1 MGNKSIQKFFADQNS
16 VIDLSSLGNAKGAK
30 VSLSGPDMNITTP
43 RGSVIIVNGALYSSI
58 KGNNLA
64 VKFKDKTIT
73 GAKILG
79 SVDLKDI
86 QLERIDSSLV
96 DSAQVEKKGNGKR
109 RNKKEE
115 EELKK
120 QLDDAENAKKEAD
133 KAKEEAE
140 KAKEAA
146 EKALN
151 EAFEVQN
158 SSKQIE
164 EMLQNF
170 LADNVAKD
178 NLAQQSDA
186 SQQNTQAKATQASK
200 QNDAEKVL
208 PQPINKNTSTG
219 KSNSSKNEENKL
231 DAESVKE
238 PLKVTLALAAE
249 SNSGS
254 KDDSIT
260 NFTKPQFVG
269 STAPNAT
276 VIIKINGIAVGQA
289 VADSLGNFTFTAP
302 ETLTDGT
309 YNLEAEAKTADGSGS
324 AKLVIT
330 IDSVTDKPTFELSP
344 ESSVSG
350 HKGLTPTLTPSI
362 VGTAEENAKVDIY
375 VDNKLV
381 ASVDVDKDGNWSY
394 EFKDNELSEGENS
407 IKVVAVDKAGNKNET
422 TDSIITDTI
431 APEKPTIEL
440 DDSSDSGIKNDNIT
454 NSTLPT
460 FIGVAEP
467 GSTVSIYL
475 GLKHLGEVI
484 VAKDGTWSYT
494 LTTPLKDGE
503 YNITATAT
511 DIAGH
516 TSATAN
522 LPFTI
527 DTRISYFSAEIETT
541 NDSGIVGDNVTNNTR
556 PTFTGKTE
564 PNAIISVINSE
575 TGEEVIFK
583 ANDKGEWTFNFTS
596 DSVEGINNLTF
607 TVEDV
612 AGNKKDFSFSYV
624 IDTIAPVPP
633 TVSLEDYVVLPN
645 GIILSGNDL
654 PALVGTAEPK
664 STILLMRDG
673 KLYDSI
679 EVDSNGT
686 WNYQFSNK
694 FLQGAYDIEIISQD
708 AAGNKSSTVKYS
720 FTIQTEVV
728 PPKAELDAS
737 DDSGAKGDWITNK
750 HNALTLLGTAD
761 RFATVNILIDGKTI
775 GVTTADAD
783 GNWNFD
789 ISRNL
794 SDNVY
799 KITVESIDPLGRT
812 SSVDYQL
819 TIDSFTPIPTV
830 MLHDSA
836 DSGVKG
842 DMITKINTP
851 LFTGMAEANAKVS
864 IYVDGVLS
872 GEAIAG
878 DDGVWNFQFTTAL
891 SDGSHDVTVKVEDIA
906 GNTASSSAYNFQIV
920 TQTQKPTIELVND
933 TGVDNTDHIINEK
946 NPALTGTA
954 APYSTVKLYIDGA
967 LIAEVRTN
975 KDGRW
980 EYTLKADQGLVDG
993 DHRITASVEDIAG
1006 NIAHSDPFLISVDTA
1021 ISIPI
1026 VSLSPDSDSGISDDN
1041 LTNIVKPTLHLKDID
1056 PDIISVQ
1063 VWDAMSDTQIG
1074 VATQQP
1080 DGSWAYTFTSDLTE
1094 GLHQVYVKV
1103 EDIAGNKANSAIFD
1117 FTIDTT
1123 VSTPVISLLSKDDT
1137 GVTGDNL
1144 TNINKPGFA
1153 ISGVDADA
1161 HRVVVQVMHN
1171 GVSEE
1176 IELSHLNGSW
1186 LFIPG
1191 NTWADGSYTLTVKV
1205 EDKAGNT
1212 NYSAPLTV
1220 VIDTQIAIDGVEL
1233 VNDSGV
1239 KGDNMT
1245 NDDRPHFRVTVP
1257 TDVNEVRLSIDGGN
1271 SWVQATPGVAGS
1283 WEYIWPTDLAD
1294 GQYTL
1299 TVEATD
1305 KAGNTVT
1312 KTIDFA
1318 VDTTLSVPVIV
1329 LDSADDTGIQ
1339 GDNMTNSTQPTF
1351 ALQHIDDDAVRVTV
1365 SVEHGGVTTTFD
1377 ATKGTGGWTF
1387 TPPTSWADGDYTLSV
1402 SVEDKAGNTSHS
1414 ASLTVTVDTQIAI
1427 NNIELV
1433 NDSGIPDDNLTNNVR
1448 PHFQVTVPTD
1458 VNVVRLSIDGGKT
1471 WFNATQSATPGVWD
1485 YIWPDDVAD
1494 GGYTLTVE
1502 ATDEA
1507 GNKATQTLD
1516 FTIDT
1521 TLSVPTLSL
1530 DSADDSGIAGD
1541 NITNVKTPGFT
1552 LNNIDTDVSRVIVE
1566 VMHNGIKQEVPLVQ
1580 TGGQWRFAPT
1590 SDWADGD
1597 YILTVKVEDRAGN
1610 VKQSAPLTVTVD
1622 THIAIDRIEL
1632 VNDSG
1637 IPGDNL
1643 TNEARPH
1650 FQVTVPADVNG
1661 VRLSI
1666 DGGKTWFDATQSATS
1681 GVWDYTWLT
1690 NVANGPHT
1698 LMVEASDKAGN
1709 KTTQKL
1715 DFTIDTILSEPTITL
1730 DSADDSAAGDNIT
1743 NVKMPGF
1750 TLGNIDADVTKV
1762 VVTVAHDG
1770 KNQQIELIKN
1780 GGVWRFT
1787 PGAAWTDGDYTLTV
1801 KVEDKAGNTN
1811 YSAPL
1816 TVTIDTQTSID
1827 RIELLNDT
1835 GIVGDNLTN
1844 EARPQFHIT
1853 VPTDV
1858 NSVQLSLD
1866 GGINWVNATL
1876 TSDGV
1881 WEYIWPTDLVE
1892 NTYTLTVKATDVAG
1906 NTATETLN
1914 FIIDTTLSTPTITLD
1929 SADDSGTANDNKTNV
1944 KTPGFIIGGIDSD
1957 VTQVVVQVMRD
1968 GHSEEVELTQT
1979 NGQWRFVPGSAW
1991 TDGDYTLTVTVKD
2004 EAGNIRHSAPL
2015 TVTIDTQITID
2026 HIELVNDSG
2035 IPDDNLTNNVRP
2047 HFQVTVPTDVN
2058 VVRLSIDGG
2067 KTWFNATQSA
2077 TPGVW
2082 DYTWLADVGEG
2093 KHTLT
2098 VEATD
2103 KAGNK
2108 TTQQLDF
2115 IIDTLLSEPT
2125 IVLDNTDD
2133 SGTKGDHLTNV
2144 NKPTFLLG
2152 NIDADARYVTVE
2164 VQHGGTK
2171 EVLTATKDATGNWS
2185 VTPTGTWADGDY
2197 TLTVR
2202 VEDEAGNEKHSASLT
2217 VTVDTQITIDVIEL
2231 VNDNGIPGDNMTND
2245 AHPQFRVT
2253 VPGDVNEVSLSI
2265 DGGVTW
2271 VKATQSATPGVWN
2284 YTWPGTVPDGDYTL
2298 NVKATDNAGNT
2309 VTETL
2314 HFTIDTTLSTPV
2326 IVLDSAD
2333 DSGVHG
2339 DNMTNHTQPTFAL
2352 QHIDDDAVRVTVS
2365 VEHGGVTTT
2374 FDATKDAGGWTF
2386 TPTGA
2391 WADGDYTLSVSVE
2404 DKAGNTSHSAS
2415 LTVTVDT
2422 QIAINNIELVNDSGI
2437 PDDNLTNNVRP
2448 HFQVTVPTDVN
2459 VVRLSIDGGKTWFNA
2474 TQSATPGVWDYI
2486 WPDDVA
2492 DGGYTLTVEAT
2503 DEAGNKATQ
2512 TLDFTIDTTLSVP
2525 TLSLDSA
2532 DDSGIAGDNI
2542 TNVKTPGFTL
2552 NNIDTDVSR
2561 VIVEVMHNGIKQ
2573 EVPLVQTGGQWR
2585 FAPTSDWAD
2594 GDYILTVKVED
2605 RAGNVKQSA
2614 PLTVTVDT
2622 HIAIDRIEL
2631 VNDSGIPG
2639 DNLTNEARPHFQVTV
2654 PADVNGVRLSIDGG
2668 KTWFDATQ
2676 SATSGVWDYTW
2687 LTNVANG
2694 PHTLMVEAS
2703 DKAGNK
2709 TTQKLDFTIDTI
2721 LSEPTITLDSAD
2733 DSAAGDNIT
2742 NVKMPGF
2749 TLGNIDADVTKV
2761 VVTVAHD
2768 GKNQQIELIKN
2779 GGVWR
2784 FTPGAAWT
2792 DGDYTLTVKVEDKAG
2807 NTNYSA
2813 PLTVTIDTQT
2823 SIDRIELLNDTGI
2836 VGDNLT
2842 NEARPQFHI
2851 TVPTDVNSV
2860 QLSLDGGINWV
2871 NATLTSDG
2879 VWEYIWPTD
2888 LVENTYTLTVKATD
2902 VAGNTATETLNFI
2915 IDTTLSTPTITLDS
2929 ADDSGTANDNK
2940 TNVKTPG
2947 FIIGG
2952 IDSDV
2957 TQVVVQVMRDGHSEE
2972 VELTQTNGQWRFV
2985 PGSAWTDGDYTLTV
2999 TVKDEAGNIRHSAPL
3014 TVTIDTQ
3021 ITIDHIELVNDSG
3034 IPDDNLTNNV
3044 RPHFQV
3050 TVPTDVN
3057 VVRLSIDGG
3066 KTWFNATQSAT
3077 PGVWDY
3083 TWLADVGE
3091 GKHTLT
3097 VEATDKA
3104 GNKTTQQLD
3113 FIIDTLLSEPTI
3125 VLDNTDDSGTKGDNL
3140 TNVNKP
3146 TFLLGNIDADARYV
3160 TVEVQHGGTKE
3171 VLTATKGATGIWSV
3185 TPTGTW
3191 ADGDYTLTVRVEDDA
3206 GNVKYSAPLTVTV
3219 DTQITIDVI
3228 ELVNDNGIPGDNLTN
3243 DVRPHFRVTVPG
3255 DVNEVRLSIDGGN
3268 TWVRATQGTAGIWDY
3283 TWPKDVTDGLH
3294 TLTVEATDKAGNKTT
3309 QTLDF
3314 TIDTRLSTP
3323 TIAMDSRDDTG
3334 AIGDHITSVKR
3345 PGFTIGNID
3354 ADAHSVI
3361 LRITQGGNSQ
3371 EVTLTQVGGQWR
3383 FTPDAD
3389 WADGSYTLTVEVTDN
3404 AGNVRQS
3411 TPLVVTVDTQTS
3423 ITDITLVN
3431 DHGVPDDNLTNSTR
3445 PQFEITVPADV
3456 NSVQLSIDGG
3466 ANWVS
3471 ATQGIEGVWGYTWP
3485 TDMGDG
3491 KHTLTVMVTDR
3502 AGNTATQTLEF
3513 FIDTRLSTPT
3523 IALDSTD
3530 DTGTPGDDMTN
3541 RTRPTFILQNIDSDV
3556 INVTVS
3562 VTHNGTTTS
3571 FTATQGAGG
3580 WSFTP
3585 PAPWGDGDYTL
3596 TVTVEDRAGN
3606 TRPSTPLTV
3615 TVDTQIA
3622 IDRIELVNDSGVPGD
3637 NVTKHV
3643 RPQFQ
3648 ISVPD
3653 DVEKVLL
3660 SIDGGTTWVTAIKS
3674 STAGIW
3680 DYTWPTDM
3688 PEGQHTLTVEVTD
3701 GAGNKM
3707 TETLNFTIDITLLT
3721 PTIELAPD
3729 QDTGQNK
3736 NDNLTSVTQ
3745 PVFVLGS
3752 IDKDVRHVELS
3763 IEHNGTFKTVVLTES
3778 ADGWRYRPDSAL
3790 ADGSYT
3796 FTVTVTDVAGNQQTS
3811 APLKVTI
3818 DGTLTTPVI
3827 ELAAGEDSGTVGDRL
3842 TNHDRPVFDIH
3853 QVDSDVTRVMVKV
3866 TYNGKTH
3873 EEAAVFT
3880 NGQWRFTPSAS
3891 WADGSYQLA
3900 VVVEDLAG
3908 NVKESAPFEVRIDTT
3923 TTINNIVL
3931 LNDTGVQNDQLTN
3944 VAKPS
3949 FRIDVPGDVVQV
3961 RVTLDGG
3968 ANWNVI
3974 RKNADGQWIFDSPN
3988 TLVDGTY
3995 TLRVEATD
4003 EAGNI
4008 ANKDLVFNIDTN
4020 IQVPTIALDAGQDTG
4035 ANTADNITNISR
4047 PTFTIGNVD
4056 PDVIKVVV
4064 TIDGHD
4070 YNATKVGAGWQ
4081 FTPGNAIP
4089 DGSYN
4094 ITVTV
4099 EDKAGNTATSK
4110 PLPVV
4115 IDTTAEIE
4123 SVTLVTDSGDSDVDN
4138 ITKVDKPQFSIV
4150 TADDITHVRVKIDN
4164 AANWIELTK
4173 GGDGRWIFNVG
4184 SALPDGQHTLLVDV
4198 TDIAGNVAQETLQ
4211 FTIDTTLRE
4220 PTIVLD
4226 PTHDTGDDTNDN
4238 LTRINK
4244 PVFIIGNVDNDVS
4257 HIVVHIDGRDYTIE
4271 NTGGNLTFTPDQP
4284 LSDGQHTISVTV
4296 TDIAG
4301 NTKTSAELRIEIDT
4315 QVQIDSVTLTTDS
4328 GVNDHDN
4335 VTNATRPSFEI
4346 ATPDDVTSVL
4356 VSFDGVN
4363 WTPISKNAAGQWEF
4377 TAGSALPDG
4386 HYTLHVQATDRAGN
4400 TANSTLGFTV
4410 DTQIDGLSVVMLDD
4424 AGKDSTDG
4432 ITNITSPRFEI
4443 SAREPLQSVTVILNG
4458 KSSTLT
4464 QGAGNKWLFT
4474 PDTPL
4479 VDGTYKIEIV
4489 AEDIAGNKIS
4499 KEVSF
4504 TIDTIVSD
4512 PSIDLLD
4519 ADDTGESAVDNIT
4532 SVTTPRFVI
4541 GNVPADIDTVV
4552 IRINGVS
4559 YSVTANGNNLWEFQV
4574 PVALND
4580 GVYEAVVVFRDI
4592 AGNTSETKLPFTIDT
4607 TTSVSVRMEP
4617 ASDTGNSNSDNLTN
4631 KQNPKFEGTAE
4642 PNAKLVITIV
4652 DDKSGREVLKQ
4663 TITVGAD
4670 GNWSVTPNILPDG
4683 MYTINVVATDVAG
4696 NTAQT
4701 QERFTI
4707 DTVTIDP
4714 TIRLS
4719 DPSIDDQHEATSLR
4733 PEFKGFAEA
4742 FSTIMIQW
4750 DGKVVGS
4757 ANANANGEWSWTP
4770 PSVLAPGSY
4779 VVSIVAKDKAGNE
4792 SSQVDFPVVIPVI
4805 DVTPPTIK
4813 LSEESDSGALGD
4825 FTTNNKTPTLIGST
4839 LPNTIVSIYVDGVK
4853 VGEATA
4859 DTAGRYTFQLSEMKD
4874 GHYVVQVGIVNPRD
4888 NSELRSTAVDVTID
4902 TEVAELVWNISGM
4915 HEGGYIN
4922 TVTPEIGGT
4931 SEPNS
4936 KITIFVNGVEKAIA
4950 YTTGA
4955 GHWGVVL
4962 PALGNDGNYELT
4974 FKVEDVA
4981 GNIREFGPQN
4991 VILDTVIS
4999 PLTVVLREAD
5009 DSGKV
5014 GDWITNKSHVTID
5027 GTAEAGSTLTIRNP
5041 QGVVIAT
5048 LVVGNDGRWSAELD
5062 LREGSNAFVVVSED
5076 KAGNSQQ
5083 KEILIEH
5090 DTQIE
5095 ISDIS
5100 LSRDTNSGDKYDL
5113 ITNNKS
5119 PVLVAMTDPGAT
5131 VQVYI
5136 NGVLQGTVEASSSG
5150 NISYT
5155 MPANSADGE
5164 YQVQFVA
5171 TDTAGNRVE
5180 SAITTVTID
5189 SQIAVFDIDEDSLPA
5204 LSNNRALSVSGVGE
5218 AGSQVSIFVDG
5229 KLVNVVMVEADG
5241 TWRAPILLQDDG
5253 TFNIHFS
5260 ITDVAGNT
5268 EVSKDYSV
5276 DVDSSTDFPT
5286 LNLEDA
5292 SNSGSLDDLIT
5303 NHNKPVLV
5311 GTAEAG
5317 ATIHIYVDEKIVA
5330 NVLVLE
5336 DGTWSYQ
5343 FDNALKDGEYSI
5355 RVVAEDPAGNTA
5367 ESPRLLVTIDT
5378 STFIDNPAMVAGSDN
5393 GIFSNDSITSQ
5404 TRPTFSIFGE
5414 MNQSV
5419 QIFIDGVLVDTIT
5432 VTDRNQVY
5440 RPESPLGDGSH
5451 SIYYVI
5457 TDKAGN
5463 TATSKT
5469 LNFTIDTFNTTPVAI
5484 DSIGGQTLAEMTG
5497 SDGKIYITDTTR
5509 NLLFSGSAEPNSKI
5523 EIIINGLNVGEVW
5536 VNEKGHWQM
5545 PVNPLYF
5552 TEGQLDITVKSTDRA
5567 GNVNQEK
5574 YSIWVDTHI
5583 KVFTSELDDNKSSS
5597 KTEWWSN
5604 SDLITMRGT
5613 GEIGATVS
5621 LIVAG
5626 VTLATAVVAA
5636 TGRWELSTD
5645 KLPEGT
5651 YDISLVIED
5660 SAGNRWEDVRE
5671 IFIDRT
5677 PPNAPVVT
5685 YSDIVNDLIIMQGT
5699 AEAKSQLIITDSEGN
5714 TYTLTVPDNGKWS
5727 MAIPY
5732 PSEGKFTIT
5741 SVDAIGNRSD
5751 DVPLDIMKE
5760 VPVISLSPDSDSGT
5774 VGDNITRDKQPTF
5787 IIGNLESDVVVVQVD
5802 INGTVYNAEKNADG
5816 VWFFTP
5822 GTPLADGSYTIS
5834 VIASDAAGNQKNS
5847 LPITVTIDSTLT
5859 VPEIA
5864 LAAGEDNGASD
5875 SDNVT
5880 NHTQPKFTLQH
5891 IDADVTGVTV
5901 NVTHN
5906 GVTDI
5911 YQATQGADG
5920 WTFTP
5925 PAAWNDGNYTLSV
5938 TVVDRAGNSQQSASL
5953 AVTVDST
5960 VTVTADSQHD
5970 DASDDATAT
5979 AVTPPESETVN
5990 AESATHLRTE
6000 PSAAEESVVKVTAY
6014 SITLLNADS
6023 GDEIDR
6029 SISQT
6034 PSFEISVPE
6043 NIVNVSIMFEGEE
6056 FTLPITNQ
6064 KAIFEVPLSLEDGEY
6079 TMDVKF
6085 IDKDN
6090 DFLIKEKTFSVDHSS
6105 ADIVNAMNV
6114 RGKTEDDINDSP
6126 STSSVGH
6133 NNNGAIDVFA
6143 VNEVTLPVDNQE
6155 EHA

>member
-120 QLDDAENAKKEAD
+120 QLDEAENAKKEAD

-158 SSKQIE
+158 SSKQME
-164 EMLQNF
+164 EMLQEF

-440 DDSSDSGIKNDNIT
+440 DDSSDSGIKNDSIT

-541 NDSGIVGDNVTNNTR
+541 DDSGIVGDNVTNNTR

-596 DSVEGINNLTF
+596 DSVEGVNNLTF

-624 IDTIAPVPP
+624 IDTVAPVPP
-633 TVSLEDYVVLPN
+633 TVSLEDFVVLPN

-1026 VSLSPDSDSGISDDN
+1026 VSLSPDSDSGIADDN

-1103 EDIAGNKANSAIFD
+1103 EDIAGNKANSAVFD

-1186 LFIPG
+1186 LFTPG

-1377 ATKGTGGWTF
+1377 ATKGTGGWSF
-1387 TPPTSWADGDYTLSV
+1387 TPTGAWADGDYTLSV

-1433 NDSGIPDDNLTNNVR
+1433 NDSGIPNDNLTNNVR

-1471 WFNATQSATPGVWD
+1471 WFNATQSATPGAWD

-1502 ATDEA
+1502 ATDKA
-1507 GNKATQTLD
+1507 GNKTTQELD

-1552 LNNIDTDVSRVIVE
+1552 LNNIDTDVSRVTVE

-1666 DGGKTWFDATQSATS
+1666 DGGKTWFDATQSATP

-1715 DFTIDTILSEPTITL
+1715 DFIIDTMLSEPTITL

-2015 TVTIDTQITID
+2015 TVTIDTQIAID

-2035 IPDDNLTNNVRP
+2035 IPDDNLTN
-2047 HFQVTVPTDVN
+2047 
-2058 VVRLSIDGG
+2058 
-2067 KTWFNATQSA
+2067 
-2077 TPGVW
+2077 
-2082 DYTWLADVGEG
+2082 
-2093 KHTLT
+2093 
-2098 VEATD
+2098 EA
-2103 KAGNK
+2103 
-2108 TTQQLDF
+2108 
-2115 IIDTLLSEPT
+2115 
-2125 IVLDNTDD
+2125 
-2133 SGTKGDHLTNV
+2133 
-2144 NKPTFLLG
+2144 
-2152 NIDADARYVTVE
+2152 
-2164 VQHGGTK
+2164 
-2171 EVLTATKDATGNWS
+2171 
-2185 VTPTGTWADGDY
+2185 
-2197 TLTVR
+2197 
-2202 VEDEAGNEKHSASLT
+2202 
-2217 VTVDTQITIDVIEL
+2217 
-2231 VNDNGIPGDNMTND
+2231 
-2245 AHPQFRVT
+2245 
-2253 VPGDVNEVSLSI
+2253 
-2265 DGGVTW
+2265 
-2271 VKATQSATPGVWN
+2271 
-2284 YTWPGTVPDGDYTL
+2284 
-2298 NVKATDNAGNT
+2298 
-2309 VTETL
+2309 
-2314 HFTIDTTLSTPV
+2314 
-2326 IVLDSAD
+2326 
-2333 DSGVHG
+2333 
-2339 DNMTNHTQPTFAL
+2339 
-2352 QHIDDDAVRVTVS
+2352 
-2365 VEHGGVTTT
+2365 
-2374 FDATKDAGGWTF
+2374 
-2386 TPTGA
+2386 
-2391 WADGDYTLSVSVE
+2391 
-2404 DKAGNTSHSAS
+2404 
-2415 LTVTVDT
+2415 
-2422 QIAINNIELVNDSGI
+2422 
-2437 PDDNLTNNVRP
+2437 
-2448 HFQVTVPTDVN
+2448 
-2459 VVRLSIDGGKTWFNA
+2459 
-2474 TQSATPGVWDYI
+2474 
-2486 WPDDVA
+2486 
-2492 DGGYTLTVEAT
+2492 
-2503 DEAGNKATQ
+2503 
-2512 TLDFTIDTTLSVP
+2512 
-2525 TLSLDSA
+2525 
-2532 DDSGIAGDNI
+2532 
-2542 TNVKTPGFTL
+2542 
-2552 NNIDTDVSR
+2552 
-2561 VIVEVMHNGIKQ
+2561 
-2573 EVPLVQTGGQWR
+2573 
-2585 FAPTSDWAD
+2585 
-2594 GDYILTVKVED
+2594 
-2605 RAGNVKQSA
+2605 
-2614 PLTVTVDT
+2614 
-2622 HIAIDRIEL
+2622 
-2631 VNDSGIPG
+2631 
-2639 DNLTNEARPHFQVTV
+2639 
-2654 PADVNGVRLSIDGG
+2654 
-2668 KTWFDATQ
+2668 
-2676 SATSGVWDYTW
+2676 
-2687 LTNVANG
+2687 
-2694 PHTLMVEAS
+2694 
-2703 DKAGNK
+2703 
-2709 TTQKLDFTIDTI
+2709 
-2721 LSEPTITLDSAD
+2721 
-2733 DSAAGDNIT
+2733 
-2742 NVKMPGF
+2742 
-2749 TLGNIDADVTKV
+2749 
-2761 VVTVAHD
+2761 
-2768 GKNQQIELIKN
+2768 
-2779 GGVWR
+2779 
-2784 FTPGAAWT
+2784 
-2792 DGDYTLTVKVEDKAG
+2792 
-2807 NTNYSA
+2807 
-2813 PLTVTIDTQT
+2813 
-2823 SIDRIELLNDTGI
+2823 
-2836 VGDNLT
+2836 
-2842 NEARPQFHI
+2842 
-2851 TVPTDVNSV
+2851 
-2860 QLSLDGGINWV
+2860 
-2871 NATLTSDG
+2871 
-2879 VWEYIWPTD
+2879 
-2888 LVENTYTLTVKATD
+2888 
-2902 VAGNTATETLNFI
+2902 
-2915 IDTTLSTPTITLDS
+2915 
-2929 ADDSGTANDNK
+2929 
-2940 TNVKTPG
+2940 
-2947 FIIGG
+2947 
-2952 IDSDV
+2952 
-2957 TQVVVQVMRDGHSEE
+2957 
-2972 VELTQTNGQWRFV
+2972 
-2985 PGSAWTDGDYTLTV
+2985 
-2999 TVKDEAGNIRHSAPL
+2999 
-3014 TVTIDTQ
+3014 
-3021 ITIDHIELVNDSG
+3021 
-3034 IPDDNLTNNV
+3034 

-3171 VLTATKGATGIWSV
+3171 VLTATKDATGNWSVTPTGTWADGDYTLTVRVEDEAGNEKHSASLTVTVDTQITIDAIELVNDNGIPGDNMTNDAHPQFRVTVPGDVNEVSLSIDGGVTWVKATQSATPGVWNYTWPGTVPDGDYTLNVKATDNAGNTVTETLHFTIDTTLSTPVIVLDSADDTGIQGDNMTNRTQPTFNLQHIDDDAVRVTVSVEHGGVTTTFDATKGVGGWTFTPPTSWGAGDYTLSVSVEDKAGNTSHSASLTVTVDTQIAINNIELVNDSGIPDDNLTNNVHPQFQVKVPTDVNEVRLSIDGGKTWFNATQSATPGVWDYTWLADVGEGKHTLTVEATDKAGNQTTQKLDFIIDTLLSEPTIVLDSTDDSGTKGDNLTNANKPTFLLGNIDADARYVTVEVQHGSTKEVLTATKGATGIWSV

-3191 ADGDYTLTVRVEDDA
+3191 ADGDYTLTVRVEDEA

-3219 DTQITIDVI
+3219 DTQITIDAI

-3323 TIAMDSRDDTG
+3323 TITMDSRDDTG

-3354 ADAHSVI
+3354 SDAQSVI

-3411 TPLVVTVDTQTS
+3411 TPLIVTVDTQTS

-3471 ATQGIEGVWGYTWP
+3471 AAQGIEGVWGYTWP

-3491 KHTLTVMVTDR
+3491 KHILTVMVTDR

-3622 IDRIELVNDSGVPGD
+3622 IDHIELVNDSGVPGD

-3688 PEGQHTLTVEVTD
+3688 PEGQHTLIVEVTD

-3707 TETLNFTIDITLLT
+3707 TGTLDFTIDITLLT

-3745 PVFVLGS
+3745 PIFVLGS

-3842 TNHDRPVFDIH
+3842 TNHDRPVFDIR

-3949 FRIDVPGDVVQV
+3949 FRIDVPGDVIQV

-4003 EAGNI
+4003 QAGNI

-4184 SALPDGQHTLLVDV
+4184 SALPDGKHTLLVDV

-4301 NTKTSAELRIEIDT
+4301 NTKTSAELQIEIDT

-4532 SVTTPRFVI
+4532 SVTKPRFVI

-4559 YSVTANGNNLWEFQV
+4559 YPVTANGNNLWEFQV

-4617 ASDTGNSNSDNLTN
+4617 ASDTGSSNSDNLTN

-4652 DDKSGREVLKQ
+4652 DDKSGREVLKH

-4719 DPSIDDQHEATSLR
+4719 DPSIDDQYEATSLR
-4733 PEFKGFAEA
+4733 PEFKGLAEA

-4825 FTTNNKTPTLIGST
+4825 FTTNNKTPTLVGNT
-4839 LPNTIVSIYVDGVK
+4839 LPNAIVSIYVDGVK

-4962 PALGNDGNYELT
+4962 PALGNDGNYVLT

-5083 KEILIEH
+5083 KDILIEH

-5303 NHNKPVLV
+5303 SHNKPVLV

-5378 STFIDNPAMVAGSDN
+5378 STFIDNPVMMAGSDN

-5404 TRPTFSIFGE
+5404 TRPAFSIYGE

-5536 VNEKGHWQM
+5536 VNDKGHWQM

-5583 KVFTSELDDNKSSS
+5583 QVFTSELDDNKSSS
-5597 KTEWWSN
+5597 KTDWWSN
-5604 SDLITMRGT
+5604 SSTITMRGM

-5636 TGRWELSTD
+5636 NGQWELSTD
-5645 KLPEGT
+5645 QLPEGK
-5651 YDISLVIED
+5651 YDITLSIED
-5660 SAGNRWEDVRE
+5660 NAGNRKEEVHE

-5699 AEAKSQLIITDSEGN
+5699 AEAKSQLIITDSNGN

-5760 VPVISLSPDSDSGT
+5760 TPVISLSPDSDSGT
-5774 VGDNITRDKQPTF
+5774 VGDNITRDNQPTF

-5864 LAAGEDNGASD
+5864 LAAGEGNGASD

-5880 NHTQPKFTLQH
+5880 NHNHTQPKFTLQH

-5925 PAAWNDGNYTLSV
+5925 PAAWNDGTYTLSV
-5938 TVVDRAGNSQQSASL
+5938 TVVDRAGNSLQSASL
-5953 AVTVDST
+5953 EVTVDST

-5990 AESATHLRTE
+5990 AESATHLRTV
-6000 PSAAEESVVKVTAY
+6000 PSAAEESVVKETAY

-6043 NIVNVSIMFEGEE
+6043 NIVNVSVMFEGEE

-6085 IDKDN
+6085 IDKDD

-6105 ADIVNAMNV
+6105 ADIVNAMNA

>member
-431 APEKPTIEL
+431 PPEKPTIEL

-633 TVSLEDYVVLPN
+633 TVSLEDFVVLPN

-1026 VSLSPDSDSGISDDN
+1026 VSLSPDSDSGIADDN

-1103 EDIAGNKANSAIFD
+1103 EDIAGNKANSAVFD

-1186 LFIPG
+1186 LFTPG

-1212 NYSAPLTV
+1212 SYSAPLTV

-1329 LDSADDTGIQ
+1329 LNSADDTGVQ
-1339 GDNMTNSTQPTF
+1339 GDNMTNRTQPTF

-1471 WFNATQSATPGVWD
+1471 WFNATQSATPGAWD

-1502 ATDEA
+1502 ATDKA
-1507 GNKATQTLD
+1507 GNKTTQELD

-1715 DFTIDTILSEPTITL
+1715 DFIIDTLLSEPTITL

-2125 IVLDNTDD
+2125 IVLDSTDD
-2133 SGTKGDHLTNV
+2133 SGTKGDNLTNV

-2314 HFTIDTTLSTPV
+2314 HFTIDTTLSVPV
-2326 IVLDSAD
+2326 IVLNSAD
-2333 DSGVHG
+2333 DTGVQG
-2339 DNMTNHTQPTFAL
+2339 DNMTNSTQPTFAL

-2374 FDATKDAGGWTF
+2374 FDATKGTGGWTF
-2386 TPTGA
+2386 TPPTS

-2448 HFQVTVPTDVN
+2448 HFQVKVPTDVN
-2459 VVRLSIDGGKTWFNA
+2459 
-2474 TQSATPGVWDYI
+2474 
-2486 WPDDVA
+2486 
-2492 DGGYTLTVEAT
+2492 E
-2503 DEAGNKATQ
+2503 
-2512 TLDFTIDTTLSVP
+2512 
-2525 TLSLDSA
+2525 
-2532 DDSGIAGDNI
+2532 
-2542 TNVKTPGFTL
+2542 
-2552 NNIDTDVSR
+2552 
-2561 VIVEVMHNGIKQ
+2561 
-2573 EVPLVQTGGQWR
+2573 
-2585 FAPTSDWAD
+2585 
-2594 GDYILTVKVED
+2594 
-2605 RAGNVKQSA
+2605 
-2614 PLTVTVDT
+2614 
-2622 HIAIDRIEL
+2622 
-2631 VNDSGIPG
+2631 
-2639 DNLTNEARPHFQVTV
+2639 
-2654 PADVNGVRLSIDGG
+2654 
-2668 KTWFDATQ
+2668 
-2676 SATSGVWDYTW
+2676 
-2687 LTNVANG
+2687 
-2694 PHTLMVEAS
+2694 
-2703 DKAGNK
+2703 
-2709 TTQKLDFTIDTI
+2709 
-2721 LSEPTITLDSAD
+2721 
-2733 DSAAGDNIT
+2733 
-2742 NVKMPGF
+2742 
-2749 TLGNIDADVTKV
+2749 
-2761 VVTVAHD
+2761 
-2768 GKNQQIELIKN
+2768 
-2779 GGVWR
+2779 
-2784 FTPGAAWT
+2784 
-2792 DGDYTLTVKVEDKAG
+2792 
-2807 NTNYSA
+2807 
-2813 PLTVTIDTQT
+2813 
-2823 SIDRIELLNDTGI
+2823 
-2836 VGDNLT
+2836 
-2842 NEARPQFHI
+2842 
-2851 TVPTDVNSV
+2851 
-2860 QLSLDGGINWV
+2860 
-2871 NATLTSDG
+2871 
-2879 VWEYIWPTD
+2879 
-2888 LVENTYTLTVKATD
+2888 
-2902 VAGNTATETLNFI
+2902 
-2915 IDTTLSTPTITLDS
+2915 
-2929 ADDSGTANDNK
+2929 
-2940 TNVKTPG
+2940 
-2947 FIIGG
+2947 
-2952 IDSDV
+2952 
-2957 TQVVVQVMRDGHSEE
+2957 
-2972 VELTQTNGQWRFV
+2972 
-2985 PGSAWTDGDYTLTV
+2985 
-2999 TVKDEAGNIRHSAPL
+2999 
-3014 TVTIDTQ
+3014 
-3021 ITIDHIELVNDSG
+3021 
-3034 IPDDNLTNNV
+3034 
-3044 RPHFQV
+3044 
-3050 TVPTDVN
+3050 
-3057 VVRLSIDGG
+3057 VRLSIDGG

-3104 GNKTTQQLD
+3104 GNQTTQKLD
-3113 FIIDTLLSEPTI
+3113 FIIDTMLSEPTI
-3125 VLDNTDDSGTKGDNL
+3125 VLDSTDDSGTKGDNL
-3140 TNVNKP
+3140 TNANKP
-3146 TFLLGNIDADARYV
+3146 TFILGNIDADARYV
-3160 TVEVQHGGTKE
+3160 TVEVQYGGTKE

-3323 TIAMDSRDDTG
+3323 TITMDSRDDTG

-3354 ADAHSVI
+3354 SDAQSVI

-3411 TPLVVTVDTQTS
+3411 TPLIVTVDTQTS

-3471 ATQGIEGVWGYTWP
+3471 AAQGIEGVWGYTWP

-3622 IDRIELVNDSGVPGD
+3622 IDHIELVNDSGVPGD

-3707 TETLNFTIDITLLT
+3707 TETLNFTIDITLMT

-3842 TNHDRPVFDIH
+3842 TNHDRPVFEIR

-4301 NTKTSAELRIEIDT
+4301 NTKTSAELKIEIDT

-4532 SVTTPRFVI
+4532 SVTKPRFVI

-4559 YSVTANGNNLWEFQV
+4559 YPVTANGNNLWEFQV

-4825 FTTNNKTPTLIGST
+4825 FTTNNKTPTLVGNT
-4839 LPNTIVSIYVDGVK
+4839 LPNAIVSIYVDGVK

-4962 PALGNDGNYELT
+4962 PALGNDGNYVLT

-5027 GTAEAGSTLTIRNP
+5027 GTAEAGSTLTIRSP

-5083 KEILIEH
+5083 KDILIEH

-5343 FDNALKDGEYSI
+5343 FDNVLKDGEYSI

-5404 TRPTFSIFGE
+5404 TRPTFSISGE

-5583 KVFTSELDDNKSSS
+5583 QVFTSELDDNKSSS
-5597 KTEWWSN
+5597 KTDWWSN
-5604 SDLITMRGT
+5604 SSTITMRGM

-5636 TGRWELSTD
+5636 NGQWELSTD
-5645 KLPEGT
+5645 QLPEGK
-5651 YDISLVIED
+5651 YDITLSIED
-5660 SAGNRWEDVRE
+5660 NAGNRKEEVHE

-5699 AEAKSQLIITDSEGN
+5699 AEAKSQLIITDSNGN

-5751 DVPLDIMKE
+5751 DVSLDIMKE

-5864 LAAGEDNGASD
+5864 LAAGEDNGVSD

-5906 GVTDI
+5906 GVTDT

-5925 PAAWNDGNYTLSV
+5925 PAAWNDGTYTLSV

-5990 AESATHLRTE
+5990 AESATHLRTV
-6000 PSAAEESVVKVTAY
+6000 PSAAEESVVKETAY

-6105 ADIVNAMNV
+6105 ADIVNAMNA

>member
-1 MGNKSIQKFFADQNS
+1 
-16 VIDLSSLGNAKGAK
+16 
-30 VSLSGPDMNITTP
+30 
-43 RGSVIIVNGALYSSI
+43 
-58 KGNNLA
+58 
-64 VKFKDKTIT
+64 
-73 GAKILG
+73 
-79 SVDLKDI
+79 
-86 QLERIDSSLV
+86 
-96 DSAQVEKKGNGKR
+96 
-109 RNKKEE
+109 
-115 EELKK
+115 
-120 QLDDAENAKKEAD
+120 
-133 KAKEEAE
+133 AE

-158 SSKQIE
+158 SSKQME
-164 EMLQNF
+164 EMLQEF

-440 DDSSDSGIKNDNIT
+440 DDSSDSGIKNDSIT

-541 NDSGIVGDNVTNNTR
+541 DDSGIVGDNVTNNTR

-596 DSVEGINNLTF
+596 DSVEGVNNLTF

-624 IDTIAPVPP
+624 IDTVAPVPP
-633 TVSLEDYVVLPN
+633 TVSLEDFVVLPN

-1026 VSLSPDSDSGISDDN
+1026 VSLSPDSDSGIADDN

-1103 EDIAGNKANSAIFD
+1103 EDIAGNKANSAVFD

-1186 LFIPG
+1186 LFTPG

-1377 ATKGTGGWTF
+1377 ATKGTGGWSF
-1387 TPPTSWADGDYTLSV
+1387 TPTGAWADGDYTLSV

-1433 NDSGIPDDNLTNNVR
+1433 NDSGIPNDNLTNNVR

-1471 WFNATQSATPGVWD
+1471 WFNATQSATPGAWD

-1502 ATDEA
+1502 ATDKA
-1507 GNKATQTLD
+1507 GNKTTQELD

-1552 LNNIDTDVSRVIVE
+1552 LNNIDTDVSRVTVE

-1666 DGGKTWFDATQSATS
+1666 DGGKTWFDATQSATP

-1715 DFTIDTILSEPTITL
+1715 DFIIDTMLSEPTITL

-2015 TVTIDTQITID
+2015 TVTIDTQIAID

-2035 IPDDNLTNNVRP
+2035 IPDDNLTN
-2047 HFQVTVPTDVN
+2047 
-2058 VVRLSIDGG
+2058 
-2067 KTWFNATQSA
+2067 
-2077 TPGVW
+2077 
-2082 DYTWLADVGEG
+2082 
-2093 KHTLT
+2093 
-2098 VEATD
+2098 EA
-2103 KAGNK
+2103 
-2108 TTQQLDF
+2108 
-2115 IIDTLLSEPT
+2115 
-2125 IVLDNTDD
+2125 
-2133 SGTKGDHLTNV
+2133 
-2144 NKPTFLLG
+2144 
-2152 NIDADARYVTVE
+2152 
-2164 VQHGGTK
+2164 
-2171 EVLTATKDATGNWS
+2171 
-2185 VTPTGTWADGDY
+2185 
-2197 TLTVR
+2197 
-2202 VEDEAGNEKHSASLT
+2202 
-2217 VTVDTQITIDVIEL
+2217 
-2231 VNDNGIPGDNMTND
+2231 
-2245 AHPQFRVT
+2245 
-2253 VPGDVNEVSLSI
+2253 
-2265 DGGVTW
+2265 
-2271 VKATQSATPGVWN
+2271 
-2284 YTWPGTVPDGDYTL
+2284 
-2298 NVKATDNAGNT
+2298 
-2309 VTETL
+2309 
-2314 HFTIDTTLSTPV
+2314 
-2326 IVLDSAD
+2326 
-2333 DSGVHG
+2333 
-2339 DNMTNHTQPTFAL
+2339 
-2352 QHIDDDAVRVTVS
+2352 
-2365 VEHGGVTTT
+2365 
-2374 FDATKDAGGWTF
+2374 
-2386 TPTGA
+2386 
-2391 WADGDYTLSVSVE
+2391 
-2404 DKAGNTSHSAS
+2404 
-2415 LTVTVDT
+2415 
-2422 QIAINNIELVNDSGI
+2422 
-2437 PDDNLTNNVRP
+2437 
-2448 HFQVTVPTDVN
+2448 
-2459 VVRLSIDGGKTWFNA
+2459 
-2474 TQSATPGVWDYI
+2474 
-2486 WPDDVA
+2486 
-2492 DGGYTLTVEAT
+2492 
-2503 DEAGNKATQ
+2503 
-2512 TLDFTIDTTLSVP
+2512 
-2525 TLSLDSA
+2525 
-2532 DDSGIAGDNI
+2532 
-2542 TNVKTPGFTL
+2542 
-2552 NNIDTDVSR
+2552 
-2561 VIVEVMHNGIKQ
+2561 
-2573 EVPLVQTGGQWR
+2573 
-2585 FAPTSDWAD
+2585 
-2594 GDYILTVKVED
+2594 
-2605 RAGNVKQSA
+2605 
-2614 PLTVTVDT
+2614 
-2622 HIAIDRIEL
+2622 
-2631 VNDSGIPG
+2631 
-2639 DNLTNEARPHFQVTV
+2639 
-2654 PADVNGVRLSIDGG
+2654 
-2668 KTWFDATQ
+2668 
-2676 SATSGVWDYTW
+2676 
-2687 LTNVANG
+2687 
-2694 PHTLMVEAS
+2694 
-2703 DKAGNK
+2703 
-2709 TTQKLDFTIDTI
+2709 
-2721 LSEPTITLDSAD
+2721 
-2733 DSAAGDNIT
+2733 
-2742 NVKMPGF
+2742 
-2749 TLGNIDADVTKV
+2749 
-2761 VVTVAHD
+2761 
-2768 GKNQQIELIKN
+2768 
-2779 GGVWR
+2779 
-2784 FTPGAAWT
+2784 
-2792 DGDYTLTVKVEDKAG
+2792 
-2807 NTNYSA
+2807 
-2813 PLTVTIDTQT
+2813 
-2823 SIDRIELLNDTGI
+2823 
-2836 VGDNLT
+2836 
-2842 NEARPQFHI
+2842 
-2851 TVPTDVNSV
+2851 
-2860 QLSLDGGINWV
+2860 
-2871 NATLTSDG
+2871 
-2879 VWEYIWPTD
+2879 
-2888 LVENTYTLTVKATD
+2888 
-2902 VAGNTATETLNFI
+2902 
-2915 IDTTLSTPTITLDS
+2915 
-2929 ADDSGTANDNK
+2929 
-2940 TNVKTPG
+2940 
-2947 FIIGG
+2947 
-2952 IDSDV
+2952 
-2957 TQVVVQVMRDGHSEE
+2957 
-2972 VELTQTNGQWRFV
+2972 
-2985 PGSAWTDGDYTLTV
+2985 
-2999 TVKDEAGNIRHSAPL
+2999 
-3014 TVTIDTQ
+3014 
-3021 ITIDHIELVNDSG
+3021 
-3034 IPDDNLTNNV
+3034 

-3171 VLTATKGATGIWSV
+3171 VLTATKDATGNWSVTPTGTWADGDYTLTVRVEDEAGNEKHSASLTVTVDTQITIDAIELVNDNGIPGDNMTNDAHPQFRVTVPGDVNEVSLSIDGGVTWVKATQSATPGVWNYTWPGTVPDGDYTLNVKATDNAGNTVTETLHFTIDTTLSTPVIVLDSADDTGIQGDNMTNRTQPTFNLQHIDDDAVRVTVSVEHGGVTTTFDATKGVGGWTFTPPTSWGAGDYTLSVSVEDKAGNTSHSASLTVTVDTQIAINNIELVNDSGIPDDNLTNNVRPQFQVKVPTDVNEVRLSIDGGKTWFNATQSATPGVWDYTWLADVGEGKHTLTVEATDKAGNQTTQKLDFIIDTLLSEPTIVLDSTDDSGTKGDNLTNANKPTFLLGNIDADARYVTVEVQHGSTKEVLTATKGATGIWSV

-3191 ADGDYTLTVRVEDDA
+3191 ADGDYTLTVRVEDEA

-3219 DTQITIDVI
+3219 DTQITIDAI

-3323 TIAMDSRDDTG
+3323 TITMDSRDDTG

-3354 ADAHSVI
+3354 SDAQSVI

-3411 TPLVVTVDTQTS
+3411 TPLIVTVDTQTS

-3471 ATQGIEGVWGYTWP
+3471 AAQGIEGVWGYTWP

-3491 KHTLTVMVTDR
+3491 KHILTVMVTDR

-3622 IDRIELVNDSGVPGD
+3622 IDHIELVNDSGVPGD

-3688 PEGQHTLTVEVTD
+3688 PEGQHTLIVEVTD

-3707 TETLNFTIDITLLT
+3707 TGTLDFTIDITLLT

-3745 PVFVLGS
+3745 PIFVLGS

-3842 TNHDRPVFDIH
+3842 TNHDRPVFDIR

-3949 FRIDVPGDVVQV
+3949 FRIDVPGDVIQV

-4003 EAGNI
+4003 QAGNI

-4184 SALPDGQHTLLVDV
+4184 SALPDGKHTLLVDV

-4301 NTKTSAELRIEIDT
+4301 NTKTSAELQIEIDT

-4532 SVTTPRFVI
+4532 SVTKPRFVI

-4559 YSVTANGNNLWEFQV
+4559 YPVTANGNNLWEFQV

-4617 ASDTGNSNSDNLTN
+4617 ASDTGSSNSDNLTN

-4652 DDKSGREVLKQ
+4652 DDKSGREVLKH

-4719 DPSIDDQHEATSLR
+4719 DPSIDDQYEATSLR
-4733 PEFKGFAEA
+4733 PEFKGLAEA

-4825 FTTNNKTPTLIGST
+4825 FTTNNKTPTLVGNT
-4839 LPNTIVSIYVDGVK
+4839 LPNAIVSIYVDGVK

-4962 PALGNDGNYELT
+4962 PALGNDGNYVLT

-5083 KEILIEH
+5083 KDILIEH

-5303 NHNKPVLV
+5303 SHNKPVLV

-5378 STFIDNPAMVAGSDN
+5378 STFIDNPVMMAGSDN

-5404 TRPTFSIFGE
+5404 TRPAFSIYGE

-5536 VNEKGHWQM
+5536 VNDKGHWQM

-5583 KVFTSELDDNKSSS
+5583 QVFTSELDDNKSSS
-5597 KTEWWSN
+5597 KTDWWSN
-5604 SDLITMRGT
+5604 SSTITMRGM

-5636 TGRWELSTD
+5636 NGQWELSTD
-5645 KLPEGT
+5645 QLPEGK
-5651 YDISLVIED
+5651 YDITLSIED
-5660 SAGNRWEDVRE
+5660 NAGNRKEEVHE

-5699 AEAKSQLIITDSEGN
+5699 AEAKSQLIITDSNGN

-5760 VPVISLSPDSDSGT
+5760 TPVISLSPDSDSGT
-5774 VGDNITRDKQPTF
+5774 VGDNITRDNQPTF

-5864 LAAGEDNGASD
+5864 LAAGEGNGASD

-5880 NHTQPKFTLQH
+5880 NHNHTQPKFTLQH

-5925 PAAWNDGNYTLSV
+5925 PAAWNDGTYTLSV
-5938 TVVDRAGNSQQSASL
+5938 TVVDRAGNSLQSASL
-5953 AVTVDST
+5953 EVTVDST

-5990 AESATHLRTE
+5990 AESATHLRTV
-6000 PSAAEESVVKVTAY
+6000 PSAAEESVVKETAY

-6043 NIVNVSIMFEGEE
+6043 NIVNVSVMFEGEE

-6085 IDKDN
+6085 IDKDD

-6105 ADIVNAMNV
+6105 ADIVNAMNA

>member
-43 RGSVIIVNGALYSSI
+43 HGSVIIVNGALYSSI

-431 APEKPTIEL
+431 PPEKPTIEL
-440 DDSSDSGIKNDNIT
+440 DDSSDSGIKNDNVT

-541 NDSGIVGDNVTNNTR
+541 DDSGIVGDNVTNNTR

-596 DSVEGINNLTF
+596 DSVEGVNNLTF

-624 IDTIAPVPP
+624 IDTVAPVPP
-633 TVSLEDYVVLPN
+633 TVSLEDFVVLPN

-1026 VSLSPDSDSGISDDN
+1026 VSLSPDSDSGIADDN

-1063 VWDAMSDTQIG
+1063 VWDAASDTQIG

-1103 EDIAGNKANSAIFD
+1103 EDIAGNKANSAVFD

-1329 LDSADDTGIQ
+1329 LDSADDTGVQ
-1339 GDNMTNSTQPTF
+1339 GDNMTNRTQPTF

-1433 NDSGIPDDNLTNNVR
+1433 NDSGIPNDNLTNNVR

-1471 WFNATQSATPGVWD
+1471 WFNATQSATTGVWD

-2125 IVLDNTDD
+2125 IVLDSTDD
-2133 SGTKGDHLTNV
+2133 SGTKGDNLTNV

-2314 HFTIDTTLSTPV
+2314 HFTIDTTLSVPV
-2326 IVLDSAD
+2326 IVLNSAD
-2333 DSGVHG
+2333 DTGVQG
-2339 DNMTNHTQPTFAL
+2339 DNMTNSTQPTFAL

-2374 FDATKDAGGWTF
+2374 FDATKGVGGWSF

-2448 HFQVTVPTDVN
+2448 HFQVKVPTDVN
-2459 VVRLSIDGGKTWFNA
+2459 
-2474 TQSATPGVWDYI
+2474 
-2486 WPDDVA
+2486 
-2492 DGGYTLTVEAT
+2492 E
-2503 DEAGNKATQ
+2503 
-2512 TLDFTIDTTLSVP
+2512 
-2525 TLSLDSA
+2525 
-2532 DDSGIAGDNI
+2532 
-2542 TNVKTPGFTL
+2542 
-2552 NNIDTDVSR
+2552 
-2561 VIVEVMHNGIKQ
+2561 
-2573 EVPLVQTGGQWR
+2573 
-2585 FAPTSDWAD
+2585 
-2594 GDYILTVKVED
+2594 
-2605 RAGNVKQSA
+2605 
-2614 PLTVTVDT
+2614 
-2622 HIAIDRIEL
+2622 
-2631 VNDSGIPG
+2631 
-2639 DNLTNEARPHFQVTV
+2639 
-2654 PADVNGVRLSIDGG
+2654 
-2668 KTWFDATQ
+2668 
-2676 SATSGVWDYTW
+2676 
-2687 LTNVANG
+2687 
-2694 PHTLMVEAS
+2694 
-2703 DKAGNK
+2703 
-2709 TTQKLDFTIDTI
+2709 
-2721 LSEPTITLDSAD
+2721 
-2733 DSAAGDNIT
+2733 
-2742 NVKMPGF
+2742 
-2749 TLGNIDADVTKV
+2749 
-2761 VVTVAHD
+2761 
-2768 GKNQQIELIKN
+2768 
-2779 GGVWR
+2779 
-2784 FTPGAAWT
+2784 
-2792 DGDYTLTVKVEDKAG
+2792 
-2807 NTNYSA
+2807 
-2813 PLTVTIDTQT
+2813 
-2823 SIDRIELLNDTGI
+2823 
-2836 VGDNLT
+2836 
-2842 NEARPQFHI
+2842 
-2851 TVPTDVNSV
+2851 
-2860 QLSLDGGINWV
+2860 
-2871 NATLTSDG
+2871 
-2879 VWEYIWPTD
+2879 
-2888 LVENTYTLTVKATD
+2888 
-2902 VAGNTATETLNFI
+2902 
-2915 IDTTLSTPTITLDS
+2915 
-2929 ADDSGTANDNK
+2929 
-2940 TNVKTPG
+2940 
-2947 FIIGG
+2947 
-2952 IDSDV
+2952 
-2957 TQVVVQVMRDGHSEE
+2957 
-2972 VELTQTNGQWRFV
+2972 
-2985 PGSAWTDGDYTLTV
+2985 
-2999 TVKDEAGNIRHSAPL
+2999 
-3014 TVTIDTQ
+3014 
-3021 ITIDHIELVNDSG
+3021 
-3034 IPDDNLTNNV
+3034 
-3044 RPHFQV
+3044 
-3050 TVPTDVN
+3050 
-3057 VVRLSIDGG
+3057 VRLSIDGG

-3104 GNKTTQQLD
+3104 GNQTTQKLD

-3125 VLDNTDDSGTKGDNL
+3125 VLDSTDDSGTKGDNL
-3140 TNVNKP
+3140 TNANKP
-3146 TFLLGNIDADARYV
+3146 TFILGNIDADARYV

-3268 TWVRATQGTAGIWDY
+3268 TWVRATQGTAGTWDY

-3354 ADAHSVI
+3354 SDAQSVI

-3411 TPLVVTVDTQTS
+3411 TPLIVTVDTQTS

-3622 IDRIELVNDSGVPGD
+3622 IDHIELVNDSGVPGD

-3707 TETLNFTIDITLLT
+3707 TETLNFTIDITLMT

-3790 ADGSYT
+3790 VDGSYT

-4532 SVTTPRFVI
+4532 SVTKPRFVI

-4559 YSVTANGNNLWEFQV
+4559 YPVTANGNNLWEFQV

-4652 DDKSGREVLKQ
+4652 DDKSGQEVLKQ

-4888 NSELRSTAVDVTID
+4888 NSELRSTAVDLTID

-5303 NHNKPVLV
+5303 SHNKPVLV

-5378 STFIDNPAMVAGSDN
+5378 STFIDNPVMMAGSDN

-5404 TRPTFSIFGE
+5404 TRPAFSIYGE

-5469 LNFTIDTFNTTPVAI
+5469 LNFTIDTLNTTPVAI

-5536 VNEKGHWQM
+5536 VNDKGHWQM

-5583 KVFTSELDDNKSSS
+5583 QVFTSELDDNKSSS
-5597 KTEWWSN
+5597 KTDWWSN
-5604 SDLITMRGT
+5604 SSTITMRGM

-5636 TGRWELSTD
+5636 NGQWELSTD
-5645 KLPEGT
+5645 QLPEGK
-5651 YDISLVIED
+5651 YDITLSIED
-5660 SAGNRWEDVRE
+5660 NAGNRKEEIHE

-5699 AEAKSQLIITDSEGN
+5699 AEAKSQLIITDSNGN

-5751 DVPLDIMKE
+5751 DVSLDIMKE

-5864 LAAGEDNGASD
+5864 LAAGEDNGVSD

-5906 GVTDI
+5906 GVTDT

-5925 PAAWNDGNYTLSV
+5925 PAAWNDGTYTLSV

-5990 AESATHLRTE
+5990 AESATHLRTV
-6000 PSAAEESVVKVTAY
+6000 PSAAEESVVKETAY

-6105 ADIVNAMNV
+6105 ADIVNAMNA

>member
-1 MGNKSIQKFFADQNS
+1 
-16 VIDLSSLGNAKGAK
+16 
-30 VSLSGPDMNITTP
+30 MNITTP

-2125 IVLDNTDD
+2125 IVLDSTDD

-2422 QIAINNIELVNDSGI
+2422 QIAINN
-2437 PDDNLTNNVRP
+2437 
-2448 HFQVTVPTDVN
+2448 
-2459 VVRLSIDGGKTWFNA
+2459 
-2474 TQSATPGVWDYI
+2474 
-2486 WPDDVA
+2486 
-2492 DGGYTLTVEAT
+2492 
-2503 DEAGNKATQ
+2503 
-2512 TLDFTIDTTLSVP
+2512 
-2525 TLSLDSA
+2525 
-2532 DDSGIAGDNI
+2532 
-2542 TNVKTPGFTL
+2542 
-2552 NNIDTDVSR
+2552 
-2561 VIVEVMHNGIKQ
+2561 
-2573 EVPLVQTGGQWR
+2573 
-2585 FAPTSDWAD
+2585 
-2594 GDYILTVKVED
+2594 
-2605 RAGNVKQSA
+2605 
-2614 PLTVTVDT
+2614 
-2622 HIAIDRIEL
+2622 
-2631 VNDSGIPG
+2631 
-2639 DNLTNEARPHFQVTV
+2639 
-2654 PADVNGVRLSIDGG
+2654 
-2668 KTWFDATQ
+2668 
-2676 SATSGVWDYTW
+2676 
-2687 LTNVANG
+2687 
-2694 PHTLMVEAS
+2694 
-2703 DKAGNK
+2703 
-2709 TTQKLDFTIDTI
+2709 
-2721 LSEPTITLDSAD
+2721 
-2733 DSAAGDNIT
+2733 
-2742 NVKMPGF
+2742 
-2749 TLGNIDADVTKV
+2749 
-2761 VVTVAHD
+2761 
-2768 GKNQQIELIKN
+2768 
-2779 GGVWR
+2779 
-2784 FTPGAAWT
+2784 
-2792 DGDYTLTVKVEDKAG
+2792 
-2807 NTNYSA
+2807 
-2813 PLTVTIDTQT
+2813 
-2823 SIDRIELLNDTGI
+2823 
-2836 VGDNLT
+2836 
-2842 NEARPQFHI
+2842 
-2851 TVPTDVNSV
+2851 
-2860 QLSLDGGINWV
+2860 
-2871 NATLTSDG
+2871 
-2879 VWEYIWPTD
+2879 
-2888 LVENTYTLTVKATD
+2888 
-2902 VAGNTATETLNFI
+2902 
-2915 IDTTLSTPTITLDS
+2915 
-2929 ADDSGTANDNK
+2929 
-2940 TNVKTPG
+2940 
-2947 FIIGG
+2947 
-2952 IDSDV
+2952 
-2957 TQVVVQVMRDGHSEE
+2957 
-2972 VELTQTNGQWRFV
+2972 
-2985 PGSAWTDGDYTLTV
+2985 
-2999 TVKDEAGNIRHSAPL
+2999 
-3014 TVTIDTQ
+3014 
-3021 ITIDHIELVNDSG
+3021 IELVNDSG

-4559 YSVTANGNNLWEFQV
+4559 YPVTANGNNLWEFQV

>member
-440 DDSSDSGIKNDNIT
+440 DDSSDSGIKNDSIT

-541 NDSGIVGDNVTNNTR
+541 DDSGIVGDNVTNNTR

-633 TVSLEDYVVLPN
+633 TVSLEDFVVLPN

-1026 VSLSPDSDSGISDDN
+1026 VSLSPDSDSGIADDN

-1063 VWDAMSDTQIG
+1063 VWDAASDTQIG

-1103 EDIAGNKANSAIFD
+1103 EDIAGNKANSAVFD

-1377 ATKGTGGWTF
+1377 ATKGTGGWSF
-1387 TPPTSWADGDYTLSV
+1387 TPTGAWADGDYTLSV

-1471 WFNATQSATPGVWD
+1471 WFNATQSATPGAWD

-1502 ATDEA
+1502 ATDKA
-1507 GNKATQTLD
+1507 GNKTTQELD

-1637 IPGDNL
+1637 IPDDNL

-1698 LMVEASDKAGN
+1698 LMVEATDKAGN

-1787 PGAAWTDGDYTLTV
+1787 PGAAWTDGNYTLTV

-2015 TVTIDTQITID
+2015 TVTIDTQI
-2026 HIELVNDSG
+2026 
-2035 IPDDNLTNNVRP
+2035 
-2047 HFQVTVPTDVN
+2047 
-2058 VVRLSIDGG
+2058 
-2067 KTWFNATQSA
+2067 A
-2077 TPGVW
+2077 
-2082 DYTWLADVGEG
+2082 
-2093 KHTLT
+2093 
-2098 VEATD
+2098 
-2103 KAGNK
+2103 
-2108 TTQQLDF
+2108 
-2115 IIDTLLSEPT
+2115 
-2125 IVLDNTDD
+2125 
-2133 SGTKGDHLTNV
+2133 
-2144 NKPTFLLG
+2144 
-2152 NIDADARYVTVE
+2152 
-2164 VQHGGTK
+2164 
-2171 EVLTATKDATGNWS
+2171 
-2185 VTPTGTWADGDY
+2185 
-2197 TLTVR
+2197 
-2202 VEDEAGNEKHSASLT
+2202 
-2217 VTVDTQITIDVIEL
+2217 
-2231 VNDNGIPGDNMTND
+2231 
-2245 AHPQFRVT
+2245 
-2253 VPGDVNEVSLSI
+2253 
-2265 DGGVTW
+2265 
-2271 VKATQSATPGVWN
+2271 
-2284 YTWPGTVPDGDYTL
+2284 
-2298 NVKATDNAGNT
+2298 
-2309 VTETL
+2309 
-2314 HFTIDTTLSTPV
+2314 
-2326 IVLDSAD
+2326 
-2333 DSGVHG
+2333 
-2339 DNMTNHTQPTFAL
+2339 
-2352 QHIDDDAVRVTVS
+2352 
-2365 VEHGGVTTT
+2365 
-2374 FDATKDAGGWTF
+2374 
-2386 TPTGA
+2386 
-2391 WADGDYTLSVSVE
+2391 
-2404 DKAGNTSHSAS
+2404 
-2415 LTVTVDT
+2415 
-2422 QIAINNIELVNDSGI
+2422 
-2437 PDDNLTNNVRP
+2437 
-2448 HFQVTVPTDVN
+2448 
-2459 VVRLSIDGGKTWFNA
+2459 
-2474 TQSATPGVWDYI
+2474 
-2486 WPDDVA
+2486 
-2492 DGGYTLTVEAT
+2492 
-2503 DEAGNKATQ
+2503 
-2512 TLDFTIDTTLSVP
+2512 
-2525 TLSLDSA
+2525 
-2532 DDSGIAGDNI
+2532 
-2542 TNVKTPGFTL
+2542 
-2552 NNIDTDVSR
+2552 
-2561 VIVEVMHNGIKQ
+2561 
-2573 EVPLVQTGGQWR
+2573 
-2585 FAPTSDWAD
+2585 
-2594 GDYILTVKVED
+2594 
-2605 RAGNVKQSA
+2605 
-2614 PLTVTVDT
+2614 
-2622 HIAIDRIEL
+2622 
-2631 VNDSGIPG
+2631 
-2639 DNLTNEARPHFQVTV
+2639 
-2654 PADVNGVRLSIDGG
+2654 
-2668 KTWFDATQ
+2668 
-2676 SATSGVWDYTW
+2676 
-2687 LTNVANG
+2687 
-2694 PHTLMVEAS
+2694 
-2703 DKAGNK
+2703 
-2709 TTQKLDFTIDTI
+2709 
-2721 LSEPTITLDSAD
+2721 
-2733 DSAAGDNIT
+2733 
-2742 NVKMPGF
+2742 
-2749 TLGNIDADVTKV
+2749 
-2761 VVTVAHD
+2761 
-2768 GKNQQIELIKN
+2768 
-2779 GGVWR
+2779 
-2784 FTPGAAWT
+2784 
-2792 DGDYTLTVKVEDKAG
+2792 
-2807 NTNYSA
+2807 
-2813 PLTVTIDTQT
+2813 
-2823 SIDRIELLNDTGI
+2823 
-2836 VGDNLT
+2836 
-2842 NEARPQFHI
+2842 
-2851 TVPTDVNSV
+2851 
-2860 QLSLDGGINWV
+2860 
-2871 NATLTSDG
+2871 
-2879 VWEYIWPTD
+2879 
-2888 LVENTYTLTVKATD
+2888 
-2902 VAGNTATETLNFI
+2902 
-2915 IDTTLSTPTITLDS
+2915 
-2929 ADDSGTANDNK
+2929 
-2940 TNVKTPG
+2940 
-2947 FIIGG
+2947 
-2952 IDSDV
+2952 
-2957 TQVVVQVMRDGHSEE
+2957 
-2972 VELTQTNGQWRFV
+2972 
-2985 PGSAWTDGDYTLTV
+2985 
-2999 TVKDEAGNIRHSAPL
+2999 
-3014 TVTIDTQ
+3014 
-3021 ITIDHIELVNDSG
+3021 IDHIELVNDSG

-3171 VLTATKGATGIWSV
+3171 VLTATKDATGNWSVTPTGTWADGDYTLTVRVEDEAGNEKHSASLTVTVDTQITIDAIELVNDNGIPGDNMTNDAHPQFRVTVPGDVNEVSLSIDGGVTWVKATQSATPGVWNYTWPGTVPDGDYTLNVKATDNAGNTVTETLHFTIDTTLSVPVIVLNSADDTGVQGDNMTNSTQPTFALQHIDDDAVRVTVSVEHGGVTTTFDATKGTGGWSFTPTGAWADGDYTLSVSVEDKAGNTSHSASLTVTVDTQIAINNIELVNDSGIPDDNLTNNVRPHFQVKVPTDVNEVRLSIDGGKTWFNATQSATPGVWDYTWLADVGEGKHTLTVEATDKAGNQTTQKLDFIIDTMLSEPTIVLDSTDDSGTKGDNLTNANKPTFILGNIDADARYVTVEVQYGGTKEVLTATKGATGIWSV

-3191 ADGDYTLTVRVEDDA
+3191 ADGDYMLTVRVEDDA

-3323 TIAMDSRDDTG
+3323 TITMDSRDDTG

-3354 ADAHSVI
+3354 SDAQSVI

-3411 TPLVVTVDTQTS
+3411 TPLIVTVDTQTS

-3471 ATQGIEGVWGYTWP
+3471 AAQGIEGVWGYTWP

-3622 IDRIELVNDSGVPGD
+3622 IDHIELVNDSGVPGD

-3707 TETLNFTIDITLLT
+3707 TETLNFTIDITLMT

-3842 TNHDRPVFDIH
+3842 TNHDRPVFDIR

-4301 NTKTSAELRIEIDT
+4301 NTKTSAELKIEIDT

-4532 SVTTPRFVI
+4532 SVTKPRFVI

-4559 YSVTANGNNLWEFQV
+4559 YPVTANGNNLWEFQV

-4888 NSELRSTAVDVTID
+4888 NSELRSTAVDLTID

-5303 NHNKPVLV
+5303 SHNKPVLV

-5378 STFIDNPAMVAGSDN
+5378 STFIDNPVMMAGSDN

-5583 KVFTSELDDNKSSS
+5583 QVFTSELDDNKSSS
-5597 KTEWWSN
+5597 KTDWWSN
-5604 SDLITMRGT
+5604 SSTITMRGM

-5636 TGRWELSTD
+5636 NGQWELSTD
-5645 KLPEGT
+5645 QLPEGK
-5651 YDISLVIED
+5651 YDITLSIED
-5660 SAGNRWEDVRE
+5660 NAGNRKEEVHE

-5699 AEAKSQLIITDSEGN
+5699 AEAKSQLIITDSNGN

-5990 AESATHLRTE
+5990 AESATHLRTV
-6000 PSAAEESVVKVTAY
+6000 PSAAEESVVKETAY

-6043 NIVNVSIMFEGEE
+6043 NIVNVSVMFEGEE

-6085 IDKDN
+6085 IDKDD

-6105 ADIVNAMNV
+6105 ADIVNAMNA

>member
-440 DDSSDSGIKNDNIT
+440 DDSSDSGIKNDSIT

-541 NDSGIVGDNVTNNTR
+541 DDSGIVGDNVTNNTR

-633 TVSLEDYVVLPN
+633 TVSLEDFVVLPN

-1026 VSLSPDSDSGISDDN
+1026 VSLSPDSDSGIADDN

-1063 VWDAMSDTQIG
+1063 VWDAASDTQIG

-1103 EDIAGNKANSAIFD
+1103 EDIAGNKANSAVFD

-1377 ATKGTGGWTF
+1377 ATKGTGGWSF
-1387 TPPTSWADGDYTLSV
+1387 TPTGAWADGDYTLSV

-1471 WFNATQSATPGVWD
+1471 WFNATQSATPGAWD

-1502 ATDEA
+1502 ATDKA
-1507 GNKATQTLD
+1507 GNKTTQELD

-1637 IPGDNL
+1637 IPDDNL

-1698 LMVEASDKAGN
+1698 LMVEATDKAGN

-1787 PGAAWTDGDYTLTV
+1787 PGAAWTDGNYTLTV

-2015 TVTIDTQITID
+2015 TVTIDTQI
-2026 HIELVNDSG
+2026 
-2035 IPDDNLTNNVRP
+2035 
-2047 HFQVTVPTDVN
+2047 
-2058 VVRLSIDGG
+2058 
-2067 KTWFNATQSA
+2067 A
-2077 TPGVW
+2077 
-2082 DYTWLADVGEG
+2082 
-2093 KHTLT
+2093 
-2098 VEATD
+2098 
-2103 KAGNK
+2103 
-2108 TTQQLDF
+2108 
-2115 IIDTLLSEPT
+2115 
-2125 IVLDNTDD
+2125 
-2133 SGTKGDHLTNV
+2133 
-2144 NKPTFLLG
+2144 
-2152 NIDADARYVTVE
+2152 
-2164 VQHGGTK
+2164 
-2171 EVLTATKDATGNWS
+2171 
-2185 VTPTGTWADGDY
+2185 
-2197 TLTVR
+2197 
-2202 VEDEAGNEKHSASLT
+2202 
-2217 VTVDTQITIDVIEL
+2217 
-2231 VNDNGIPGDNMTND
+2231 
-2245 AHPQFRVT
+2245 
-2253 VPGDVNEVSLSI
+2253 
-2265 DGGVTW
+2265 
-2271 VKATQSATPGVWN
+2271 
-2284 YTWPGTVPDGDYTL
+2284 
-2298 NVKATDNAGNT
+2298 
-2309 VTETL
+2309 
-2314 HFTIDTTLSTPV
+2314 
-2326 IVLDSAD
+2326 
-2333 DSGVHG
+2333 
-2339 DNMTNHTQPTFAL
+2339 
-2352 QHIDDDAVRVTVS
+2352 
-2365 VEHGGVTTT
+2365 
-2374 FDATKDAGGWTF
+2374 
-2386 TPTGA
+2386 
-2391 WADGDYTLSVSVE
+2391 
-2404 DKAGNTSHSAS
+2404 
-2415 LTVTVDT
+2415 
-2422 QIAINNIELVNDSGI
+2422 
-2437 PDDNLTNNVRP
+2437 
-2448 HFQVTVPTDVN
+2448 
-2459 VVRLSIDGGKTWFNA
+2459 
-2474 TQSATPGVWDYI
+2474 
-2486 WPDDVA
+2486 
-2492 DGGYTLTVEAT
+2492 
-2503 DEAGNKATQ
+2503 
-2512 TLDFTIDTTLSVP
+2512 
-2525 TLSLDSA
+2525 
-2532 DDSGIAGDNI
+2532 
-2542 TNVKTPGFTL
+2542 
-2552 NNIDTDVSR
+2552 
-2561 VIVEVMHNGIKQ
+2561 
-2573 EVPLVQTGGQWR
+2573 
-2585 FAPTSDWAD
+2585 
-2594 GDYILTVKVED
+2594 
-2605 RAGNVKQSA
+2605 
-2614 PLTVTVDT
+2614 
-2622 HIAIDRIEL
+2622 
-2631 VNDSGIPG
+2631 
-2639 DNLTNEARPHFQVTV
+2639 
-2654 PADVNGVRLSIDGG
+2654 
-2668 KTWFDATQ
+2668 
-2676 SATSGVWDYTW
+2676 
-2687 LTNVANG
+2687 
-2694 PHTLMVEAS
+2694 
-2703 DKAGNK
+2703 
-2709 TTQKLDFTIDTI
+2709 
-2721 LSEPTITLDSAD
+2721 
-2733 DSAAGDNIT
+2733 
-2742 NVKMPGF
+2742 
-2749 TLGNIDADVTKV
+2749 
-2761 VVTVAHD
+2761 
-2768 GKNQQIELIKN
+2768 
-2779 GGVWR
+2779 
-2784 FTPGAAWT
+2784 
-2792 DGDYTLTVKVEDKAG
+2792 
-2807 NTNYSA
+2807 
-2813 PLTVTIDTQT
+2813 
-2823 SIDRIELLNDTGI
+2823 
-2836 VGDNLT
+2836 
-2842 NEARPQFHI
+2842 
-2851 TVPTDVNSV
+2851 
-2860 QLSLDGGINWV
+2860 
-2871 NATLTSDG
+2871 
-2879 VWEYIWPTD
+2879 
-2888 LVENTYTLTVKATD
+2888 
-2902 VAGNTATETLNFI
+2902 
-2915 IDTTLSTPTITLDS
+2915 
-2929 ADDSGTANDNK
+2929 
-2940 TNVKTPG
+2940 
-2947 FIIGG
+2947 
-2952 IDSDV
+2952 
-2957 TQVVVQVMRDGHSEE
+2957 
-2972 VELTQTNGQWRFV
+2972 
-2985 PGSAWTDGDYTLTV
+2985 
-2999 TVKDEAGNIRHSAPL
+2999 
-3014 TVTIDTQ
+3014 
-3021 ITIDHIELVNDSG
+3021 IDHIELVNDSG

-3160 TVEVQHGGTKE
+3160 TVEVQYGGTKEVLTATKDATGNWSVTPTGTWADGDYTLTVRVEDEAGNEKHSASLTVTVDTQITIDAIELVNDNGIPGDNMTNDAHPQFRVTVPGDVNEVSLSIDGGVTWVKATQSATPGVWNYTWPGTVPDGDYTLNVKATDNAGNTVTETLHFTIDTTLSVPVIVLNSADDTGVQGDNMTNSTQPTFALQHIDDDAVRVTVSVEHGGVTTTFDATKGVGGWSFTPTGAWADGDYTLSVSVEDKAGNTSHSASLTVTVDTQIAINNIELVNDSGIPDDNLTNNVRPHFQVKVPTDVNEVRLSIDGGKTWFNATQSATPGVWDYTWLADVGEGKHTLTVEATDKAGNQTTQKLDFIIDTMLSEPTIVLDSTDDSGTKGDNLTNANKPTFILGNIDADARYVTVEVQYGGTKE

-3191 ADGDYTLTVRVEDDA
+3191 ADGDYMLTVRVEDDA

-3323 TIAMDSRDDTG
+3323 TITMDSRDDTG

-3354 ADAHSVI
+3354 SDAQSVI

-3411 TPLVVTVDTQTS
+3411 TPLIVTVDTQTS

-3471 ATQGIEGVWGYTWP
+3471 AAQGIEGVWGYTWP

-3622 IDRIELVNDSGVPGD
+3622 IDHIELVNDSGVPGD

-3707 TETLNFTIDITLLT
+3707 TETLNFTIDITLMT

-3842 TNHDRPVFDIH
+3842 TNHDRPVFDIR

-4301 NTKTSAELRIEIDT
+4301 NTKTSAELKIEIDT

-4532 SVTTPRFVI
+4532 SVTKPRFVI

-4559 YSVTANGNNLWEFQV
+4559 YPVTANGNNLWEFQV

-4888 NSELRSTAVDVTID
+4888 NSELRSTAVDLTID

-5303 NHNKPVLV
+5303 SHNKPVLV

-5378 STFIDNPAMVAGSDN
+5378 STFIDNPVMMAGSDN

-5583 KVFTSELDDNKSSS
+5583 QVFTSELDDNKSSS
-5597 KTEWWSN
+5597 KTDWWSN
-5604 SDLITMRGT
+5604 SSTITMRGM

-5636 TGRWELSTD
+5636 NGQWELSTD
-5645 KLPEGT
+5645 QLPEGK
-5651 YDISLVIED
+5651 YDITLSIED
-5660 SAGNRWEDVRE
+5660 NAGNRKEEVHE

-5699 AEAKSQLIITDSEGN
+5699 AEAKSQLIITDSNGN

-5990 AESATHLRTE
+5990 AESATHLRTV
-6000 PSAAEESVVKVTAY
+6000 PSAAEESVVKETAY

-6043 NIVNVSIMFEGEE
+6043 NIVNVSVMFEGEE

-6085 IDKDN
+6085 IDKDD

-6105 ADIVNAMNV
+6105 ADIVNAMNA

>member
-43 RGSVIIVNGALYSSI
+43 HGSVIIVNGALYSSI

-541 NDSGIVGDNVTNNTR
+541 DDSGIVGDNVTNNTR

-596 DSVEGINNLTF
+596 DSVEGVNNLTF

-624 IDTIAPVPP
+624 IDTVAPVPP
-633 TVSLEDYVVLPN
+633 TVSLEDFVVLPN

-1026 VSLSPDSDSGISDDN
+1026 VSLSPDSDSGIADDN

-1103 EDIAGNKANSAIFD
+1103 EDIAGNKANSAVFD

-1186 LFIPG
+1186 LFTPG

-1212 NYSAPLTV
+1212 SYSAPLTV

-1377 ATKGTGGWTF
+1377 ATKGTGGWSF
-1387 TPPTSWADGDYTLSV
+1387 TPTGAWADGDYTLSV

-1433 NDSGIPDDNLTNNVR
+1433 NDSGIPNDNLTNNVR

-1471 WFNATQSATPGVWD
+1471 WFNATQSATPGAWD

-1502 ATDEA
+1502 ATDKA
-1507 GNKATQTLD
+1507 GNKTTQELD

-1881 WEYIWPTDLVE
+1881 WEYIWPTDLIE

-2015 TVTIDTQITID
+2015 TVTIDTQIAID

-2125 IVLDNTDD
+2125 IVLDSTDD
-2133 SGTKGDHLTNV
+2133 SGTKGDNLTNV

-2314 HFTIDTTLSTPV
+2314 HFTIDTTLSVPV
-2326 IVLDSAD
+2326 IVLNSAD
-2333 DSGVHG
+2333 DTGVQG
-2339 DNMTNHTQPTFAL
+2339 DNMTNSTQPTFAL

-2374 FDATKDAGGWTF
+2374 FDATKGVGGWSF

-2448 HFQVTVPTDVN
+2448 HFQVKVPTDVN
-2459 VVRLSIDGGKTWFNA
+2459 
-2474 TQSATPGVWDYI
+2474 
-2486 WPDDVA
+2486 
-2492 DGGYTLTVEAT
+2492 E
-2503 DEAGNKATQ
+2503 
-2512 TLDFTIDTTLSVP
+2512 
-2525 TLSLDSA
+2525 
-2532 DDSGIAGDNI
+2532 
-2542 TNVKTPGFTL
+2542 
-2552 NNIDTDVSR
+2552 
-2561 VIVEVMHNGIKQ
+2561 
-2573 EVPLVQTGGQWR
+2573 
-2585 FAPTSDWAD
+2585 
-2594 GDYILTVKVED
+2594 
-2605 RAGNVKQSA
+2605 
-2614 PLTVTVDT
+2614 
-2622 HIAIDRIEL
+2622 
-2631 VNDSGIPG
+2631 
-2639 DNLTNEARPHFQVTV
+2639 
-2654 PADVNGVRLSIDGG
+2654 
-2668 KTWFDATQ
+2668 
-2676 SATSGVWDYTW
+2676 
-2687 LTNVANG
+2687 
-2694 PHTLMVEAS
+2694 
-2703 DKAGNK
+2703 
-2709 TTQKLDFTIDTI
+2709 
-2721 LSEPTITLDSAD
+2721 
-2733 DSAAGDNIT
+2733 
-2742 NVKMPGF
+2742 
-2749 TLGNIDADVTKV
+2749 
-2761 VVTVAHD
+2761 
-2768 GKNQQIELIKN
+2768 
-2779 GGVWR
+2779 
-2784 FTPGAAWT
+2784 
-2792 DGDYTLTVKVEDKAG
+2792 
-2807 NTNYSA
+2807 
-2813 PLTVTIDTQT
+2813 
-2823 SIDRIELLNDTGI
+2823 
-2836 VGDNLT
+2836 
-2842 NEARPQFHI
+2842 
-2851 TVPTDVNSV
+2851 
-2860 QLSLDGGINWV
+2860 
-2871 NATLTSDG
+2871 
-2879 VWEYIWPTD
+2879 
-2888 LVENTYTLTVKATD
+2888 
-2902 VAGNTATETLNFI
+2902 
-2915 IDTTLSTPTITLDS
+2915 
-2929 ADDSGTANDNK
+2929 
-2940 TNVKTPG
+2940 
-2947 FIIGG
+2947 
-2952 IDSDV
+2952 
-2957 TQVVVQVMRDGHSEE
+2957 
-2972 VELTQTNGQWRFV
+2972 
-2985 PGSAWTDGDYTLTV
+2985 
-2999 TVKDEAGNIRHSAPL
+2999 
-3014 TVTIDTQ
+3014 
-3021 ITIDHIELVNDSG
+3021 
-3034 IPDDNLTNNV
+3034 
-3044 RPHFQV
+3044 
-3050 TVPTDVN
+3050 
-3057 VVRLSIDGG
+3057 VRLSIDGG

-3104 GNKTTQQLD
+3104 GNQTTQKLD
-3113 FIIDTLLSEPTI
+3113 FIIDTMLSEPTI
-3125 VLDNTDDSGTKGDNL
+3125 VLDSTDDSGTKGDNL
-3140 TNVNKP
+3140 TNANKP
-3146 TFLLGNIDADARYV
+3146 TFILGNIDADARYV
-3160 TVEVQHGGTKE
+3160 TVEVQYGGTKE

-3191 ADGDYTLTVRVEDDA
+3191 ADGDYTLRVRVEDDA

-3323 TIAMDSRDDTG
+3323 TITMDSRDDTG

-3354 ADAHSVI
+3354 SDAQSVI

-3411 TPLVVTVDTQTS
+3411 TPLIVTVDTQTS

-3471 ATQGIEGVWGYTWP
+3471 AAQGIEGVWGYTWP

-3622 IDRIELVNDSGVPGD
+3622 IDHIELVNDSGVPGD

-3707 TETLNFTIDITLLT
+3707 TETLNFTIDITLMT

-3842 TNHDRPVFDIH
+3842 TNHDRPVFDIR

-3931 LNDTGVQNDQLTN
+3931 LNDTGMQNDQLTN

-4301 NTKTSAELRIEIDT
+4301 NTKTSAELKIEIDT

-4532 SVTTPRFVI
+4532 SVTKPRFVI

-4559 YSVTANGNNLWEFQV
+4559 YPVTANGNNLWEFQV

-4825 FTTNNKTPTLIGST
+4825 FTTNNKTPTLVGNT
-4839 LPNTIVSIYVDGVK
+4839 LPNAIVSIYVDGVK

-4962 PALGNDGNYELT
+4962 PALGNDGNYVLT

-5027 GTAEAGSTLTIRNP
+5027 GTAEAGSTLTIRSP

-5083 KEILIEH
+5083 KDILIEH

-5404 TRPTFSIFGE
+5404 TRPTFSISGE

-5536 VNEKGHWQM
+5536 VNDKGHWQM

-5583 KVFTSELDDNKSSS
+5583 QVFTSELDDNKSSS
-5597 KTEWWSN
+5597 KTDWWSN
-5604 SDLITMRGT
+5604 SSTITMRGM

-5636 TGRWELSTD
+5636 NGQWELSTD
-5645 KLPEGT
+5645 QLPEGK
-5651 YDISLVIED
+5651 YDITLSIED
-5660 SAGNRWEDVRE
+5660 NAGNRKEEVHE

-5699 AEAKSQLIITDSEGN
+5699 AEAKSQLIITDSNGN

-5925 PAAWNDGNYTLSV
+5925 PAAWNDGTYTLSV

-5960 VTVTADSQHD
+5960 VTVTADSQHN

-5990 AESATHLRTE
+5990 AESATHLRTV
-6000 PSAAEESVVKVTAY
+6000 PSVAEESVVKETAY

-6043 NIVNVSIMFEGEE
+6043 NIVNVSVMFEGEE

-6085 IDKDN
+6085 IDKDD

-6105 ADIVNAMNV
+6105 ADIVNAMNA

>member
-1026 VSLSPDSDSGISDDN
+1026 VSLSPDSDSGIADDN

-1063 VWDAMSDTQIG
+1063 VWDAASDTQIG

-1103 EDIAGNKANSAIFD
+1103 EDIAGNKANSAVFD

-1318 VDTTLSVPVIV
+1318 ADTTLSVPVIV

-1377 ATKGTGGWTF
+1377 ATKGTGGWSF
-1387 TPPTSWADGDYTLSV
+1387 TPTGAWADGDYTLSV

-1471 WFNATQSATPGVWD
+1471 WFNATQSATPGAWD

-1502 ATDEA
+1502 ATDKA
-1507 GNKATQTLD
+1507 GNKTTQELD

-1637 IPGDNL
+1637 IPDDNL

-1698 LMVEASDKAGN
+1698 LMVEATDKAGN

-1787 PGAAWTDGDYTLTV
+1787 PGAAWTDGNYTLTV

-2015 TVTIDTQITID
+2015 TVTIDTQI
-2026 HIELVNDSG
+2026 
-2035 IPDDNLTNNVRP
+2035 
-2047 HFQVTVPTDVN
+2047 
-2058 VVRLSIDGG
+2058 
-2067 KTWFNATQSA
+2067 A
-2077 TPGVW
+2077 
-2082 DYTWLADVGEG
+2082 
-2093 KHTLT
+2093 
-2098 VEATD
+2098 
-2103 KAGNK
+2103 
-2108 TTQQLDF
+2108 
-2115 IIDTLLSEPT
+2115 
-2125 IVLDNTDD
+2125 
-2133 SGTKGDHLTNV
+2133 
-2144 NKPTFLLG
+2144 
-2152 NIDADARYVTVE
+2152 
-2164 VQHGGTK
+2164 
-2171 EVLTATKDATGNWS
+2171 
-2185 VTPTGTWADGDY
+2185 
-2197 TLTVR
+2197 
-2202 VEDEAGNEKHSASLT
+2202 
-2217 VTVDTQITIDVIEL
+2217 
-2231 VNDNGIPGDNMTND
+2231 
-2245 AHPQFRVT
+2245 
-2253 VPGDVNEVSLSI
+2253 
-2265 DGGVTW
+2265 
-2271 VKATQSATPGVWN
+2271 
-2284 YTWPGTVPDGDYTL
+2284 
-2298 NVKATDNAGNT
+2298 
-2309 VTETL
+2309 
-2314 HFTIDTTLSTPV
+2314 
-2326 IVLDSAD
+2326 
-2333 DSGVHG
+2333 
-2339 DNMTNHTQPTFAL
+2339 
-2352 QHIDDDAVRVTVS
+2352 
-2365 VEHGGVTTT
+2365 
-2374 FDATKDAGGWTF
+2374 
-2386 TPTGA
+2386 
-2391 WADGDYTLSVSVE
+2391 
-2404 DKAGNTSHSAS
+2404 
-2415 LTVTVDT
+2415 
-2422 QIAINNIELVNDSGI
+2422 
-2437 PDDNLTNNVRP
+2437 
-2448 HFQVTVPTDVN
+2448 
-2459 VVRLSIDGGKTWFNA
+2459 
-2474 TQSATPGVWDYI
+2474 
-2486 WPDDVA
+2486 
-2492 DGGYTLTVEAT
+2492 
-2503 DEAGNKATQ
+2503 
-2512 TLDFTIDTTLSVP
+2512 
-2525 TLSLDSA
+2525 
-2532 DDSGIAGDNI
+2532 
-2542 TNVKTPGFTL
+2542 
-2552 NNIDTDVSR
+2552 
-2561 VIVEVMHNGIKQ
+2561 
-2573 EVPLVQTGGQWR
+2573 
-2585 FAPTSDWAD
+2585 
-2594 GDYILTVKVED
+2594 
-2605 RAGNVKQSA
+2605 
-2614 PLTVTVDT
+2614 
-2622 HIAIDRIEL
+2622 
-2631 VNDSGIPG
+2631 
-2639 DNLTNEARPHFQVTV
+2639 
-2654 PADVNGVRLSIDGG
+2654 
-2668 KTWFDATQ
+2668 
-2676 SATSGVWDYTW
+2676 
-2687 LTNVANG
+2687 
-2694 PHTLMVEAS
+2694 
-2703 DKAGNK
+2703 
-2709 TTQKLDFTIDTI
+2709 
-2721 LSEPTITLDSAD
+2721 
-2733 DSAAGDNIT
+2733 
-2742 NVKMPGF
+2742 
-2749 TLGNIDADVTKV
+2749 
-2761 VVTVAHD
+2761 
-2768 GKNQQIELIKN
+2768 
-2779 GGVWR
+2779 
-2784 FTPGAAWT
+2784 
-2792 DGDYTLTVKVEDKAG
+2792 
-2807 NTNYSA
+2807 
-2813 PLTVTIDTQT
+2813 
-2823 SIDRIELLNDTGI
+2823 
-2836 VGDNLT
+2836 
-2842 NEARPQFHI
+2842 
-2851 TVPTDVNSV
+2851 
-2860 QLSLDGGINWV
+2860 
-2871 NATLTSDG
+2871 
-2879 VWEYIWPTD
+2879 
-2888 LVENTYTLTVKATD
+2888 
-2902 VAGNTATETLNFI
+2902 
-2915 IDTTLSTPTITLDS
+2915 
-2929 ADDSGTANDNK
+2929 
-2940 TNVKTPG
+2940 
-2947 FIIGG
+2947 
-2952 IDSDV
+2952 
-2957 TQVVVQVMRDGHSEE
+2957 
-2972 VELTQTNGQWRFV
+2972 
-2985 PGSAWTDGDYTLTV
+2985 
-2999 TVKDEAGNIRHSAPL
+2999 
-3014 TVTIDTQ
+3014 
-3021 ITIDHIELVNDSG
+3021 IDHIELVNDSG

-3171 VLTATKGATGIWSV
+3171 VLTATKDATGNWSVTPTGTWADGDYTLTVRVEDEAGNEKHSASLTVTVDTQITIDAIELVNDNGIPGDNMTNDAHPQFRVTVPGDVNEVSLSIDGGVTWVKATQSATPGVWNYTWPGTVPDGDYTLNVKATDNAGNTVTETLHFTIDTTLSVPVIVLNSADDTGVQGDNMTNSTQPTFALQHIDDDAVRVTVSVEHGGVTTTFDATKGVGGWSFTPTGAWADGDYTLSVSVEDKAGNTSHSASLTVTVDTQIAINNIELVNDSGIPDDNLTNNVRPHFQVKVPTDVNEVRLSIDGGKTWFNATQSATPGVWDYTWLADVGEGKHTLTVEATDKAGNQTTQKLDFIIDTMLSEPTIVLDSTDDSGTKGDNLTNANKPTFILGNIDADARYVTVEVQYGGTKEVLTATKGATGIWSV

-3191 ADGDYTLTVRVEDDA
+3191 ADGDYMLTVRVEDDA

-3323 TIAMDSRDDTG
+3323 TITMDSRDDTG

-3354 ADAHSVI
+3354 SDAQSVI

-3411 TPLVVTVDTQTS
+3411 TPLIVTVDTQTS

-3471 ATQGIEGVWGYTWP
+3471 AAQGIEGVWGYTWP

-3622 IDRIELVNDSGVPGD
+3622 IDHIELVNDSGVPGD

-3707 TETLNFTIDITLLT
+3707 TETLNFTIDITLMT

-3842 TNHDRPVFDIH
+3842 TNHDRPVFDIR

-4301 NTKTSAELRIEIDT
+4301 NTKTSAELKIEIDT

-4532 SVTTPRFVI
+4532 SVTKPRFVI

-4559 YSVTANGNNLWEFQV
+4559 YPVTANGNNLWEFQV

-4825 FTTNNKTPTLIGST
+4825 FTTNNKTPTLVGNT
-4839 LPNTIVSIYVDGVK
+4839 LPNAIVSIYVDGVK

-4962 PALGNDGNYELT
+4962 PALGNDGNYVLT

-5027 GTAEAGSTLTIRNP
+5027 GTAEAGSTLTIRSP

-5083 KEILIEH
+5083 KDILIEH

-5404 TRPTFSIFGE
+5404 TRPTFSISGE

-5536 VNEKGHWQM
+5536 VNDKGHWQM

-5583 KVFTSELDDNKSSS
+5583 QVFTSELDDNKSSS
-5597 KTEWWSN
+5597 KTDWWSN
-5604 SDLITMRGT
+5604 SSTITMRGM

-5636 TGRWELSTD
+5636 NGQWELSTD
-5645 KLPEGT
+5645 QLPEGK
-5651 YDISLVIED
+5651 YDITLSIED
-5660 SAGNRWEDVRE
+5660 NAGNRKEEVHE

-5699 AEAKSQLIITDSEGN
+5699 AEAKSQLIITDSNGN

-5990 AESATHLRTE
+5990 AESATHLRTV
-6000 PSAAEESVVKVTAY
+6000 PSAAEESVVKETAY

-6105 ADIVNAMNV
+6105 ADIVNAMNA

>member
-158 SSKQIE
+158 SSKQME
-164 EMLQNF
+164 EMLQEF

-431 APEKPTIEL
+431 PPEKPTIEL

-541 NDSGIVGDNVTNNTR
+541 DDSGIVGDNVTNNTR

-575 TGEEVIFK
+575 TGEEVVFK
-583 ANDKGEWTFNFTS
+583 ANDQGEWTFNFTS

-624 IDTIAPVPP
+624 IDTVAPVPP

-954 APYSTVKLYIDGA
+954 APYSTVKLYVDGA

-1026 VSLSPDSDSGISDDN
+1026 VSLSPDSDSGIADDN

-1063 VWDAMSDTQIG
+1063 VWDAASDTQIG

-1103 EDIAGNKANSAIFD
+1103 EDIAGNKANSAVFD

-1186 LFIPG
+1186 LFTPG

-1329 LDSADDTGIQ
+1329 LNSADDTGVQ
-1339 GDNMTNSTQPTF
+1339 GDNMTNRTQPTF

-1387 TPPTSWADGDYTLSV
+1387 TPPALWADGDYTLSV

-1458 VNVVRLSIDGGKT
+1458 VNEVRLSIDGGKT
-1471 WFNATQSATPGVWD
+1471 WVTAALKAAGVWD

-1507 GNKATQTLD
+1507 GNKTTQTLD

-1552 LNNIDTDVSRVIVE
+1552 LNNIDTDVSRVTVE

-1637 IPGDNL
+1637 IPDDNL

-1666 DGGKTWFDATQSATS
+1666 DGGKTWFDATQSGTS

-1715 DFTIDTILSEPTITL
+1715 DFIIDTLLSEPTITL

-1881 WEYIWPTDLVE
+1881 WEYIWPTELVE

-1914 FIIDTTLSTPTITLD
+1914 FTIDTTLSTPTITLD

-1944 KTPGFIIGGIDSD
+1944 KTPGFILGGIDSD

-1968 GHSEEVELTQT
+1968 GHSEEVELTQIG
-1979 NGQWRFVPGSAW
+1979 GQWRFVPGSAW

-2015 TVTIDTQITID
+2015 TVTIDTQIAID

-2035 IPDDNLTNNVRP
+2035 IPNDNLTNNVRP
-2047 HFQVTVPTDVN
+2047 QFQVTVPTDVN

-2067 KTWFNATQSA
+2067 KTWFNATQSSTSGVWDYTWLTDVGEGKHTLTVEA
-2077 TPGVW
+2077 TDKAGNKATQQLEFTIDTLLSEPTIALDSTDDSGTKGDNLTNVNKPTFILGNIDADARYVTVEVQHGGTKEVLTATKGATGIWSVTPTGMWADGSHTLTVRVEDDAGNVKYSAPLTITVDTQITIDDIELVNDSGTKGDNLTNDANPHFRITVPGDVNEVSLSIDGGVTWVKAMQSSKSGVWNYTWPKTLADDDYTLTVKATDNAGNTVTRTLDFTIDTTLSTPVIVLDSADDTGVQGDNMTNRTQPTFNLQHIDDDAVRVTVSVEHGGGVTTFDATKDAGGWTFTPPTSWGAGDYTLSVSVEDKAGNTSHSASLKVTVDTQIGIDNIELVNDSGIPNDNQTNNVRPQFQVTVPTDVNVVRLSIDGGKTWFNATQSSTSGVW

-2108 TTQQLDF
+2108 ATQQLEF
-2115 IIDTLLSEPT
+2115 TIDTLLSEPT
-2125 IVLDNTDD
+2125 I
-2133 SGTKGDHLTNV
+2133 
-2144 NKPTFLLG
+2144 
-2152 NIDADARYVTVE
+2152 A
-2164 VQHGGTK
+2164 
-2171 EVLTATKDATGNWS
+2171 
-2185 VTPTGTWADGDY
+2185 
-2197 TLTVR
+2197 
-2202 VEDEAGNEKHSASLT
+2202 
-2217 VTVDTQITIDVIEL
+2217 
-2231 VNDNGIPGDNMTND
+2231 
-2245 AHPQFRVT
+2245 
-2253 VPGDVNEVSLSI
+2253 
-2265 DGGVTW
+2265 
-2271 VKATQSATPGVWN
+2271 
-2284 YTWPGTVPDGDYTL
+2284 
-2298 NVKATDNAGNT
+2298 
-2309 VTETL
+2309 
-2314 HFTIDTTLSTPV
+2314 
-2326 IVLDSAD
+2326 LDS
-2333 DSGVHG
+2333 
-2339 DNMTNHTQPTFAL
+2339 
-2352 QHIDDDAVRVTVS
+2352 
-2365 VEHGGVTTT
+2365 
-2374 FDATKDAGGWTF
+2374 
-2386 TPTGA
+2386 
-2391 WADGDYTLSVSVE
+2391 
-2404 DKAGNTSHSAS
+2404 
-2415 LTVTVDT
+2415 
-2422 QIAINNIELVNDSGI
+2422 
-2437 PDDNLTNNVRP
+2437 
-2448 HFQVTVPTDVN
+2448 
-2459 VVRLSIDGGKTWFNA
+2459 
-2474 TQSATPGVWDYI
+2474 
-2486 WPDDVA
+2486 
-2492 DGGYTLTVEAT
+2492 
-2503 DEAGNKATQ
+2503 
-2512 TLDFTIDTTLSVP
+2512 
-2525 TLSLDSA
+2525 
-2532 DDSGIAGDNI
+2532 
-2542 TNVKTPGFTL
+2542 
-2552 NNIDTDVSR
+2552 
-2561 VIVEVMHNGIKQ
+2561 
-2573 EVPLVQTGGQWR
+2573 
-2585 FAPTSDWAD
+2585 
-2594 GDYILTVKVED
+2594 
-2605 RAGNVKQSA
+2605 
-2614 PLTVTVDT
+2614 
-2622 HIAIDRIEL
+2622 
-2631 VNDSGIPG
+2631 
-2639 DNLTNEARPHFQVTV
+2639 
-2654 PADVNGVRLSIDGG
+2654 
-2668 KTWFDATQ
+2668 
-2676 SATSGVWDYTW
+2676 
-2687 LTNVANG
+2687 
-2694 PHTLMVEAS
+2694 
-2703 DKAGNK
+2703 
-2709 TTQKLDFTIDTI
+2709 
-2721 LSEPTITLDSAD
+2721 
-2733 DSAAGDNIT
+2733 
-2742 NVKMPGF
+2742 
-2749 TLGNIDADVTKV
+2749 
-2761 VVTVAHD
+2761 
-2768 GKNQQIELIKN
+2768 
-2779 GGVWR
+2779 
-2784 FTPGAAWT
+2784 
-2792 DGDYTLTVKVEDKAG
+2792 
-2807 NTNYSA
+2807 
-2813 PLTVTIDTQT
+2813 
-2823 SIDRIELLNDTGI
+2823 
-2836 VGDNLT
+2836 
-2842 NEARPQFHI
+2842 
-2851 TVPTDVNSV
+2851 
-2860 QLSLDGGINWV
+2860 
-2871 NATLTSDG
+2871 
-2879 VWEYIWPTD
+2879 
-2888 LVENTYTLTVKATD
+2888 
-2902 VAGNTATETLNFI
+2902 
-2915 IDTTLSTPTITLDS
+2915 
-2929 ADDSGTANDNK
+2929 
-2940 TNVKTPG
+2940 
-2947 FIIGG
+2947 
-2952 IDSDV
+2952 
-2957 TQVVVQVMRDGHSEE
+2957 
-2972 VELTQTNGQWRFV
+2972 
-2985 PGSAWTDGDYTLTV
+2985 
-2999 TVKDEAGNIRHSAPL
+2999 
-3014 TVTIDTQ
+3014 
-3021 ITIDHIELVNDSG
+3021 
-3034 IPDDNLTNNV
+3034 
-3044 RPHFQV
+3044 
-3050 TVPTDVN
+3050 
-3057 VVRLSIDGG
+3057 
-3066 KTWFNATQSAT
+3066 
-3077 PGVWDY
+3077 
-3083 TWLADVGE
+3083 
-3091 GKHTLT
+3091 
-3097 VEATDKA
+3097 
-3104 GNKTTQQLD
+3104 
-3113 FIIDTLLSEPTI
+3113 
-3125 VLDNTDDSGTKGDNL
+3125 TDDSGTKGDNL

-3146 TFLLGNIDADARYV
+3146 TFILGNIDADARYV

-3323 TIAMDSRDDTG
+3323 TITMDSRDDTG
-3334 AIGDHITSVKR
+3334 AIGDHITSVKT

-3361 LRITQGGNSQ
+3361 LRITQGSNSQ
-3371 EVTLTQVGGQWR
+3371 EVKLTQVGGQWR

-3389 WADGSYTLTVEVTDN
+3389 WADGSYTLTVEVQDN

-3411 TPLVVTVDTQTS
+3411 TPLIVTVDTQTS

-3471 ATQGIEGVWGYTWP
+3471 AAQGIEGVWGYTWP

-3622 IDRIELVNDSGVPGD
+3622 IDHIELVNDSGVPGD

-3778 ADGWRYRPDSAL
+3778 ADGWRYRPDAAL

-3842 TNHDRPVFDIH
+3842 TNHDRPVFDIR

-3908 NVKESAPFEVRIDTT
+3908 NVKESAPLEVRIDTT

-3949 FRIDVPGDVVQV
+3949 FRIDVPGDVIQV

-3974 RKNADGQWIFDSPN
+3974 RKNADGQWIFESPN
-3988 TLVDGTY
+3988 TLGDGTH

-4301 NTKTSAELRIEIDT
+4301 NTKTSAELKIEIDT

-4363 WTPISKNAAGQWEF
+4363 WTPISKNAAGQWQF
-4377 TAGSALPDG
+4377 TAGSALSDG

-4410 DTQIDGLSVVMLDD
+4410 DTQVDGLSVVMLND

-4432 ITNITSPRFEI
+4432 ITNTTSPRFEI

-4479 VDGTYKIEIV
+4479 VDGNYKIEIV

-4504 TIDTIVSD
+4504 
-4512 PSIDLLD
+4512 
-4519 ADDTGESAVDNIT
+4519 
-4532 SVTTPRFVI
+4532 
-4541 GNVPADIDTVV
+4541 
-4552 IRINGVS
+4552 
-4559 YSVTANGNNLWEFQV
+4559 
-4574 PVALND
+4574 
-4580 GVYEAVVVFRDI
+4580 
-4592 AGNTSETKLPFTIDT
+4592 
-4607 TTSVSVRMEP
+4607 
-4617 ASDTGNSNSDNLTN
+4617 
-4631 KQNPKFEGTAE
+4631 
-4642 PNAKLVITIV
+4642 
-4652 DDKSGREVLKQ
+4652 
-4663 TITVGAD
+4663 
-4670 GNWSVTPNILPDG
+4670 
-4683 MYTINVVATDVAG
+4683 
-4696 NTAQT
+4696 
-4701 QERFTI
+4701 
-4707 DTVTIDP
+4707 
-4714 TIRLS
+4714 
-4719 DPSIDDQHEATSLR
+4719 
-4733 PEFKGFAEA
+4733 
-4742 FSTIMIQW
+4742 
-4750 DGKVVGS
+4750 
-4757 ANANANGEWSWTP
+4757 
-4770 PSVLAPGSY
+4770 
-4779 VVSIVAKDKAGNE
+4779 
-4792 SSQVDFPVVIPVI
+4792 
-4805 DVTPPTIK
+4805 
-4813 LSEESDSGALGD
+4813 
-4825 FTTNNKTPTLIGST
+4825 
-4839 LPNTIVSIYVDGVK
+4839 
-4853 VGEATA
+4853 
-4859 DTAGRYTFQLSEMKD
+4859 
-4874 GHYVVQVGIVNPRD
+4874 
-4888 NSELRSTAVDVTID
+4888 RS
-4902 TEVAELVWNISGM
+4902 
-4915 HEGGYIN
+4915 
-4922 TVTPEIGGT
+4922 
-4931 SEPNS
+4931 
-4936 KITIFVNGVEKAIA
+4936 
-4950 YTTGA
+4950 
-4955 GHWGVVL
+4955 
-4962 PALGNDGNYELT
+4962 
-4974 FKVEDVA
+4974 
-4981 GNIREFGPQN
+4981 
-4991 VILDTVIS
+4991 
-4999 PLTVVLREAD
+4999 
-5009 DSGKV
+5009 
-5014 GDWITNKSHVTID
+5014 
-5027 GTAEAGSTLTIRNP
+5027 
-5041 QGVVIAT
+5041 
-5048 LVVGNDGRWSAELD
+5048 
-5062 LREGSNAFVVVSED
+5062 
-5076 KAGNSQQ
+5076 
-5083 KEILIEH
+5083 
-5090 DTQIE
+5090 
-5095 ISDIS
+5095 
-5100 LSRDTNSGDKYDL
+5100 
-5113 ITNNKS
+5113 
-5119 PVLVAMTDPGAT
+5119 
-5131 VQVYI
+5131 
-5136 NGVLQGTVEASSSG
+5136 
-5150 NISYT
+5150 
-5155 MPANSADGE
+5155 
-5164 YQVQFVA
+5164 
-5171 TDTAGNRVE
+5171 
-5180 SAITTVTID
+5180 
-5189 SQIAVFDIDEDSLPA
+5189 
-5204 LSNNRALSVSGVGE
+5204 
-5218 AGSQVSIFVDG
+5218 
-5229 KLVNVVMVEADG
+5229 
-5241 TWRAPILLQDDG
+5241 
-5253 TFNIHFS
+5253 
-5260 ITDVAGNT
+5260 
-5268 EVSKDYSV
+5268 
-5276 DVDSSTDFPT
+5276 
-5286 LNLEDA
+5286 
-5292 SNSGSLDDLIT
+5292 
-5303 NHNKPVLV
+5303 
-5311 GTAEAG
+5311 
-5317 ATIHIYVDEKIVA
+5317 
-5330 NVLVLE
+5330 
-5336 DGTWSYQ
+5336 
-5343 FDNALKDGEYSI
+5343 
-5355 RVVAEDPAGNTA
+5355 
-5367 ESPRLLVTIDT
+5367 
-5378 STFIDNPAMVAGSDN
+5378 
-5393 GIFSNDSITSQ
+5393 
-5404 TRPTFSIFGE
+5404 
-5414 MNQSV
+5414 
-5419 QIFIDGVLVDTIT
+5419 
-5432 VTDRNQVY
+5432 
-5440 RPESPLGDGSH
+5440 
-5451 SIYYVI
+5451 
-5457 TDKAGN
+5457 
-5463 TATSKT
+5463 
-5469 LNFTIDTFNTTPVAI
+5469 
-5484 DSIGGQTLAEMTG
+5484 
-5497 SDGKIYITDTTR
+5497 
-5509 NLLFSGSAEPNSKI
+5509 
-5523 EIIINGLNVGEVW
+5523 
-5536 VNEKGHWQM
+5536 
-5545 PVNPLYF
+5545 
-5552 TEGQLDITVKSTDRA
+5552 
-5567 GNVNQEK
+5567 
-5574 YSIWVDTHI
+5574 
-5583 KVFTSELDDNKSSS
+5583 
-5597 KTEWWSN
+5597 
-5604 SDLITMRGT
+5604 
-5613 GEIGATVS
+5613 
-5621 LIVAG
+5621 
-5626 VTLATAVVAA
+5626 
-5636 TGRWELSTD
+5636 
-5645 KLPEGT
+5645 
-5651 YDISLVIED
+5651 
-5660 SAGNRWEDVRE
+5660 
-5671 IFIDRT
+5671 
-5677 PPNAPVVT
+5677 
-5685 YSDIVNDLIIMQGT
+5685 
-5699 AEAKSQLIITDSEGN
+5699 
-5714 TYTLTVPDNGKWS
+5714 
-5727 MAIPY
+5727 
-5732 PSEGKFTIT
+5732 
-5741 SVDAIGNRSD
+5741 
-5751 DVPLDIMKE
+5751 
-5760 VPVISLSPDSDSGT
+5760 
-5774 VGDNITRDKQPTF
+5774 
-5787 IIGNLESDVVVVQVD
+5787 
-5802 INGTVYNAEKNADG
+5802 
-5816 VWFFTP
+5816 
-5822 GTPLADGSYTIS
+5822 
-5834 VIASDAAGNQKNS
+5834 
-5847 LPITVTIDSTLT
+5847 
-5859 VPEIA
+5859 
-5864 LAAGEDNGASD
+5864 
-5875 SDNVT
+5875 
-5880 NHTQPKFTLQH
+5880 
-5891 IDADVTGVTV
+5891 
-5901 NVTHN
+5901 
-5906 GVTDI
+5906 
-5911 YQATQGADG
+5911 
-5920 WTFTP
+5920 
-5925 PAAWNDGNYTLSV
+5925 
-5938 TVVDRAGNSQQSASL
+5938 
-5953 AVTVDST
+5953 
-5960 VTVTADSQHD
+5960 
-5970 DASDDATAT
+5970 
-5979 AVTPPESETVN
+5979 
-5990 AESATHLRTE
+5990 
-6000 PSAAEESVVKVTAY
+6000 
-6014 SITLLNADS
+6014 
-6023 GDEIDR
+6023 
-6029 SISQT
+6029 
-6034 PSFEISVPE
+6034 
-6043 NIVNVSIMFEGEE
+6043 
-6056 FTLPITNQ
+6056 
-6064 KAIFEVPLSLEDGEY
+6064 
-6079 TMDVKF
+6079 
-6085 IDKDN
+6085 
-6090 DFLIKEKTFSVDHSS
+6090 
-6105 ADIVNAMNV
+6105 
-6114 RGKTEDDINDSP
+6114 
-6126 STSSVGH
+6126 
-6133 NNNGAIDVFA
+6133 
-6143 VNEVTLPVDNQE
+6143 
-6155 EHA
+6155 

>member
-79 SVDLKDI
+79 SIDLKDI

-2125 IVLDNTDD
+2125 IVLDSTDD

-2422 QIAINNIELVNDSGI
+2422 QIAINN
-2437 PDDNLTNNVRP
+2437 
-2448 HFQVTVPTDVN
+2448 
-2459 VVRLSIDGGKTWFNA
+2459 
-2474 TQSATPGVWDYI
+2474 
-2486 WPDDVA
+2486 
-2492 DGGYTLTVEAT
+2492 
-2503 DEAGNKATQ
+2503 
-2512 TLDFTIDTTLSVP
+2512 
-2525 TLSLDSA
+2525 
-2532 DDSGIAGDNI
+2532 
-2542 TNVKTPGFTL
+2542 
-2552 NNIDTDVSR
+2552 
-2561 VIVEVMHNGIKQ
+2561 
-2573 EVPLVQTGGQWR
+2573 
-2585 FAPTSDWAD
+2585 
-2594 GDYILTVKVED
+2594 
-2605 RAGNVKQSA
+2605 
-2614 PLTVTVDT
+2614 
-2622 HIAIDRIEL
+2622 
-2631 VNDSGIPG
+2631 
-2639 DNLTNEARPHFQVTV
+2639 
-2654 PADVNGVRLSIDGG
+2654 
-2668 KTWFDATQ
+2668 
-2676 SATSGVWDYTW
+2676 
-2687 LTNVANG
+2687 
-2694 PHTLMVEAS
+2694 
-2703 DKAGNK
+2703 
-2709 TTQKLDFTIDTI
+2709 
-2721 LSEPTITLDSAD
+2721 
-2733 DSAAGDNIT
+2733 
-2742 NVKMPGF
+2742 
-2749 TLGNIDADVTKV
+2749 
-2761 VVTVAHD
+2761 
-2768 GKNQQIELIKN
+2768 
-2779 GGVWR
+2779 
-2784 FTPGAAWT
+2784 
-2792 DGDYTLTVKVEDKAG
+2792 
-2807 NTNYSA
+2807 
-2813 PLTVTIDTQT
+2813 
-2823 SIDRIELLNDTGI
+2823 
-2836 VGDNLT
+2836 
-2842 NEARPQFHI
+2842 
-2851 TVPTDVNSV
+2851 
-2860 QLSLDGGINWV
+2860 
-2871 NATLTSDG
+2871 
-2879 VWEYIWPTD
+2879 
-2888 LVENTYTLTVKATD
+2888 
-2902 VAGNTATETLNFI
+2902 
-2915 IDTTLSTPTITLDS
+2915 
-2929 ADDSGTANDNK
+2929 
-2940 TNVKTPG
+2940 
-2947 FIIGG
+2947 
-2952 IDSDV
+2952 
-2957 TQVVVQVMRDGHSEE
+2957 
-2972 VELTQTNGQWRFV
+2972 
-2985 PGSAWTDGDYTLTV
+2985 
-2999 TVKDEAGNIRHSAPL
+2999 
-3014 TVTIDTQ
+3014 
-3021 ITIDHIELVNDSG
+3021 IELVNDSG

-4271 NTGGNLTFTPDQP
+4271 NSGGNLTFTPDQP

-4559 YSVTANGNNLWEFQV
+4559 YPVTANGNNLWEFQV

>member
-1 MGNKSIQKFFADQNS
+1 QKFFADQNS

-43 RGSVIIVNGALYSSI
+43 HGSVIIVNGALYSSI

-120 QLDDAENAKKEAD
+120 QLDEAENAKKEAD

-440 DDSSDSGIKNDNIT
+440 DDSSDSGIKNDSIT

-541 NDSGIVGDNVTNNTR
+541 DDSGIVGDNVTNNTR

-596 DSVEGINNLTF
+596 DSVEGVNNLTF

-624 IDTIAPVPP
+624 IDTVAPVPP
-633 TVSLEDYVVLPN
+633 TVSLEDFVVLPN

-1063 VWDAMSDTQIG
+1063 VWDAASDTQIG

-1103 EDIAGNKANSAIFD
+1103 EDIAGNKANSAVFD

-1186 LFIPG
+1186 LFTPG

-1329 LDSADDTGIQ
+1329 LNSADDTGVQ

-1377 ATKGTGGWTF
+1377 ATKGVGGWTF
-1387 TPPTSWADGDYTLSV
+1387 TPTGAWADGDYTLSV

-1448 PHFQVTVPTD
+1448 PQFQVKVPTD
-1458 VNVVRLSIDGGKT
+1458 VNEVRLSIDGGKT

-1507 GNKATQTLD
+1507 GNKTTQTLD

-1552 LNNIDTDVSRVIVE
+1552 LNNIDADVSRVTVE

-1666 DGGKTWFDATQSATS
+1666 DGGKTWFDATQSATP

-1715 DFTIDTILSEPTITL
+1715 DFIIDTMLSEPTITL

-1876 TSDGV
+1876 TPDGV

-2015 TVTIDTQITID
+2015 TVTIDTQIAID

-2035 IPDDNLTNNVRP
+2035 IPDDNLTN
-2047 HFQVTVPTDVN
+2047 
-2058 VVRLSIDGG
+2058 
-2067 KTWFNATQSA
+2067 
-2077 TPGVW
+2077 
-2082 DYTWLADVGEG
+2082 
-2093 KHTLT
+2093 
-2098 VEATD
+2098 EA
-2103 KAGNK
+2103 
-2108 TTQQLDF
+2108 
-2115 IIDTLLSEPT
+2115 
-2125 IVLDNTDD
+2125 
-2133 SGTKGDHLTNV
+2133 
-2144 NKPTFLLG
+2144 
-2152 NIDADARYVTVE
+2152 
-2164 VQHGGTK
+2164 
-2171 EVLTATKDATGNWS
+2171 
-2185 VTPTGTWADGDY
+2185 
-2197 TLTVR
+2197 
-2202 VEDEAGNEKHSASLT
+2202 
-2217 VTVDTQITIDVIEL
+2217 
-2231 VNDNGIPGDNMTND
+2231 
-2245 AHPQFRVT
+2245 
-2253 VPGDVNEVSLSI
+2253 
-2265 DGGVTW
+2265 
-2271 VKATQSATPGVWN
+2271 
-2284 YTWPGTVPDGDYTL
+2284 
-2298 NVKATDNAGNT
+2298 
-2309 VTETL
+2309 
-2314 HFTIDTTLSTPV
+2314 
-2326 IVLDSAD
+2326 
-2333 DSGVHG
+2333 
-2339 DNMTNHTQPTFAL
+2339 
-2352 QHIDDDAVRVTVS
+2352 
-2365 VEHGGVTTT
+2365 
-2374 FDATKDAGGWTF
+2374 
-2386 TPTGA
+2386 
-2391 WADGDYTLSVSVE
+2391 
-2404 DKAGNTSHSAS
+2404 
-2415 LTVTVDT
+2415 
-2422 QIAINNIELVNDSGI
+2422 
-2437 PDDNLTNNVRP
+2437 
-2448 HFQVTVPTDVN
+2448 
-2459 VVRLSIDGGKTWFNA
+2459 
-2474 TQSATPGVWDYI
+2474 
-2486 WPDDVA
+2486 
-2492 DGGYTLTVEAT
+2492 
-2503 DEAGNKATQ
+2503 
-2512 TLDFTIDTTLSVP
+2512 
-2525 TLSLDSA
+2525 
-2532 DDSGIAGDNI
+2532 
-2542 TNVKTPGFTL
+2542 
-2552 NNIDTDVSR
+2552 
-2561 VIVEVMHNGIKQ
+2561 
-2573 EVPLVQTGGQWR
+2573 
-2585 FAPTSDWAD
+2585 
-2594 GDYILTVKVED
+2594 
-2605 RAGNVKQSA
+2605 
-2614 PLTVTVDT
+2614 
-2622 HIAIDRIEL
+2622 
-2631 VNDSGIPG
+2631 
-2639 DNLTNEARPHFQVTV
+2639 
-2654 PADVNGVRLSIDGG
+2654 
-2668 KTWFDATQ
+2668 
-2676 SATSGVWDYTW
+2676 
-2687 LTNVANG
+2687 
-2694 PHTLMVEAS
+2694 
-2703 DKAGNK
+2703 
-2709 TTQKLDFTIDTI
+2709 
-2721 LSEPTITLDSAD
+2721 
-2733 DSAAGDNIT
+2733 
-2742 NVKMPGF
+2742 
-2749 TLGNIDADVTKV
+2749 
-2761 VVTVAHD
+2761 
-2768 GKNQQIELIKN
+2768 
-2779 GGVWR
+2779 
-2784 FTPGAAWT
+2784 
-2792 DGDYTLTVKVEDKAG
+2792 
-2807 NTNYSA
+2807 
-2813 PLTVTIDTQT
+2813 
-2823 SIDRIELLNDTGI
+2823 
-2836 VGDNLT
+2836 
-2842 NEARPQFHI
+2842 
-2851 TVPTDVNSV
+2851 
-2860 QLSLDGGINWV
+2860 
-2871 NATLTSDG
+2871 
-2879 VWEYIWPTD
+2879 
-2888 LVENTYTLTVKATD
+2888 
-2902 VAGNTATETLNFI
+2902 
-2915 IDTTLSTPTITLDS
+2915 
-2929 ADDSGTANDNK
+2929 
-2940 TNVKTPG
+2940 
-2947 FIIGG
+2947 
-2952 IDSDV
+2952 
-2957 TQVVVQVMRDGHSEE
+2957 
-2972 VELTQTNGQWRFV
+2972 
-2985 PGSAWTDGDYTLTV
+2985 
-2999 TVKDEAGNIRHSAPL
+2999 
-3014 TVTIDTQ
+3014 
-3021 ITIDHIELVNDSG
+3021 
-3034 IPDDNLTNNV
+3034 

-3171 VLTATKGATGIWSV
+3171 VLTATKDATGNWSVTPTGTWADGDYTLTVRVEDEAGNEKHSASLTVTVDTQITIDAIELVNDNGIPGDNMTNDAHPQFRVTVPGDVNEVSLSIDGGVTWVKATQSATPGVWNYTWPGTVPDGDYTLNVKATDNAGNTVTETLHFTIDTALSTPVIVLDSADDTGIQGDNMTNRTQPTFNLQHIDDDAVRVTVSVEHGGVTTTFDATKGVGGWTFTPPTSWGAGDYTLSVSVEDKAGNTSHSASLTVTVDTQIAINNIELVNDSGIPDDNLTNNVRPQFQVKVPTDVNEVRLSIDGGKTWFNATQSATPGVWDYTWLADVGEGKHTLTVEATDKAGNQTTQKLDFIIDTLLSEPTIVLDNTDDSGIKGDNLTNANKPTFLLGNIDADARYVTVEVQHGGTKEVLTATKGATGIWSV

-3191 ADGDYTLTVRVEDDA
+3191 ADGDYTLTVRVEDEA

-3219 DTQITIDVI
+3219 DTQITIDAI

-3323 TIAMDSRDDTG
+3323 TITMDSRDDTG

-3354 ADAHSVI
+3354 SDAQSVI

-3411 TPLVVTVDTQTS
+3411 TPLIVTVDTQTS

-3471 ATQGIEGVWGYTWP
+3471 AAQGIEGVWGYTWP

-3622 IDRIELVNDSGVPGD
+3622 IDHIELVNDSGVPGD
-3637 NVTKHV
+3637 NITKHV

-3688 PEGQHTLTVEVTD
+3688 PEGQHTLIVEVTD

-3707 TETLNFTIDITLLT
+3707 TGTLDFTIDITLLT

-3842 TNHDRPVFDIH
+3842 TNHDRPVFDIR

-3908 NVKESAPFEVRIDTT
+3908 NVKESAPLEVRIDTT

-3949 FRIDVPGDVVQV
+3949 FRIDVPGDVIQV

-4301 NTKTSAELRIEIDT
+4301 NTKTSAELQIEIDT

-4532 SVTTPRFVI
+4532 SVTKPRFVI

-4559 YSVTANGNNLWEFQV
+4559 YPVTANGNNLWEFQV

-4617 ASDTGNSNSDNLTN
+4617 ASDTGSSNSDNLTN

-4652 DDKSGREVLKQ
+4652 DDKSGREVLKH

-4719 DPSIDDQHEATSLR
+4719 DPSIDDQYEATSLR
-4733 PEFKGFAEA
+4733 PEFKGLAEA

-4825 FTTNNKTPTLIGST
+4825 FTTNNKTPTLVGNT
-4839 LPNTIVSIYVDGVK
+4839 LPNAIVSIYVDGVK

-4962 PALGNDGNYELT
+4962 PALGNDGNYVLT

-5083 KEILIEH
+5083 KDILIEH

-5303 NHNKPVLV
+5303 SHNKPVLV

-5378 STFIDNPAMVAGSDN
+5378 STFIDNPVMMAGSDN

-5404 TRPTFSIFGE
+5404 TRPAFSIYGE

-5536 VNEKGHWQM
+5536 VNDKGHWQM

-5583 KVFTSELDDNKSSS
+5583 QVFTSELDDNKSSS
-5597 KTEWWSN
+5597 KTDWWSN
-5604 SDLITMRGT
+5604 SSTITMRGM

-5636 TGRWELSTD
+5636 NGQWELSTD
-5645 KLPEGT
+5645 QLPEGK
-5651 YDISLVIED
+5651 YDITLSIED
-5660 SAGNRWEDVRE
+5660 NAGNRKEEVHE

-5699 AEAKSQLIITDSEGN
+5699 AEAKSQLIITDSNGN

-5760 VPVISLSPDSDSGT
+5760 TPVISLSPDSDSGT
-5774 VGDNITRDKQPTF
+5774 VGDNITRDNQPTF

-5822 GTPLADGSYTIS
+5822 GTPLADGSYTVS

-5864 LAAGEDNGASD
+5864 LAAGEGNGASD

-5880 NHTQPKFTLQH
+5880 NHNHTQPKFTLQH

-5925 PAAWNDGNYTLSV
+5925 PAAWNDGTYTLSV
-5938 TVVDRAGNSQQSASL
+5938 TVVDRAGNSLQSASL
-5953 AVTVDST
+5953 EVTVDST

-5990 AESATHLRTE
+5990 AESATHLRTV
-6000 PSAAEESVVKVTAY
+6000 PSAAEESVVKETAY

-6043 NIVNVSIMFEGEE
+6043 NIVNVSVMFEGEE

-6085 IDKDN
+6085 LDKDD

-6105 ADIVNAMNV
+6105 ADIVNAMNA

-6133 NNNGAIDVFA
+6133 NNNGAIEVFA

>member
-158 SSKQIE
+158 SSKQME
-164 EMLQNF
+164 EMLQEF

-431 APEKPTIEL
+431 PPEKPTIEL

-541 NDSGIVGDNVTNNTR
+541 DDSGIVGDNVTNNTR

-575 TGEEVIFK
+575 TGEEVVFK
-583 ANDKGEWTFNFTS
+583 ANDQGEWTFNFTS

-624 IDTIAPVPP
+624 IDTIAPLPP

-954 APYSTVKLYIDGA
+954 APYSTVKLYVDGA

-1063 VWDAMSDTQIG
+1063 VWDAASDTQIG

-1103 EDIAGNKANSAIFD
+1103 EDIAGNKANSAVFD

-1186 LFIPG
+1186 LFTPG

-1329 LDSADDTGIQ
+1329 LNSADDTGVQ
-1339 GDNMTNSTQPTF
+1339 GDNMTNRTQPTF

-1387 TPPTSWADGDYTLSV
+1387 TPPALWADGDYTLSV

-1458 VNVVRLSIDGGKT
+1458 VNEVRLSIDGGKT
-1471 WFNATQSATPGVWD
+1471 WVTAALKAAGVWE
-1485 YIWPDDVAD
+1485 YIWPDDVTD
-1494 GGYTLTVE
+1494 GSHTVTVE
-1502 ATDEA
+1502 AIDEA

-1637 IPGDNL
+1637 IPDDNL

-1666 DGGKTWFDATQSATS
+1666 DGGKTWFDATQSGTS

-1715 DFTIDTILSEPTITL
+1715 DFIIDTLLSEPTITL

-1881 WEYIWPTDLVE
+1881 WEYIWPTELVE

-1914 FIIDTTLSTPTITLD
+1914 FTIDTTLSTPTITLD

-1968 GHSEEVELTQT
+1968 GGSEEVELTQIG
-1979 NGQWRFVPGSAW
+1979 GQWRFVPGSAW
-1991 TDGDYTLTVTVKD
+1991 ADGDYTLTVTVKD

-2015 TVTIDTQITID
+2015 KVTVDTQIAID

-2035 IPDDNLTNNVRP
+2035 IPNDNLTNNVRP
-2047 HFQVTVPTDVN
+2047 QFQVTVPTDVN

-2067 KTWFNATQSA
+2067 KTWFNATQS
-2077 TPGVW
+2077 
-2082 DYTWLADVGEG
+2082 
-2093 KHTLT
+2093 
-2098 VEATD
+2098 
-2103 KAGNK
+2103 
-2108 TTQQLDF
+2108 
-2115 IIDTLLSEPT
+2115 S
-2125 IVLDNTDD
+2125 
-2133 SGTKGDHLTNV
+2133 
-2144 NKPTFLLG
+2144 
-2152 NIDADARYVTVE
+2152 
-2164 VQHGGTK
+2164 
-2171 EVLTATKDATGNWS
+2171 
-2185 VTPTGTWADGDY
+2185 
-2197 TLTVR
+2197 
-2202 VEDEAGNEKHSASLT
+2202 
-2217 VTVDTQITIDVIEL
+2217 
-2231 VNDNGIPGDNMTND
+2231 
-2245 AHPQFRVT
+2245 
-2253 VPGDVNEVSLSI
+2253 
-2265 DGGVTW
+2265 
-2271 VKATQSATPGVWN
+2271 
-2284 YTWPGTVPDGDYTL
+2284 
-2298 NVKATDNAGNT
+2298 
-2309 VTETL
+2309 
-2314 HFTIDTTLSTPV
+2314 
-2326 IVLDSAD
+2326 
-2333 DSGVHG
+2333 
-2339 DNMTNHTQPTFAL
+2339 
-2352 QHIDDDAVRVTVS
+2352 
-2365 VEHGGVTTT
+2365 
-2374 FDATKDAGGWTF
+2374 
-2386 TPTGA
+2386 
-2391 WADGDYTLSVSVE
+2391 
-2404 DKAGNTSHSAS
+2404 
-2415 LTVTVDT
+2415 
-2422 QIAINNIELVNDSGI
+2422 
-2437 PDDNLTNNVRP
+2437 
-2448 HFQVTVPTDVN
+2448 
-2459 VVRLSIDGGKTWFNA
+2459 
-2474 TQSATPGVWDYI
+2474 
-2486 WPDDVA
+2486 
-2492 DGGYTLTVEAT
+2492 
-2503 DEAGNKATQ
+2503 
-2512 TLDFTIDTTLSVP
+2512 
-2525 TLSLDSA
+2525 
-2532 DDSGIAGDNI
+2532 
-2542 TNVKTPGFTL
+2542 
-2552 NNIDTDVSR
+2552 
-2561 VIVEVMHNGIKQ
+2561 
-2573 EVPLVQTGGQWR
+2573 
-2585 FAPTSDWAD
+2585 
-2594 GDYILTVKVED
+2594 
-2605 RAGNVKQSA
+2605 
-2614 PLTVTVDT
+2614 
-2622 HIAIDRIEL
+2622 
-2631 VNDSGIPG
+2631 
-2639 DNLTNEARPHFQVTV
+2639 
-2654 PADVNGVRLSIDGG
+2654 
-2668 KTWFDATQ
+2668 
-2676 SATSGVWDYTW
+2676 TSGVWDYTW
-2687 LTNVANG
+2687 LTDVANG
-2694 PHTLMVEAS
+2694 S
-2703 DKAGNK
+2703 
-2709 TTQKLDFTIDTI
+2709 
-2721 LSEPTITLDSAD
+2721 
-2733 DSAAGDNIT
+2733 
-2742 NVKMPGF
+2742 
-2749 TLGNIDADVTKV
+2749 
-2761 VVTVAHD
+2761 
-2768 GKNQQIELIKN
+2768 
-2779 GGVWR
+2779 
-2784 FTPGAAWT
+2784 
-2792 DGDYTLTVKVEDKAG
+2792 
-2807 NTNYSA
+2807 
-2813 PLTVTIDTQT
+2813 
-2823 SIDRIELLNDTGI
+2823 
-2836 VGDNLT
+2836 
-2842 NEARPQFHI
+2842 
-2851 TVPTDVNSV
+2851 
-2860 QLSLDGGINWV
+2860 
-2871 NATLTSDG
+2871 
-2879 VWEYIWPTD
+2879 
-2888 LVENTYTLTVKATD
+2888 
-2902 VAGNTATETLNFI
+2902 
-2915 IDTTLSTPTITLDS
+2915 
-2929 ADDSGTANDNK
+2929 
-2940 TNVKTPG
+2940 
-2947 FIIGG
+2947 
-2952 IDSDV
+2952 
-2957 TQVVVQVMRDGHSEE
+2957 
-2972 VELTQTNGQWRFV
+2972 
-2985 PGSAWTDGDYTLTV
+2985 
-2999 TVKDEAGNIRHSAPL
+2999 
-3014 TVTIDTQ
+3014 
-3021 ITIDHIELVNDSG
+3021 
-3034 IPDDNLTNNV
+3034 
-3044 RPHFQV
+3044 
-3050 TVPTDVN
+3050 
-3057 VVRLSIDGG
+3057 
-3066 KTWFNATQSAT
+3066 
-3077 PGVWDY
+3077 
-3083 TWLADVGE
+3083 
-3091 GKHTLT
+3091 HTLT
-3097 VEATDKA
+3097 VEATDAA
-3104 GNKTTQQLD
+3104 GNKATQNLE
-3113 FIIDTLLSEPTI
+3113 FNIDTLLSEPTI
-3125 VLDNTDDSGTKGDNL
+3125 ALDSTDDSGTKGDNL

-3146 TFLLGNIDADARYV
+3146 TFILGNIDADARYV

-3191 ADGDYTLTVRVEDDA
+3191 ADGSHTLTVRVEDDA
-3206 GNVKYSAPLTVTV
+3206 GNVKYSSPLTVTV
-3219 DTQITIDVI
+3219 DTHIAIDDI

-3323 TIAMDSRDDTG
+3323 TITMDSRDDTG
-3334 AIGDHITSVKR
+3334 AIGDHITSVKT

-3361 LRITQGGNSQ
+3361 LRITQGSNSQ
-3371 EVTLTQVGGQWR
+3371 EVKLTQVGGQWR
-3383 FTPDAD
+3383 FTPDTD
-3389 WADGSYTLTVEVTDN
+3389 WADGSYTLTVEVQDN

-3411 TPLVVTVDTQTS
+3411 TPLIVTVDTQTS

-3471 ATQGIEGVWGYTWP
+3471 AAQGIEGVWGYTWP

-3622 IDRIELVNDSGVPGD
+3622 IDHIELVNDSGVPGD

-3778 ADGWRYRPDSAL
+3778 ADGWRYRPDAAL

-3842 TNHDRPVFDIH
+3842 TKHDRPVFDIR

-3908 NVKESAPFEVRIDTT
+3908 NVKESAPLEVRIDTT

-3949 FRIDVPGDVVQV
+3949 FRIDVPGDVIQV

-3974 RKNADGQWIFDSPN
+3974 RKNADGQWIFESPN
-3988 TLVDGTY
+3988 TLGDGTH

-4184 SALPDGQHTLLVDV
+4184 SALPDGKHTLLVDV

-4301 NTKTSAELRIEIDT
+4301 NTKTSAELQIEIDT

-4363 WTPISKNAAGQWEF
+4363 WTPISKNAAGQWQF
-4377 TAGSALPDG
+4377 TAGSALSDG

-4532 SVTTPRFVI
+4532 SVTKPRFVI

-4559 YSVTANGNNLWEFQV
+4559 YPVTANGNNLWEFQV

-4617 ASDTGNSNSDNLTN
+4617 ASDTGSSNSDNLTN

-4652 DDKSGREVLKQ
+4652 DDKSGREVLKH

-4733 PEFKGFAEA
+4733 PEFKGLAEA

-4825 FTTNNKTPTLIGST
+4825 FTTNNKTPTLVGNT
-4839 LPNTIVSIYVDGVK
+4839 LPNAIVSIYVDGVK

-5083 KEILIEH
+5083 KDILIEH

-5189 SQIAVFDIDEDSLPA
+5189 SKIAVFDIDEDSLPA

-5276 DVDSSTDFPT
+5276 DVDSSTAFPT

-5303 NHNKPVLV
+5303 SHNKPVLV

-5378 STFIDNPAMVAGSDN
+5378 STFIDNPVMMAGSDN

-5404 TRPTFSIFGE
+5404 TRPAFSIFGE

-5536 VNEKGHWQM
+5536 VNDKGHWQM

-5552 TEGQLDITVKSTDRA
+5552 TEGQLDINVKSTDRA

-5583 KVFTSELDDNKSSS
+5583 QVFTSELDDNKSSS
-5597 KTEWWSN
+5597 KTDWWSN
-5604 SDLITMRGT
+5604 SSTITMRGM

-5636 TGRWELSTD
+5636 NGKWELSTD
-5645 KLPEGT
+5645 QLPEGK
-5651 YDISLVIED
+5651 YDITLSIED
-5660 SAGNRWEDVRE
+5660 NAGNRKEEVHE

-5699 AEAKSQLIITDSEGN
+5699 AEAKSQLIITDSNGN

-5760 VPVISLSPDSDSGT
+5760 TPVISLSPDSDSGT
-5774 VGDNITRDKQPTF
+5774 AGDNITRDNQPTF
-5787 IIGNLESDVVVVQVD
+5787 IIGNLESDVMVVQVD

-5880 NHTQPKFTLQH
+5880 NHNHTQPKFTLQH

-5925 PAAWNDGNYTLSV
+5925 PAAWNDGTYTLSV
-5938 TVVDRAGNSQQSASL
+5938 TVVDRAGNSLQSASL
-5953 AVTVDST
+5953 EVTVDST

-5970 DASDDATAT
+5970 DAIDDATAT

-5990 AESATHLRTE
+5990 AESATHLRTV
-6000 PSAAEESVVKVTAY
+6000 PSAAEESVVKETAY

-6043 NIVNVSIMFEGEE
+6043 NIVNVSVMFEGEE

-6085 IDKDN
+6085 IDKDD

-6105 ADIVNAMNV
+6105 ADIVNAMNA

>member
-238 PLKVTLALAAE
+238 PLKVTLALATE

-624 IDTIAPVPP
+624 IDTVAPVPP
-633 TVSLEDYVVLPN
+633 TVSLEDFVVLPN

-1026 VSLSPDSDSGISDDN
+1026 VSLSPDSDSGVSDDN

-1063 VWDAMSDTQIG
+1063 VWDAASDTQIG

-1103 EDIAGNKANSAIFD
+1103 EDIAGNKANSAVFD

-1212 NYSAPLTV
+1212 SYSAPLTV

-1377 ATKGTGGWTF
+1377 ATKGTGGWSF
-1387 TPPTSWADGDYTLSV
+1387 TPTGAWADGDYTLSV

-1433 NDSGIPDDNLTNNVR
+1433 NDSGIPNDNLTNNVR

-1471 WFNATQSATPGVWD
+1471 WFNATQSATPGAWD

-1502 ATDEA
+1502 ATDKA
-1507 GNKATQTLD
+1507 GNKTTQELD

-2125 IVLDNTDD
+2125 IVLDSTDD
-2133 SGTKGDHLTNV
+2133 SGTKGDNLTNV

-2171 EVLTATKDATGNWS
+2171 EVLTATKDATGNRS

-2314 HFTIDTTLSTPV
+2314 HFTIDTTLSVPV
-2326 IVLDSAD
+2326 IVLNSAD
-2333 DSGVHG
+2333 DTGVQG
-2339 DNMTNHTQPTFAL
+2339 DNMTNSTQPTFAL

-2374 FDATKDAGGWTF
+2374 FDATKGTGGWSF

-2448 HFQVTVPTDVN
+2448 HFQVKVPMDVN
-2459 VVRLSIDGGKTWFNA
+2459 
-2474 TQSATPGVWDYI
+2474 
-2486 WPDDVA
+2486 
-2492 DGGYTLTVEAT
+2492 E
-2503 DEAGNKATQ
+2503 
-2512 TLDFTIDTTLSVP
+2512 
-2525 TLSLDSA
+2525 
-2532 DDSGIAGDNI
+2532 
-2542 TNVKTPGFTL
+2542 
-2552 NNIDTDVSR
+2552 
-2561 VIVEVMHNGIKQ
+2561 
-2573 EVPLVQTGGQWR
+2573 
-2585 FAPTSDWAD
+2585 
-2594 GDYILTVKVED
+2594 
-2605 RAGNVKQSA
+2605 
-2614 PLTVTVDT
+2614 
-2622 HIAIDRIEL
+2622 
-2631 VNDSGIPG
+2631 
-2639 DNLTNEARPHFQVTV
+2639 
-2654 PADVNGVRLSIDGG
+2654 
-2668 KTWFDATQ
+2668 
-2676 SATSGVWDYTW
+2676 
-2687 LTNVANG
+2687 
-2694 PHTLMVEAS
+2694 
-2703 DKAGNK
+2703 
-2709 TTQKLDFTIDTI
+2709 
-2721 LSEPTITLDSAD
+2721 
-2733 DSAAGDNIT
+2733 
-2742 NVKMPGF
+2742 
-2749 TLGNIDADVTKV
+2749 
-2761 VVTVAHD
+2761 
-2768 GKNQQIELIKN
+2768 
-2779 GGVWR
+2779 
-2784 FTPGAAWT
+2784 
-2792 DGDYTLTVKVEDKAG
+2792 
-2807 NTNYSA
+2807 
-2813 PLTVTIDTQT
+2813 
-2823 SIDRIELLNDTGI
+2823 
-2836 VGDNLT
+2836 
-2842 NEARPQFHI
+2842 
-2851 TVPTDVNSV
+2851 
-2860 QLSLDGGINWV
+2860 
-2871 NATLTSDG
+2871 
-2879 VWEYIWPTD
+2879 
-2888 LVENTYTLTVKATD
+2888 
-2902 VAGNTATETLNFI
+2902 
-2915 IDTTLSTPTITLDS
+2915 
-2929 ADDSGTANDNK
+2929 
-2940 TNVKTPG
+2940 
-2947 FIIGG
+2947 
-2952 IDSDV
+2952 
-2957 TQVVVQVMRDGHSEE
+2957 
-2972 VELTQTNGQWRFV
+2972 
-2985 PGSAWTDGDYTLTV
+2985 
-2999 TVKDEAGNIRHSAPL
+2999 
-3014 TVTIDTQ
+3014 
-3021 ITIDHIELVNDSG
+3021 
-3034 IPDDNLTNNV
+3034 
-3044 RPHFQV
+3044 
-3050 TVPTDVN
+3050 
-3057 VVRLSIDGG
+3057 VRLSIDGG

-3104 GNKTTQQLD
+3104 GNQTTQKLD

-3125 VLDNTDDSGTKGDNL
+3125 VLDSTDDSGTKGDNL
-3140 TNVNKP
+3140 TNANKP
-3146 TFLLGNIDADARYV
+3146 TFILGNIDADARYV
-3160 TVEVQHGGTKE
+3160 TVEVQYGGTKE

-3323 TIAMDSRDDTG
+3323 TITMDSRDDTG

-3354 ADAHSVI
+3354 SDAQSVI

-3411 TPLVVTVDTQTS
+3411 TPLIVTVDTQTS

-3471 ATQGIEGVWGYTWP
+3471 AAQGIEGVWGYTWP

-3622 IDRIELVNDSGVPGD
+3622 IDHIELVNDSGVPGD

-3707 TETLNFTIDITLLT
+3707 TETLNFTIDITLMT

-3842 TNHDRPVFDIH
+3842 TNHDRPVFDIR

-4532 SVTTPRFVI
+4532 SVTKPRFVI

-4559 YSVTANGNNLWEFQV
+4559 YPVTANGNNLWEFQV

-4825 FTTNNKTPTLIGST
+4825 FTTNNKTPTLVGNT
-4839 LPNTIVSIYVDGVK
+4839 LPNAIVSIYVDGVK

-4962 PALGNDGNYELT
+4962 PALGNDGNYVLT

-5303 NHNKPVLV
+5303 SHNKPVLV

-5378 STFIDNPAMVAGSDN
+5378 STFIDNPVMMAGSDN

-5404 TRPTFSIFGE
+5404 TRPAFSIYGE

-5469 LNFTIDTFNTTPVAI
+5469 LNFTIDTLNTTPVAI

-5536 VNEKGHWQM
+5536 VNDKGHWQM

-5583 KVFTSELDDNKSSS
+5583 QVFTSELDDNKSSS
-5597 KTEWWSN
+5597 KTDWWSN
-5604 SDLITMRGT
+5604 SSTITMRGM

-5636 TGRWELSTD
+5636 NGQWELSTD
-5645 KLPEGT
+5645 QLPEGK
-5651 YDISLVIED
+5651 YDITLSIED
-5660 SAGNRWEDVRE
+5660 NAGNRKEEVHE

-5699 AEAKSQLIITDSEGN
+5699 AEAKSQLIITDSNGN

-5751 DVPLDIMKE
+5751 DVSLDIMKE

-5864 LAAGEDNGASD
+5864 LAAGEDNGVSD

-5906 GVTDI
+5906 GVTDT

-5925 PAAWNDGNYTLSV
+5925 PAAWNDGTYTLSV

-5990 AESATHLRTE
+5990 AESATHRRTV
-6000 PSAAEESVVKVTAY
+6000 PSAAEESVVKETAY

-6105 ADIVNAMNV
+6105 ADIVNAMNA

>member
-120 QLDDAENAKKEAD
+120 QLDEAENAKKEAD

-158 SSKQIE
+158 SSKQME
-164 EMLQNF
+164 EMLQEF

-440 DDSSDSGIKNDNIT
+440 DDSSDSGIKNDSIT

-541 NDSGIVGDNVTNNTR
+541 DDSGIVGDNVTNNTR

-596 DSVEGINNLTF
+596 DSVEGVNNLTF

-624 IDTIAPVPP
+624 IDTVAPVPP
-633 TVSLEDYVVLPN
+633 TVSLEDFVVLPN

-1026 VSLSPDSDSGISDDN
+1026 VSLSPDSDSGIADDN

-1103 EDIAGNKANSAIFD
+1103 EDIAGNKANSAVFD

-1186 LFIPG
+1186 LFTPG

-1377 ATKGTGGWTF
+1377 ATKGTGGWSF
-1387 TPPTSWADGDYTLSV
+1387 TPTGAWADGDYTLSV

-1433 NDSGIPDDNLTNNVR
+1433 NDSGIPNDNLTNNVR

-1471 WFNATQSATPGVWD
+1471 WFNATQSATPGAWD

-1502 ATDEA
+1502 ATDKA
-1507 GNKATQTLD
+1507 GNKTTQELD

-1552 LNNIDTDVSRVIVE
+1552 LNNIDTDVSRVTVE

-1666 DGGKTWFDATQSATS
+1666 DGGKTWFDATQSATP

-1715 DFTIDTILSEPTITL
+1715 DFIIDTMLSEPTITL

-2015 TVTIDTQITID
+2015 TVTIDTQIAID

-2035 IPDDNLTNNVRP
+2035 IPDDNLTN
-2047 HFQVTVPTDVN
+2047 
-2058 VVRLSIDGG
+2058 
-2067 KTWFNATQSA
+2067 
-2077 TPGVW
+2077 
-2082 DYTWLADVGEG
+2082 
-2093 KHTLT
+2093 
-2098 VEATD
+2098 EA
-2103 KAGNK
+2103 
-2108 TTQQLDF
+2108 
-2115 IIDTLLSEPT
+2115 
-2125 IVLDNTDD
+2125 
-2133 SGTKGDHLTNV
+2133 
-2144 NKPTFLLG
+2144 
-2152 NIDADARYVTVE
+2152 
-2164 VQHGGTK
+2164 
-2171 EVLTATKDATGNWS
+2171 
-2185 VTPTGTWADGDY
+2185 
-2197 TLTVR
+2197 
-2202 VEDEAGNEKHSASLT
+2202 
-2217 VTVDTQITIDVIEL
+2217 
-2231 VNDNGIPGDNMTND
+2231 
-2245 AHPQFRVT
+2245 
-2253 VPGDVNEVSLSI
+2253 
-2265 DGGVTW
+2265 
-2271 VKATQSATPGVWN
+2271 
-2284 YTWPGTVPDGDYTL
+2284 
-2298 NVKATDNAGNT
+2298 
-2309 VTETL
+2309 
-2314 HFTIDTTLSTPV
+2314 
-2326 IVLDSAD
+2326 
-2333 DSGVHG
+2333 
-2339 DNMTNHTQPTFAL
+2339 
-2352 QHIDDDAVRVTVS
+2352 
-2365 VEHGGVTTT
+2365 
-2374 FDATKDAGGWTF
+2374 
-2386 TPTGA
+2386 
-2391 WADGDYTLSVSVE
+2391 
-2404 DKAGNTSHSAS
+2404 
-2415 LTVTVDT
+2415 
-2422 QIAINNIELVNDSGI
+2422 
-2437 PDDNLTNNVRP
+2437 
-2448 HFQVTVPTDVN
+2448 
-2459 VVRLSIDGGKTWFNA
+2459 
-2474 TQSATPGVWDYI
+2474 
-2486 WPDDVA
+2486 
-2492 DGGYTLTVEAT
+2492 
-2503 DEAGNKATQ
+2503 
-2512 TLDFTIDTTLSVP
+2512 
-2525 TLSLDSA
+2525 
-2532 DDSGIAGDNI
+2532 
-2542 TNVKTPGFTL
+2542 
-2552 NNIDTDVSR
+2552 
-2561 VIVEVMHNGIKQ
+2561 
-2573 EVPLVQTGGQWR
+2573 
-2585 FAPTSDWAD
+2585 
-2594 GDYILTVKVED
+2594 
-2605 RAGNVKQSA
+2605 
-2614 PLTVTVDT
+2614 
-2622 HIAIDRIEL
+2622 
-2631 VNDSGIPG
+2631 
-2639 DNLTNEARPHFQVTV
+2639 
-2654 PADVNGVRLSIDGG
+2654 
-2668 KTWFDATQ
+2668 
-2676 SATSGVWDYTW
+2676 
-2687 LTNVANG
+2687 
-2694 PHTLMVEAS
+2694 
-2703 DKAGNK
+2703 
-2709 TTQKLDFTIDTI
+2709 
-2721 LSEPTITLDSAD
+2721 
-2733 DSAAGDNIT
+2733 
-2742 NVKMPGF
+2742 
-2749 TLGNIDADVTKV
+2749 
-2761 VVTVAHD
+2761 
-2768 GKNQQIELIKN
+2768 
-2779 GGVWR
+2779 
-2784 FTPGAAWT
+2784 
-2792 DGDYTLTVKVEDKAG
+2792 
-2807 NTNYSA
+2807 
-2813 PLTVTIDTQT
+2813 
-2823 SIDRIELLNDTGI
+2823 
-2836 VGDNLT
+2836 
-2842 NEARPQFHI
+2842 
-2851 TVPTDVNSV
+2851 
-2860 QLSLDGGINWV
+2860 
-2871 NATLTSDG
+2871 
-2879 VWEYIWPTD
+2879 
-2888 LVENTYTLTVKATD
+2888 
-2902 VAGNTATETLNFI
+2902 
-2915 IDTTLSTPTITLDS
+2915 
-2929 ADDSGTANDNK
+2929 
-2940 TNVKTPG
+2940 
-2947 FIIGG
+2947 
-2952 IDSDV
+2952 
-2957 TQVVVQVMRDGHSEE
+2957 
-2972 VELTQTNGQWRFV
+2972 
-2985 PGSAWTDGDYTLTV
+2985 
-2999 TVKDEAGNIRHSAPL
+2999 
-3014 TVTIDTQ
+3014 
-3021 ITIDHIELVNDSG
+3021 
-3034 IPDDNLTNNV
+3034 

-3171 VLTATKGATGIWSV
+3171 VLTATKDATGNWSVTPTGTWADGDYTLTVRVEDEAGNEKHSASLTVTVDTQITIDAIELVNDNGIPGDNMTNDAHPQFRVTVPGDVNEVSLSIDGGVTWVKATQSATPGVWNYTWPGTVPDGDYTLNVKATDNAGNTVTETLHFTIDTTLSTPVIVLDSADDTGIQGDNMTNRTQPTFNLQHIDDDAVRVTVSVEHGGVTTTFDATKGVGGWTFTPPTSWGAGDYTLSVSVEDKAGNTSHSASLTVTVDTQIAINNIELVNDSGIPDDNLTNNVRPQFQVKVPTDVNEVRLSIDGGKTWFNATQSATPGVWDYTWLADVGEGKHTLTVEATDKAGNQTTQKLDFIIDTLLSEPTIVLDSTDDSGTKGDNLTNANKPTFLLGNIDADARYVTVEVQHGSTKEVLTATKGATGIWSV

-3191 ADGDYTLTVRVEDDA
+3191 ADGDYTLTVRVEDEA

-3219 DTQITIDVI
+3219 DTQITIDAI

-3323 TIAMDSRDDTG
+3323 TITMDSRDDTG

-3354 ADAHSVI
+3354 SDAQSVI

-3371 EVTLTQVGGQWR
+3371 EVILTQVGGQWR

-3411 TPLVVTVDTQTS
+3411 TPLIVTVDTQTS

-3471 ATQGIEGVWGYTWP
+3471 AAQGIEGVWGYTWP

-3491 KHTLTVMVTDR
+3491 KHILTVMVTDR

-3622 IDRIELVNDSGVPGD
+3622 IDHIELVNDSGVPGD

-3688 PEGQHTLTVEVTD
+3688 PEGQHTLIVEVTD

-3707 TETLNFTIDITLLT
+3707 TGTLDFTIDITLLT

-3745 PVFVLGS
+3745 PIFVLGS

-3842 TNHDRPVFDIH
+3842 TNHDRPVFDIR

-3949 FRIDVPGDVVQV
+3949 FRIDVPGDVIQV

-4003 EAGNI
+4003 QAGNI

-4184 SALPDGQHTLLVDV
+4184 SALPDGKHTLLVDV

-4301 NTKTSAELRIEIDT
+4301 NTKTSAELQIEIDT

-4532 SVTTPRFVI
+4532 SVTKPRFVI

-4559 YSVTANGNNLWEFQV
+4559 YPVTANGNNLWEFQV

-4617 ASDTGNSNSDNLTN
+4617 ASDTGSSNSDNLTN

-4652 DDKSGREVLKQ
+4652 DDKSGREVLKH

-4719 DPSIDDQHEATSLR
+4719 DPSIDDQYEATSLR
-4733 PEFKGFAEA
+4733 PEFKGLAEA

-4825 FTTNNKTPTLIGST
+4825 FTTNNKTPTLVGNT
-4839 LPNTIVSIYVDGVK
+4839 LPNAIVSIYVDGVK

-4962 PALGNDGNYELT
+4962 PALGNDGNYVLT

-5083 KEILIEH
+5083 KDILIEH

-5303 NHNKPVLV
+5303 SHNKPVLV

-5378 STFIDNPAMVAGSDN
+5378 STFIDNPVMMAGSDN

-5404 TRPTFSIFGE
+5404 TRPAFSIYGE

-5536 VNEKGHWQM
+5536 VNDKGHWQM

-5583 KVFTSELDDNKSSS
+5583 QVFTSELDDNKSSS
-5597 KTEWWSN
+5597 KTDWWSN
-5604 SDLITMRGT
+5604 SSTITMRGM

-5636 TGRWELSTD
+5636 NGQWELSTD
-5645 KLPEGT
+5645 QLPEGK
-5651 YDISLVIED
+5651 YDITLSIED
-5660 SAGNRWEDVRE
+5660 NAGNRKEEVHE

-5699 AEAKSQLIITDSEGN
+5699 AEAKSQLIITDSNGN

-5760 VPVISLSPDSDSGT
+5760 TPVISLSPDSDSGT
-5774 VGDNITRDKQPTF
+5774 VGDNITRDNQPTF

-5864 LAAGEDNGASD
+5864 LAAGEGNGASD

-5880 NHTQPKFTLQH
+5880 NHNHTQPKFTLQH

-5925 PAAWNDGNYTLSV
+5925 PAAWNDGTYTLSV
-5938 TVVDRAGNSQQSASL
+5938 TVVDRAGNSLQSASL
-5953 AVTVDST
+5953 EVTVDST

-5990 AESATHLRTE
+5990 AESATHLRTV
-6000 PSAAEESVVKVTAY
+6000 PSAAEESVVKETAY

-6043 NIVNVSIMFEGEE
+6043 NIVNVSVMFEGEE

-6085 IDKDN
+6085 IDKDD

-6105 ADIVNAMNV
+6105 ADIVNAMNA

>member
-431 APEKPTIEL
+431 PPEKPTIEL

-1063 VWDAMSDTQIG
+1063 VWDAASDTQIG

-1103 EDIAGNKANSAIFD
+1103 EDIAGNKANSAVFD

-1123 VSTPVISLLSKDDT
+1123 VSTPVISLFSKDDT

-1377 ATKGTGGWTF
+1377 ATKGTGGWSF
-1387 TPPTSWADGDYTLSV
+1387 TPTGAWADGDYTLSV

-1433 NDSGIPDDNLTNNVR
+1433 NDSGIPNDNLTNNVR

-1471 WFNATQSATPGVWD
+1471 WFNATQSATPGAWD

-1502 ATDEA
+1502 ATDKA
-1507 GNKATQTLD
+1507 GNKTTQELD

-2015 TVTIDTQITID
+2015 TVTIDTQIAID

-2035 IPDDNLTNNVRP
+2035 IPDDNLTNEARP

-2115 IIDTLLSEPT
+2115 IIDTMLSEPT

-2133 SGTKGDHLTNV
+2133 SGTKGDNLTNV

-2217 VTVDTQITIDVIEL
+2217 VTVDTQITIDAIEL

-2314 HFTIDTTLSTPV
+2314 HFTIDTTLSVPV
-2326 IVLDSAD
+2326 IVLNSAD
-2333 DSGVHG
+2333 DTGVQG
-2339 DNMTNHTQPTFAL
+2339 DNMTNSSQPTFAL

-2374 FDATKDAGGWTF
+2374 FDATKGVGGWSF

-2448 HFQVTVPTDVN
+2448 HFQVKVPTDVN
-2459 VVRLSIDGGKTWFNA
+2459 
-2474 TQSATPGVWDYI
+2474 
-2486 WPDDVA
+2486 
-2492 DGGYTLTVEAT
+2492 E
-2503 DEAGNKATQ
+2503 
-2512 TLDFTIDTTLSVP
+2512 
-2525 TLSLDSA
+2525 
-2532 DDSGIAGDNI
+2532 
-2542 TNVKTPGFTL
+2542 
-2552 NNIDTDVSR
+2552 
-2561 VIVEVMHNGIKQ
+2561 
-2573 EVPLVQTGGQWR
+2573 
-2585 FAPTSDWAD
+2585 
-2594 GDYILTVKVED
+2594 
-2605 RAGNVKQSA
+2605 
-2614 PLTVTVDT
+2614 
-2622 HIAIDRIEL
+2622 
-2631 VNDSGIPG
+2631 
-2639 DNLTNEARPHFQVTV
+2639 
-2654 PADVNGVRLSIDGG
+2654 
-2668 KTWFDATQ
+2668 
-2676 SATSGVWDYTW
+2676 
-2687 LTNVANG
+2687 
-2694 PHTLMVEAS
+2694 
-2703 DKAGNK
+2703 
-2709 TTQKLDFTIDTI
+2709 
-2721 LSEPTITLDSAD
+2721 
-2733 DSAAGDNIT
+2733 
-2742 NVKMPGF
+2742 
-2749 TLGNIDADVTKV
+2749 
-2761 VVTVAHD
+2761 
-2768 GKNQQIELIKN
+2768 
-2779 GGVWR
+2779 
-2784 FTPGAAWT
+2784 
-2792 DGDYTLTVKVEDKAG
+2792 
-2807 NTNYSA
+2807 
-2813 PLTVTIDTQT
+2813 
-2823 SIDRIELLNDTGI
+2823 
-2836 VGDNLT
+2836 
-2842 NEARPQFHI
+2842 
-2851 TVPTDVNSV
+2851 
-2860 QLSLDGGINWV
+2860 
-2871 NATLTSDG
+2871 
-2879 VWEYIWPTD
+2879 
-2888 LVENTYTLTVKATD
+2888 
-2902 VAGNTATETLNFI
+2902 
-2915 IDTTLSTPTITLDS
+2915 
-2929 ADDSGTANDNK
+2929 
-2940 TNVKTPG
+2940 
-2947 FIIGG
+2947 
-2952 IDSDV
+2952 
-2957 TQVVVQVMRDGHSEE
+2957 
-2972 VELTQTNGQWRFV
+2972 
-2985 PGSAWTDGDYTLTV
+2985 
-2999 TVKDEAGNIRHSAPL
+2999 
-3014 TVTIDTQ
+3014 
-3021 ITIDHIELVNDSG
+3021 
-3034 IPDDNLTNNV
+3034 
-3044 RPHFQV
+3044 
-3050 TVPTDVN
+3050 
-3057 VVRLSIDGG
+3057 VRLSIDGG

-3104 GNKTTQQLD
+3104 GNQTTQKLD
-3113 FIIDTLLSEPTI
+3113 FIIDTMLSEPTI
-3125 VLDNTDDSGTKGDNL
+3125 VLDSTDDSGTKGDNL
-3140 TNVNKP
+3140 TNANKP
-3146 TFLLGNIDADARYV
+3146 TFILGNIDADARYV
-3160 TVEVQHGGTKE
+3160 TVEVQYGGTKE

-3191 ADGDYTLTVRVEDDA
+3191 ADGDYMLTVRVEDDA

-3323 TIAMDSRDDTG
+3323 TITMDSRDDTG

-3354 ADAHSVI
+3354 SDAQSVI

-3411 TPLVVTVDTQTS
+3411 TPLIVTVDTQTS

-3471 ATQGIEGVWGYTWP
+3471 AAQGIEGVWGYTWP

-3622 IDRIELVNDSGVPGD
+3622 IDHIELVNDSGVPGD

-3707 TETLNFTIDITLLT
+3707 TETLNFTIDITLMT

-4301 NTKTSAELRIEIDT
+4301 NTKTSAELKIEIDT

-4464 QGAGNKWLFT
+4464 QGADNKWLFT

-4532 SVTTPRFVI
+4532 SVTKPRFVI

-4559 YSVTANGNNLWEFQV
+4559 YPVTANGNNLWEFQV

-4888 NSELRSTAVDVTID
+4888 NSELRSTAVDLTID

-5303 NHNKPVLV
+5303 SHNKPVLV

-5378 STFIDNPAMVAGSDN
+5378 STFIDNPVMMAGSDN

-5404 TRPTFSIFGE
+5404 TRPAFSIYGE

-5469 LNFTIDTFNTTPVAI
+5469 LNFTIDTLNTTPVAI

-5583 KVFTSELDDNKSSS
+5583 QVFTSELDDNKSSS
-5597 KTEWWSN
+5597 KTDWWSN
-5604 SDLITMRGT
+5604 SSTITMRGM

-5636 TGRWELSTD
+5636 NGQWELSTD
-5645 KLPEGT
+5645 QLPEGK
-5651 YDISLVIED
+5651 YDITLSIED
-5660 SAGNRWEDVRE
+5660 NAGNRKEEVHE

-5699 AEAKSQLIITDSEGN
+5699 AEAKSQLIITDSNGN

-5751 DVPLDIMKE
+5751 DVSLDIMKE

-5864 LAAGEDNGASD
+5864 LAAGEDNGVSD

-5906 GVTDI
+5906 GVTDT

-5925 PAAWNDGNYTLSV
+5925 PAAWNDGTYTLSV

-5970 DASDDATAT
+5970 DASDDATPT
-5979 AVTPPESETVN
+5979 AVTPLESETVN
-5990 AESATHLRTE
+5990 AESDTHLRTV
-6000 PSAAEESVVKVTAY
+6000 PSAAEESVVKETAY

-6043 NIVNVSIMFEGEE
+6043 NIVNVSVMFEGEE

-6105 ADIVNAMNV
+6105 ADIVNAMNA
-6114 RGKTEDDINDSP
+6114 RGKAEDDINDSP

>member
-43 RGSVIIVNGALYSSI
+43 HGSVIIVNGALYSSI

-541 NDSGIVGDNVTNNTR
+541 DDSGIVGDNVTNNTR

-596 DSVEGINNLTF
+596 DSVEGVNNLTF

-624 IDTIAPVPP
+624 IDTVAPVPP
-633 TVSLEDYVVLPN
+633 TVSLEDFVVLPN

-1026 VSLSPDSDSGISDDN
+1026 VSLSPDSDSGIADDN

-1103 EDIAGNKANSAIFD
+1103 EDIAGNKANSAVFD

-1377 ATKGTGGWTF
+1377 ATKGTGGWSF
-1387 TPPTSWADGDYTLSV
+1387 TPTGAWADGDYTLSV

-1433 NDSGIPDDNLTNNVR
+1433 NDSGIPNDNLTNNVR

-1471 WFNATQSATPGVWD
+1471 WFNATQSATPGAWD

-1502 ATDEA
+1502 ATDKA
-1507 GNKATQTLD
+1507 GNKTTQELD

-1622 THIAIDRIEL
+1622 THIVIDRIEL

-2125 IVLDNTDD
+2125 IVLDSTDD
-2133 SGTKGDHLTNV
+2133 SGTKGDNLTNV

-2314 HFTIDTTLSTPV
+2314 HFTIDTTLSVPV
-2326 IVLDSAD
+2326 IVLNSAD
-2333 DSGVHG
+2333 DTGVQG
-2339 DNMTNHTQPTFAL
+2339 DNMTNSTQPTFAL

-2374 FDATKDAGGWTF
+2374 FDATKGVGGWSF

-2448 HFQVTVPTDVN
+2448 HFQVKVPTDVN
-2459 VVRLSIDGGKTWFNA
+2459 
-2474 TQSATPGVWDYI
+2474 
-2486 WPDDVA
+2486 
-2492 DGGYTLTVEAT
+2492 E
-2503 DEAGNKATQ
+2503 
-2512 TLDFTIDTTLSVP
+2512 
-2525 TLSLDSA
+2525 
-2532 DDSGIAGDNI
+2532 
-2542 TNVKTPGFTL
+2542 
-2552 NNIDTDVSR
+2552 
-2561 VIVEVMHNGIKQ
+2561 
-2573 EVPLVQTGGQWR
+2573 
-2585 FAPTSDWAD
+2585 
-2594 GDYILTVKVED
+2594 
-2605 RAGNVKQSA
+2605 
-2614 PLTVTVDT
+2614 
-2622 HIAIDRIEL
+2622 
-2631 VNDSGIPG
+2631 
-2639 DNLTNEARPHFQVTV
+2639 
-2654 PADVNGVRLSIDGG
+2654 
-2668 KTWFDATQ
+2668 
-2676 SATSGVWDYTW
+2676 
-2687 LTNVANG
+2687 
-2694 PHTLMVEAS
+2694 
-2703 DKAGNK
+2703 
-2709 TTQKLDFTIDTI
+2709 
-2721 LSEPTITLDSAD
+2721 
-2733 DSAAGDNIT
+2733 
-2742 NVKMPGF
+2742 
-2749 TLGNIDADVTKV
+2749 
-2761 VVTVAHD
+2761 
-2768 GKNQQIELIKN
+2768 
-2779 GGVWR
+2779 
-2784 FTPGAAWT
+2784 
-2792 DGDYTLTVKVEDKAG
+2792 
-2807 NTNYSA
+2807 
-2813 PLTVTIDTQT
+2813 
-2823 SIDRIELLNDTGI
+2823 
-2836 VGDNLT
+2836 
-2842 NEARPQFHI
+2842 
-2851 TVPTDVNSV
+2851 
-2860 QLSLDGGINWV
+2860 
-2871 NATLTSDG
+2871 
-2879 VWEYIWPTD
+2879 
-2888 LVENTYTLTVKATD
+2888 
-2902 VAGNTATETLNFI
+2902 
-2915 IDTTLSTPTITLDS
+2915 
-2929 ADDSGTANDNK
+2929 
-2940 TNVKTPG
+2940 
-2947 FIIGG
+2947 
-2952 IDSDV
+2952 
-2957 TQVVVQVMRDGHSEE
+2957 
-2972 VELTQTNGQWRFV
+2972 
-2985 PGSAWTDGDYTLTV
+2985 
-2999 TVKDEAGNIRHSAPL
+2999 
-3014 TVTIDTQ
+3014 
-3021 ITIDHIELVNDSG
+3021 
-3034 IPDDNLTNNV
+3034 
-3044 RPHFQV
+3044 
-3050 TVPTDVN
+3050 
-3057 VVRLSIDGG
+3057 VRLSIDGG

-3104 GNKTTQQLD
+3104 GNQTTQKLD
-3113 FIIDTLLSEPTI
+3113 FIIDTMLSEPTI
-3125 VLDNTDDSGTKGDNL
+3125 VLDSTDDSGTKGDNL
-3140 TNVNKP
+3140 TNANKP
-3146 TFLLGNIDADARYV
+3146 TFILGNIDADARYV
-3160 TVEVQHGGTKE
+3160 TVEVQYGGTKE

-3323 TIAMDSRDDTG
+3323 TITMDSRDDTG

-3354 ADAHSVI
+3354 SDAQSVI

-3411 TPLVVTVDTQTS
+3411 TPLIVTVDTQTS

-3471 ATQGIEGVWGYTWP
+3471 AAQGIEGVWGYTWP

-3622 IDRIELVNDSGVPGD
+3622 IDHIELVNDSGVPGD

-3707 TETLNFTIDITLLT
+3707 TETLNFTIDITLMT

-3842 TNHDRPVFDIH
+3842 TNHDRPVFDIR

-4301 NTKTSAELRIEIDT
+4301 NTKTSAELKIEIDT

-4532 SVTTPRFVI
+4532 SVTKPRFVI

-4559 YSVTANGNNLWEFQV
+4559 YPVTANGNNLWEFQV

-4888 NSELRSTAVDVTID
+4888 NSELRSTAVDLTID

-5303 NHNKPVLV
+5303 SHNKPVLV

-5378 STFIDNPAMVAGSDN
+5378 STFIDNPVMMAGSDN

-5404 TRPTFSIFGE
+5404 TRPAFSIYGE

-5469 LNFTIDTFNTTPVAI
+5469 LNFTIDTLNTTPVAI

-5536 VNEKGHWQM
+5536 VNDKGHWQM

-5583 KVFTSELDDNKSSS
+5583 QVFTSELDDNKSSS
-5597 KTEWWSN
+5597 KTDWWSN
-5604 SDLITMRGT
+5604 SSTITMRGM

-5636 TGRWELSTD
+5636 NGQWELSTD
-5645 KLPEGT
+5645 QLPEGK
-5651 YDISLVIED
+5651 YDITLSIED
-5660 SAGNRWEDVRE
+5660 NAGNRKEEVHE

-5699 AEAKSQLIITDSEGN
+5699 AEAKSQLIITDSNGN

-5925 PAAWNDGNYTLSV
+5925 PAAWNDGTYTLSV

-5960 VTVTADSQHD
+5960 VTVTADSQHN

-5990 AESATHLRTE
+5990 AESATHLRTV
-6000 PSAAEESVVKVTAY
+6000 PSVAEESVVKETAY

-6043 NIVNVSIMFEGEE
+6043 NIVNVSVMFEGEE

-6085 IDKDN
+6085 IDKDD

-6105 ADIVNAMNV
+6105 ADIVNAMNA
-6114 RGKTEDDINDSP
+6114 RGKAEDDINDSP

>member
-64 VKFKDKTIT
+64 VRFKDKTIT

-431 APEKPTIEL
+431 PPEKPTIEL

-596 DSVEGINNLTF
+596 DSVEGVNNLTF

-624 IDTIAPVPP
+624 IDTVAPVPP
-633 TVSLEDYVVLPN
+633 TVSLEDFVVLPN

-664 STILLMRDG
+664 SIILLMRDG

-1026 VSLSPDSDSGISDDN
+1026 VSLSPDSDSGVSDDN

-1063 VWDAMSDTQIG
+1063 VWDAASDTQIG

-1103 EDIAGNKANSAIFD
+1103 EDIAGNKANSAVFD

-1377 ATKGTGGWTF
+1377 ATKGTGGWSF
-1387 TPPTSWADGDYTLSV
+1387 TPTGAWADGDYTLSV

-1433 NDSGIPDDNLTNNVR
+1433 NDSGIPNDNLTNNVR

-1471 WFNATQSATPGVWD
+1471 WFNATQSATPGAWD

-1502 ATDEA
+1502 ATDKA
-1507 GNKATQTLD
+1507 GNKTTQELD

-1698 LMVEASDKAGN
+1698 LMVEATDKAGN

-2015 TVTIDTQITID
+2015 TVTIDTQI
-2026 HIELVNDSG
+2026 
-2035 IPDDNLTNNVRP
+2035 
-2047 HFQVTVPTDVN
+2047 
-2058 VVRLSIDGG
+2058 
-2067 KTWFNATQSA
+2067 A
-2077 TPGVW
+2077 
-2082 DYTWLADVGEG
+2082 
-2093 KHTLT
+2093 
-2098 VEATD
+2098 
-2103 KAGNK
+2103 
-2108 TTQQLDF
+2108 
-2115 IIDTLLSEPT
+2115 
-2125 IVLDNTDD
+2125 
-2133 SGTKGDHLTNV
+2133 
-2144 NKPTFLLG
+2144 
-2152 NIDADARYVTVE
+2152 
-2164 VQHGGTK
+2164 
-2171 EVLTATKDATGNWS
+2171 
-2185 VTPTGTWADGDY
+2185 
-2197 TLTVR
+2197 
-2202 VEDEAGNEKHSASLT
+2202 
-2217 VTVDTQITIDVIEL
+2217 
-2231 VNDNGIPGDNMTND
+2231 
-2245 AHPQFRVT
+2245 
-2253 VPGDVNEVSLSI
+2253 
-2265 DGGVTW
+2265 
-2271 VKATQSATPGVWN
+2271 
-2284 YTWPGTVPDGDYTL
+2284 
-2298 NVKATDNAGNT
+2298 
-2309 VTETL
+2309 
-2314 HFTIDTTLSTPV
+2314 
-2326 IVLDSAD
+2326 
-2333 DSGVHG
+2333 
-2339 DNMTNHTQPTFAL
+2339 
-2352 QHIDDDAVRVTVS
+2352 
-2365 VEHGGVTTT
+2365 
-2374 FDATKDAGGWTF
+2374 
-2386 TPTGA
+2386 
-2391 WADGDYTLSVSVE
+2391 
-2404 DKAGNTSHSAS
+2404 
-2415 LTVTVDT
+2415 
-2422 QIAINNIELVNDSGI
+2422 
-2437 PDDNLTNNVRP
+2437 
-2448 HFQVTVPTDVN
+2448 
-2459 VVRLSIDGGKTWFNA
+2459 
-2474 TQSATPGVWDYI
+2474 
-2486 WPDDVA
+2486 
-2492 DGGYTLTVEAT
+2492 
-2503 DEAGNKATQ
+2503 
-2512 TLDFTIDTTLSVP
+2512 
-2525 TLSLDSA
+2525 
-2532 DDSGIAGDNI
+2532 
-2542 TNVKTPGFTL
+2542 
-2552 NNIDTDVSR
+2552 
-2561 VIVEVMHNGIKQ
+2561 
-2573 EVPLVQTGGQWR
+2573 
-2585 FAPTSDWAD
+2585 
-2594 GDYILTVKVED
+2594 
-2605 RAGNVKQSA
+2605 
-2614 PLTVTVDT
+2614 
-2622 HIAIDRIEL
+2622 
-2631 VNDSGIPG
+2631 
-2639 DNLTNEARPHFQVTV
+2639 
-2654 PADVNGVRLSIDGG
+2654 
-2668 KTWFDATQ
+2668 
-2676 SATSGVWDYTW
+2676 
-2687 LTNVANG
+2687 
-2694 PHTLMVEAS
+2694 
-2703 DKAGNK
+2703 
-2709 TTQKLDFTIDTI
+2709 
-2721 LSEPTITLDSAD
+2721 
-2733 DSAAGDNIT
+2733 
-2742 NVKMPGF
+2742 
-2749 TLGNIDADVTKV
+2749 
-2761 VVTVAHD
+2761 
-2768 GKNQQIELIKN
+2768 
-2779 GGVWR
+2779 
-2784 FTPGAAWT
+2784 
-2792 DGDYTLTVKVEDKAG
+2792 
-2807 NTNYSA
+2807 
-2813 PLTVTIDTQT
+2813 
-2823 SIDRIELLNDTGI
+2823 
-2836 VGDNLT
+2836 
-2842 NEARPQFHI
+2842 
-2851 TVPTDVNSV
+2851 
-2860 QLSLDGGINWV
+2860 
-2871 NATLTSDG
+2871 
-2879 VWEYIWPTD
+2879 
-2888 LVENTYTLTVKATD
+2888 
-2902 VAGNTATETLNFI
+2902 
-2915 IDTTLSTPTITLDS
+2915 
-2929 ADDSGTANDNK
+2929 
-2940 TNVKTPG
+2940 
-2947 FIIGG
+2947 
-2952 IDSDV
+2952 
-2957 TQVVVQVMRDGHSEE
+2957 
-2972 VELTQTNGQWRFV
+2972 
-2985 PGSAWTDGDYTLTV
+2985 
-2999 TVKDEAGNIRHSAPL
+2999 
-3014 TVTIDTQ
+3014 
-3021 ITIDHIELVNDSG
+3021 IDHIELVNDSG

-3171 VLTATKGATGIWSV
+3171 VLTATKDATGNWSVTPTGTWADGDYTLTVRVEDEAGNEKHSASLTVTVDTQITIDAIELVNDNGIPGDNMTNDAHPQFRVTVPGDVNEVSLSIDGGVTWVKATQSATPGVWNYTWPGTVPDGDYTLNVKATDNAGNTVTETLHFTIDTTLSVPVIVLNSADDTGVQGDNMTNRTQPTFALQHIDDDAVRVTVSVEHGGVTTTFDATKGTGGWSFTPTGAWADGDYTLSVSVEDKAGNTSHSASLTVTVDTQIAINNIELVNDSGIPDDNLTNNVRPHFQVTVPTDVNVVRLSIDGGKTWFNATQSATPGVWDYTWLADVGEGKHTLTVEATDKAGNKTTQQLDFIIDTLLSEPTIVLDNTDDSGTKGDNLTNVNKPTFLLGNIDADARYVTVEVQYGGTKEVLTATKGATGIWSV

-3191 ADGDYTLTVRVEDDA
+3191 ADGDYMLTVRVEDDA

-3323 TIAMDSRDDTG
+3323 TITMDSRDDTG

-3354 ADAHSVI
+3354 SDAQSVI

-3411 TPLVVTVDTQTS
+3411 TPLIVTVDTQTS

-3471 ATQGIEGVWGYTWP
+3471 AAQGIEGVWGYTWP

-3622 IDRIELVNDSGVPGD
+3622 IDHIELVNDSGVPGD

-3707 TETLNFTIDITLLT
+3707 TETLNFTIDITLMT

-3842 TNHDRPVFDIH
+3842 TNHDRPVFDIR

-4301 NTKTSAELRIEIDT
+4301 NTKTSAELKIEIDT

-4532 SVTTPRFVI
+4532 SVTKPRFVI

-4559 YSVTANGNNLWEFQV
+4559 YPVTANGNNLWEFQV

-4617 ASDTGNSNSDNLTN
+4617 ASDTGSSNSDNLTN

-4719 DPSIDDQHEATSLR
+4719 DPSIDDQYEATSLR
-4733 PEFKGFAEA
+4733 PEFKGLAEA

-4825 FTTNNKTPTLIGST
+4825 FTTNNKTPTLIGNT
-4839 LPNTIVSIYVDGVK
+4839 LPNAIVSIYVDGVK

-5041 QGVVIAT
+5041 QGGVIAT

-5253 TFNIHFS
+5253 KFNIHFS

-5303 NHNKPVLV
+5303 SHNKPVLV

-5378 STFIDNPAMVAGSDN
+5378 STFIDNPVMIAGSDN

-5404 TRPTFSIFGE
+5404 TRPAFSIFGE

-5469 LNFTIDTFNTTPVAI
+5469 LNFTIDTLNTTPVAI

-5536 VNEKGHWQM
+5536 VNDKGHWQM

-5583 KVFTSELDDNKSSS
+5583 QVFTSELDDNKSSS
-5597 KTEWWSN
+5597 KTDWWSN
-5604 SDLITMRGT
+5604 SSTITMRGM

-5636 TGRWELSTD
+5636 NGQWELSTD
-5645 KLPEGT
+5645 QLPEGK
-5651 YDISLVIED
+5651 YDITLSIED
-5660 SAGNRWEDVRE
+5660 NAGNRKEEVHE

-5699 AEAKSQLIITDSEGN
+5699 AEAKSQLIITDSNGN

-5760 VPVISLSPDSDSGT
+5760 TPVISLSPDSDSGT
-5774 VGDNITRDKQPTF
+5774 AGDNITRDNQPTF

-5880 NHTQPKFTLQH
+5880 NHNHTQPKFTLQH

-5906 GVTDI
+5906 GVTDT

-5960 VTVTADSQHD
+5960 VTVTADSQHN
-5970 DASDDATAT
+5970 DASDDATAI

-5990 AESATHLRTE
+5990 AESATHLRTV
-6000 PSAAEESVVKVTAY
+6000 PSVAEESVVKETAY

-6043 NIVNVSIMFEGEE
+6043 NIVNVSVMFEGEE
-6056 FTLPITNQ
+6056 FTLPIINQ

-6079 TMDVKF
+6079 TMDVKYL
-6085 IDKDN
+6085 DKDD

-6105 ADIVNAMNV
+6105 ADIVNAMNA

>member
-43 RGSVIIVNGALYSSI
+43 HGSVIIVNGALYSSI

-541 NDSGIVGDNVTNNTR
+541 DDSGIVGDNVTNNTR

-596 DSVEGINNLTF
+596 DSVEGVNNLTF

-624 IDTIAPVPP
+624 IDTVAPVPP
-633 TVSLEDYVVLPN
+633 TVSLEDFVVLPN

-694 FLQGAYDIEIISQD
+694 FLQGSYDIEIISQD

-1026 VSLSPDSDSGISDDN
+1026 VSLSPDSDSGIADDN

-1103 EDIAGNKANSAIFD
+1103 EDIAGNKANSAVFD

-1186 LFIPG
+1186 LFTPG

-1212 NYSAPLTV
+1212 SYSAPLTV

-1377 ATKGTGGWTF
+1377 ATKGTGGWSF
-1387 TPPTSWADGDYTLSV
+1387 TPTGAWADGDYTLSV

-1433 NDSGIPDDNLTNNVR
+1433 NDSGIPNDNLTNNVR

-1471 WFNATQSATPGVWD
+1471 WFNATQSATPGAWD

-1502 ATDEA
+1502 ATDKA
-1507 GNKATQTLD
+1507 GNKTTQELD

-2125 IVLDNTDD
+2125 IVLDSTDD

-2314 HFTIDTTLSTPV
+2314 HFTIDTTLSVPV
-2326 IVLDSAD
+2326 IVLNSAD
-2333 DSGVHG
+2333 DTGVQG
-2339 DNMTNHTQPTFAL
+2339 DNMTNSTQPTFAL

-2374 FDATKDAGGWTF
+2374 FDATKGVGGWSF

-2448 HFQVTVPTDVN
+2448 HFQVKVPTDVN
-2459 VVRLSIDGGKTWFNA
+2459 
-2474 TQSATPGVWDYI
+2474 
-2486 WPDDVA
+2486 
-2492 DGGYTLTVEAT
+2492 E
-2503 DEAGNKATQ
+2503 
-2512 TLDFTIDTTLSVP
+2512 
-2525 TLSLDSA
+2525 
-2532 DDSGIAGDNI
+2532 
-2542 TNVKTPGFTL
+2542 
-2552 NNIDTDVSR
+2552 
-2561 VIVEVMHNGIKQ
+2561 
-2573 EVPLVQTGGQWR
+2573 
-2585 FAPTSDWAD
+2585 
-2594 GDYILTVKVED
+2594 
-2605 RAGNVKQSA
+2605 
-2614 PLTVTVDT
+2614 
-2622 HIAIDRIEL
+2622 
-2631 VNDSGIPG
+2631 
-2639 DNLTNEARPHFQVTV
+2639 
-2654 PADVNGVRLSIDGG
+2654 
-2668 KTWFDATQ
+2668 
-2676 SATSGVWDYTW
+2676 
-2687 LTNVANG
+2687 
-2694 PHTLMVEAS
+2694 
-2703 DKAGNK
+2703 
-2709 TTQKLDFTIDTI
+2709 
-2721 LSEPTITLDSAD
+2721 
-2733 DSAAGDNIT
+2733 
-2742 NVKMPGF
+2742 
-2749 TLGNIDADVTKV
+2749 
-2761 VVTVAHD
+2761 
-2768 GKNQQIELIKN
+2768 
-2779 GGVWR
+2779 
-2784 FTPGAAWT
+2784 
-2792 DGDYTLTVKVEDKAG
+2792 
-2807 NTNYSA
+2807 
-2813 PLTVTIDTQT
+2813 
-2823 SIDRIELLNDTGI
+2823 
-2836 VGDNLT
+2836 
-2842 NEARPQFHI
+2842 
-2851 TVPTDVNSV
+2851 
-2860 QLSLDGGINWV
+2860 
-2871 NATLTSDG
+2871 
-2879 VWEYIWPTD
+2879 
-2888 LVENTYTLTVKATD
+2888 
-2902 VAGNTATETLNFI
+2902 
-2915 IDTTLSTPTITLDS
+2915 
-2929 ADDSGTANDNK
+2929 
-2940 TNVKTPG
+2940 
-2947 FIIGG
+2947 
-2952 IDSDV
+2952 
-2957 TQVVVQVMRDGHSEE
+2957 
-2972 VELTQTNGQWRFV
+2972 
-2985 PGSAWTDGDYTLTV
+2985 
-2999 TVKDEAGNIRHSAPL
+2999 
-3014 TVTIDTQ
+3014 
-3021 ITIDHIELVNDSG
+3021 
-3034 IPDDNLTNNV
+3034 
-3044 RPHFQV
+3044 
-3050 TVPTDVN
+3050 
-3057 VVRLSIDGG
+3057 VRLSIDGG

-3104 GNKTTQQLD
+3104 GNQTTQKLD
-3113 FIIDTLLSEPTI
+3113 FIIDTMLSEPTI
-3125 VLDNTDDSGTKGDNL
+3125 VLDSTDDSGTKGDNL
-3140 TNVNKP
+3140 TNANKP
-3146 TFLLGNIDADARYV
+3146 TFILGNIDADARYV
-3160 TVEVQHGGTKE
+3160 TVEVQYGGTKE

-3389 WADGSYTLTVEVTDN
+3389 WADGSYTLTVEVQDN

-3471 ATQGIEGVWGYTWP
+3471 ATQGIEGVWGYIWP

-3523 IALDSTD
+3523 IELDSTD

-3707 TETLNFTIDITLLT
+3707 TETLNFTIDITLMT

-3842 TNHDRPVFDIH
+3842 TNHDRPVFDIR

-4301 NTKTSAELRIEIDT
+4301 NTKTSAELKIEIDT

-4532 SVTTPRFVI
+4532 SVTKPRFVI

-4559 YSVTANGNNLWEFQV
+4559 YPVTANGNNLWEFQV

-4825 FTTNNKTPTLIGST
+4825 FTTNNKTPTLVGNT
-4839 LPNTIVSIYVDGVK
+4839 LPNAIVSIYVDGVK

-4962 PALGNDGNYELT
+4962 PALGNDGNYVLT

-5027 GTAEAGSTLTIRNP
+5027 GTAEAGSTLTIRSP

-5083 KEILIEH
+5083 KDILIEH

-5404 TRPTFSIFGE
+5404 TRPTFSISGE

-5583 KVFTSELDDNKSSS
+5583 QVFTSELDDNKSSS
-5597 KTEWWSN
+5597 KTDWWSN
-5604 SDLITMRGT
+5604 SSTITMRGM

-5636 TGRWELSTD
+5636 NGQWELSTD
-5645 KLPEGT
+5645 QLPEGK
-5651 YDISLVIED
+5651 YDITLSIED
-5660 SAGNRWEDVRE
+5660 NAGNRKEEVHE

-5699 AEAKSQLIITDSEGN
+5699 AEAKSQLIITDSNGN

-5822 GTPLADGSYTIS
+5822 GTPLTDGSYTIS

-5925 PAAWNDGNYTLSV
+5925 PAAWNDGTYTLSV

-5990 AESATHLRTE
+5990 AESATHLRTV
-6000 PSAAEESVVKVTAY
+6000 PSAAEESVVKETAY

-6043 NIVNVSIMFEGEE
+6043 NIVNVSVMFEGEE

>member
-440 DDSSDSGIKNDNIT
+440 DDSSDSGIKNDSIT

-541 NDSGIVGDNVTNNTR
+541 DDSGIVGDNVTNNTR

-633 TVSLEDYVVLPN
+633 TVSLEDFVVLPN

-1026 VSLSPDSDSGISDDN
+1026 VSLSPDSDSGIADDN

-1063 VWDAMSDTQIG
+1063 VWDAASDTQIG

-1103 EDIAGNKANSAIFD
+1103 EDIAGNKANSAVFD

-1377 ATKGTGGWTF
+1377 ATKGTGGWSF
-1387 TPPTSWADGDYTLSV
+1387 TPTGAWADGDYTLSV

-1471 WFNATQSATPGVWD
+1471 WFNATQSATPGAWD

-1502 ATDEA
+1502 ATDKA
-1507 GNKATQTLD
+1507 GNKTTQELD

-1637 IPGDNL
+1637 IPDDNL

-1698 LMVEASDKAGN
+1698 LMVEATDKAGN

-1787 PGAAWTDGDYTLTV
+1787 PGAAWTDGNYTLTV

-2015 TVTIDTQITID
+2015 TVTIDTQI
-2026 HIELVNDSG
+2026 
-2035 IPDDNLTNNVRP
+2035 
-2047 HFQVTVPTDVN
+2047 
-2058 VVRLSIDGG
+2058 
-2067 KTWFNATQSA
+2067 A
-2077 TPGVW
+2077 
-2082 DYTWLADVGEG
+2082 
-2093 KHTLT
+2093 
-2098 VEATD
+2098 
-2103 KAGNK
+2103 
-2108 TTQQLDF
+2108 
-2115 IIDTLLSEPT
+2115 
-2125 IVLDNTDD
+2125 
-2133 SGTKGDHLTNV
+2133 
-2144 NKPTFLLG
+2144 
-2152 NIDADARYVTVE
+2152 
-2164 VQHGGTK
+2164 
-2171 EVLTATKDATGNWS
+2171 
-2185 VTPTGTWADGDY
+2185 
-2197 TLTVR
+2197 
-2202 VEDEAGNEKHSASLT
+2202 
-2217 VTVDTQITIDVIEL
+2217 
-2231 VNDNGIPGDNMTND
+2231 
-2245 AHPQFRVT
+2245 
-2253 VPGDVNEVSLSI
+2253 
-2265 DGGVTW
+2265 
-2271 VKATQSATPGVWN
+2271 
-2284 YTWPGTVPDGDYTL
+2284 
-2298 NVKATDNAGNT
+2298 
-2309 VTETL
+2309 
-2314 HFTIDTTLSTPV
+2314 
-2326 IVLDSAD
+2326 
-2333 DSGVHG
+2333 
-2339 DNMTNHTQPTFAL
+2339 
-2352 QHIDDDAVRVTVS
+2352 
-2365 VEHGGVTTT
+2365 
-2374 FDATKDAGGWTF
+2374 
-2386 TPTGA
+2386 
-2391 WADGDYTLSVSVE
+2391 
-2404 DKAGNTSHSAS
+2404 
-2415 LTVTVDT
+2415 
-2422 QIAINNIELVNDSGI
+2422 
-2437 PDDNLTNNVRP
+2437 
-2448 HFQVTVPTDVN
+2448 
-2459 VVRLSIDGGKTWFNA
+2459 
-2474 TQSATPGVWDYI
+2474 
-2486 WPDDVA
+2486 
-2492 DGGYTLTVEAT
+2492 
-2503 DEAGNKATQ
+2503 
-2512 TLDFTIDTTLSVP
+2512 
-2525 TLSLDSA
+2525 
-2532 DDSGIAGDNI
+2532 
-2542 TNVKTPGFTL
+2542 
-2552 NNIDTDVSR
+2552 
-2561 VIVEVMHNGIKQ
+2561 
-2573 EVPLVQTGGQWR
+2573 
-2585 FAPTSDWAD
+2585 
-2594 GDYILTVKVED
+2594 
-2605 RAGNVKQSA
+2605 
-2614 PLTVTVDT
+2614 
-2622 HIAIDRIEL
+2622 
-2631 VNDSGIPG
+2631 
-2639 DNLTNEARPHFQVTV
+2639 
-2654 PADVNGVRLSIDGG
+2654 
-2668 KTWFDATQ
+2668 
-2676 SATSGVWDYTW
+2676 
-2687 LTNVANG
+2687 
-2694 PHTLMVEAS
+2694 
-2703 DKAGNK
+2703 
-2709 TTQKLDFTIDTI
+2709 
-2721 LSEPTITLDSAD
+2721 
-2733 DSAAGDNIT
+2733 
-2742 NVKMPGF
+2742 
-2749 TLGNIDADVTKV
+2749 
-2761 VVTVAHD
+2761 
-2768 GKNQQIELIKN
+2768 
-2779 GGVWR
+2779 
-2784 FTPGAAWT
+2784 
-2792 DGDYTLTVKVEDKAG
+2792 
-2807 NTNYSA
+2807 
-2813 PLTVTIDTQT
+2813 
-2823 SIDRIELLNDTGI
+2823 
-2836 VGDNLT
+2836 
-2842 NEARPQFHI
+2842 
-2851 TVPTDVNSV
+2851 
-2860 QLSLDGGINWV
+2860 
-2871 NATLTSDG
+2871 
-2879 VWEYIWPTD
+2879 
-2888 LVENTYTLTVKATD
+2888 
-2902 VAGNTATETLNFI
+2902 
-2915 IDTTLSTPTITLDS
+2915 
-2929 ADDSGTANDNK
+2929 
-2940 TNVKTPG
+2940 
-2947 FIIGG
+2947 
-2952 IDSDV
+2952 
-2957 TQVVVQVMRDGHSEE
+2957 
-2972 VELTQTNGQWRFV
+2972 
-2985 PGSAWTDGDYTLTV
+2985 
-2999 TVKDEAGNIRHSAPL
+2999 
-3014 TVTIDTQ
+3014 
-3021 ITIDHIELVNDSG
+3021 IDHIELVNDSG

-3171 VLTATKGATGIWSV
+3171 VLTATKDATGNWSVTPTGTWADGDYTLTVRVEDEAGNEKHSASLTVTVDTQITIDAIELVNDNGIPGDNMTNDAHPQFRVTVPGDVNEVSLSIDGGVTWVKATQSATPGVWNYTWPGTVPDGDYTLNVKATDNAGNTVTETLHFTIDTTLSVPVIVLNSADDTGVQGDNMTNSTQPTFALQHIDDDAVRVTVSVEHGGVTTTFDATKGVGGWSFTPTGAWADGDYTLSVSVEDKAGNTSHSASLTVTVDTQIAINNIELVNDSGIPDDNLTNNVRPHFQVTVPTDVNEVRLSIDGGKTWFNATQSATPGVWDYTWLADVGEGKHTLTVEATDKAGNQTTQKLDFIIDTMLSEPTIVLDSTDDSGTKGDNLTNANKPTFILGNIDADARYVTVEVQYGGTKEVLTATKGATGIWSV

-3191 ADGDYTLTVRVEDDA
+3191 ADGDYMLTVRVEDDA

-3323 TIAMDSRDDTG
+3323 TITMDSRDDTG

-3354 ADAHSVI
+3354 SDAQSVI

-3411 TPLVVTVDTQTS
+3411 TPLIVTVDTQTS

-3471 ATQGIEGVWGYTWP
+3471 AAQGIEGVWGYTWP

-3622 IDRIELVNDSGVPGD
+3622 IDHIELVNDSGVPGD

-3707 TETLNFTIDITLLT
+3707 TETLNFTIDITLMT

-3842 TNHDRPVFDIH
+3842 TNHDRPVFDIR

-4301 NTKTSAELRIEIDT
+4301 NTKTSAELKIEIDT

-4532 SVTTPRFVI
+4532 SVTKPRFVI

-4559 YSVTANGNNLWEFQV
+4559 YPVTANGNNLWEFQV

-4888 NSELRSTAVDVTID
+4888 NSELRSTAVDLTID

-5303 NHNKPVLV
+5303 SHNKPVLV

-5378 STFIDNPAMVAGSDN
+5378 STFIDNPVMMAGSDN

-5583 KVFTSELDDNKSSS
+5583 QVFTSELDDNKSSS
-5597 KTEWWSN
+5597 KTDWWSN
-5604 SDLITMRGT
+5604 SSTITMRGM

-5636 TGRWELSTD
+5636 NGQWELSTD
-5645 KLPEGT
+5645 QLPEGK
-5651 YDISLVIED
+5651 YDITLSIED
-5660 SAGNRWEDVRE
+5660 NAGNRKEEVHE

-5699 AEAKSQLIITDSEGN
+5699 AEAKSQLIITDSNGN

-5990 AESATHLRTE
+5990 AESATHLRTV
-6000 PSAAEESVVKVTAY
+6000 PSAAEESVVKETAY

-6043 NIVNVSIMFEGEE
+6043 NIVNVSVMFEGEE

-6085 IDKDN
+6085 IDKDD

-6105 ADIVNAMNV
+6105 ADIVNAMNA

>member
-1 MGNKSIQKFFADQNS
+1 
-16 VIDLSSLGNAKGAK
+16 
-30 VSLSGPDMNITTP
+30 
-43 RGSVIIVNGALYSSI
+43 
-58 KGNNLA
+58 
-64 VKFKDKTIT
+64 
-73 GAKILG
+73 
-79 SVDLKDI
+79 
-86 QLERIDSSLV
+86 
-96 DSAQVEKKGNGKR
+96 
-109 RNKKEE
+109 
-115 EELKK
+115 
-120 QLDDAENAKKEAD
+120 
-133 KAKEEAE
+133 
-140 KAKEAA
+140 
-146 EKALN
+146 
-151 EAFEVQN
+151 
-158 SSKQIE
+158 
-164 EMLQNF
+164 
-170 LADNVAKD
+170 
-178 NLAQQSDA
+178 
-186 SQQNTQAKATQASK
+186 
-200 QNDAEKVL
+200 
-208 PQPINKNTSTG
+208 
-219 KSNSSKNEENKL
+219 
-231 DAESVKE
+231 
-238 PLKVTLALAAE
+238 
-249 SNSGS
+249 
-254 KDDSIT
+254 
-260 NFTKPQFVG
+260 

-2125 IVLDNTDD
+2125 IVLDSTDD

-2422 QIAINNIELVNDSGI
+2422 QIAINN
-2437 PDDNLTNNVRP
+2437 
-2448 HFQVTVPTDVN
+2448 
-2459 VVRLSIDGGKTWFNA
+2459 
-2474 TQSATPGVWDYI
+2474 
-2486 WPDDVA
+2486 
-2492 DGGYTLTVEAT
+2492 
-2503 DEAGNKATQ
+2503 
-2512 TLDFTIDTTLSVP
+2512 
-2525 TLSLDSA
+2525 
-2532 DDSGIAGDNI
+2532 
-2542 TNVKTPGFTL
+2542 
-2552 NNIDTDVSR
+2552 
-2561 VIVEVMHNGIKQ
+2561 
-2573 EVPLVQTGGQWR
+2573 
-2585 FAPTSDWAD
+2585 
-2594 GDYILTVKVED
+2594 
-2605 RAGNVKQSA
+2605 
-2614 PLTVTVDT
+2614 
-2622 HIAIDRIEL
+2622 
-2631 VNDSGIPG
+2631 
-2639 DNLTNEARPHFQVTV
+2639 
-2654 PADVNGVRLSIDGG
+2654 
-2668 KTWFDATQ
+2668 
-2676 SATSGVWDYTW
+2676 
-2687 LTNVANG
+2687 
-2694 PHTLMVEAS
+2694 
-2703 DKAGNK
+2703 
-2709 TTQKLDFTIDTI
+2709 
-2721 LSEPTITLDSAD
+2721 
-2733 DSAAGDNIT
+2733 
-2742 NVKMPGF
+2742 
-2749 TLGNIDADVTKV
+2749 
-2761 VVTVAHD
+2761 
-2768 GKNQQIELIKN
+2768 
-2779 GGVWR
+2779 
-2784 FTPGAAWT
+2784 
-2792 DGDYTLTVKVEDKAG
+2792 
-2807 NTNYSA
+2807 
-2813 PLTVTIDTQT
+2813 
-2823 SIDRIELLNDTGI
+2823 
-2836 VGDNLT
+2836 
-2842 NEARPQFHI
+2842 
-2851 TVPTDVNSV
+2851 
-2860 QLSLDGGINWV
+2860 
-2871 NATLTSDG
+2871 
-2879 VWEYIWPTD
+2879 
-2888 LVENTYTLTVKATD
+2888 
-2902 VAGNTATETLNFI
+2902 
-2915 IDTTLSTPTITLDS
+2915 
-2929 ADDSGTANDNK
+2929 
-2940 TNVKTPG
+2940 
-2947 FIIGG
+2947 
-2952 IDSDV
+2952 
-2957 TQVVVQVMRDGHSEE
+2957 
-2972 VELTQTNGQWRFV
+2972 
-2985 PGSAWTDGDYTLTV
+2985 
-2999 TVKDEAGNIRHSAPL
+2999 
-3014 TVTIDTQ
+3014 
-3021 ITIDHIELVNDSG
+3021 IELVNDSG

-3931 LNDTGVQNDQLTN
+3931 LNDTGEQNDQLTN

-4008 ANKDLVFNIDTN
+4008 ANKDL
-4020 IQVPTIALDAGQDTG
+4020 
-4035 ANTADNITNISR
+4035 
-4047 PTFTIGNVD
+4047 
-4056 PDVIKVVV
+4056 
-4064 TIDGHD
+4064 
-4070 YNATKVGAGWQ
+4070 
-4081 FTPGNAIP
+4081 
-4089 DGSYN
+4089 
-4094 ITVTV
+4094 
-4099 EDKAGNTATSK
+4099 
-4110 PLPVV
+4110 
-4115 IDTTAEIE
+4115 
-4123 SVTLVTDSGDSDVDN
+4123 
-4138 ITKVDKPQFSIV
+4138 
-4150 TADDITHVRVKIDN
+4150 
-4164 AANWIELTK
+4164 
-4173 GGDGRWIFNVG
+4173 
-4184 SALPDGQHTLLVDV
+4184 
-4198 TDIAGNVAQETLQ
+4198 
-4211 FTIDTTLRE
+4211 
-4220 PTIVLD
+4220 
-4226 PTHDTGDDTNDN
+4226 
-4238 LTRINK
+4238 
-4244 PVFIIGNVDNDVS
+4244 
-4257 HIVVHIDGRDYTIE
+4257 
-4271 NTGGNLTFTPDQP
+4271 
-4284 LSDGQHTISVTV
+4284 
-4296 TDIAG
+4296 
-4301 NTKTSAELRIEIDT
+4301 
-4315 QVQIDSVTLTTDS
+4315 
-4328 GVNDHDN
+4328 
-4335 VTNATRPSFEI
+4335 
-4346 ATPDDVTSVL
+4346 
-4356 VSFDGVN
+4356 
-4363 WTPISKNAAGQWEF
+4363 
-4377 TAGSALPDG
+4377 
-4386 HYTLHVQATDRAGN
+4386 
-4400 TANSTLGFTV
+4400 
-4410 DTQIDGLSVVMLDD
+4410 
-4424 AGKDSTDG
+4424 
-4432 ITNITSPRFEI
+4432 
-4443 SAREPLQSVTVILNG
+4443 
-4458 KSSTLT
+4458 
-4464 QGAGNKWLFT
+4464 
-4474 PDTPL
+4474 
-4479 VDGTYKIEIV
+4479 
-4489 AEDIAGNKIS
+4489 
-4499 KEVSF
+4499 
-4504 TIDTIVSD
+4504 
-4512 PSIDLLD
+4512 
-4519 ADDTGESAVDNIT
+4519 
-4532 SVTTPRFVI
+4532 
-4541 GNVPADIDTVV
+4541 
-4552 IRINGVS
+4552 
-4559 YSVTANGNNLWEFQV
+4559 
-4574 PVALND
+4574 
-4580 GVYEAVVVFRDI
+4580 
-4592 AGNTSETKLPFTIDT
+4592 
-4607 TTSVSVRMEP
+4607 
-4617 ASDTGNSNSDNLTN
+4617 
-4631 KQNPKFEGTAE
+4631 
-4642 PNAKLVITIV
+4642 
-4652 DDKSGREVLKQ
+4652 
-4663 TITVGAD
+4663 
-4670 GNWSVTPNILPDG
+4670 
-4683 MYTINVVATDVAG
+4683 
-4696 NTAQT
+4696 
-4701 QERFTI
+4701 
-4707 DTVTIDP
+4707 
-4714 TIRLS
+4714 
-4719 DPSIDDQHEATSLR
+4719 
-4733 PEFKGFAEA
+4733 
-4742 FSTIMIQW
+4742 
-4750 DGKVVGS
+4750 
-4757 ANANANGEWSWTP
+4757 
-4770 PSVLAPGSY
+4770 
-4779 VVSIVAKDKAGNE
+4779 
-4792 SSQVDFPVVIPVI
+4792 
-4805 DVTPPTIK
+4805 
-4813 LSEESDSGALGD
+4813 
-4825 FTTNNKTPTLIGST
+4825 
-4839 LPNTIVSIYVDGVK
+4839 
-4853 VGEATA
+4853 
-4859 DTAGRYTFQLSEMKD
+4859 
-4874 GHYVVQVGIVNPRD
+4874 
-4888 NSELRSTAVDVTID
+4888 
-4902 TEVAELVWNISGM
+4902 
-4915 HEGGYIN
+4915 
-4922 TVTPEIGGT
+4922 
-4931 SEPNS
+4931 
-4936 KITIFVNGVEKAIA
+4936 
-4950 YTTGA
+4950 
-4955 GHWGVVL
+4955 
-4962 PALGNDGNYELT
+4962 
-4974 FKVEDVA
+4974 
-4981 GNIREFGPQN
+4981 
-4991 VILDTVIS
+4991 
-4999 PLTVVLREAD
+4999 
-5009 DSGKV
+5009 
-5014 GDWITNKSHVTID
+5014 
-5027 GTAEAGSTLTIRNP
+5027 
-5041 QGVVIAT
+5041 
-5048 LVVGNDGRWSAELD
+5048 
-5062 LREGSNAFVVVSED
+5062 
-5076 KAGNSQQ
+5076 
-5083 KEILIEH
+5083 
-5090 DTQIE
+5090 
-5095 ISDIS
+5095 
-5100 LSRDTNSGDKYDL
+5100 
-5113 ITNNKS
+5113 
-5119 PVLVAMTDPGAT
+5119 
-5131 VQVYI
+5131 
-5136 NGVLQGTVEASSSG
+5136 
-5150 NISYT
+5150 
-5155 MPANSADGE
+5155 
-5164 YQVQFVA
+5164 
-5171 TDTAGNRVE
+5171 
-5180 SAITTVTID
+5180 
-5189 SQIAVFDIDEDSLPA
+5189 
-5204 LSNNRALSVSGVGE
+5204 
-5218 AGSQVSIFVDG
+5218 
-5229 KLVNVVMVEADG
+5229 
-5241 TWRAPILLQDDG
+5241 
-5253 TFNIHFS
+5253 
-5260 ITDVAGNT
+5260 
-5268 EVSKDYSV
+5268 
-5276 DVDSSTDFPT
+5276 
-5286 LNLEDA
+5286 
-5292 SNSGSLDDLIT
+5292 
-5303 NHNKPVLV
+5303 
-5311 GTAEAG
+5311 
-5317 ATIHIYVDEKIVA
+5317 
-5330 NVLVLE
+5330 
-5336 DGTWSYQ
+5336 
-5343 FDNALKDGEYSI
+5343 
-5355 RVVAEDPAGNTA
+5355 
-5367 ESPRLLVTIDT
+5367 
-5378 STFIDNPAMVAGSDN
+5378 
-5393 GIFSNDSITSQ
+5393 
-5404 TRPTFSIFGE
+5404 
-5414 MNQSV
+5414 
-5419 QIFIDGVLVDTIT
+5419 
-5432 VTDRNQVY
+5432 
-5440 RPESPLGDGSH
+5440 
-5451 SIYYVI
+5451 
-5457 TDKAGN
+5457 
-5463 TATSKT
+5463 
-5469 LNFTIDTFNTTPVAI
+5469 
-5484 DSIGGQTLAEMTG
+5484 
-5497 SDGKIYITDTTR
+5497 
-5509 NLLFSGSAEPNSKI
+5509 
-5523 EIIINGLNVGEVW
+5523 
-5536 VNEKGHWQM
+5536 
-5545 PVNPLYF
+5545 
-5552 TEGQLDITVKSTDRA
+5552 
-5567 GNVNQEK
+5567 
-5574 YSIWVDTHI
+5574 
-5583 KVFTSELDDNKSSS
+5583 
-5597 KTEWWSN
+5597 
-5604 SDLITMRGT
+5604 
-5613 GEIGATVS
+5613 
-5621 LIVAG
+5621 
-5626 VTLATAVVAA
+5626 
-5636 TGRWELSTD
+5636 
-5645 KLPEGT
+5645 
-5651 YDISLVIED
+5651 
-5660 SAGNRWEDVRE
+5660 
-5671 IFIDRT
+5671 
-5677 PPNAPVVT
+5677 
-5685 YSDIVNDLIIMQGT
+5685 
-5699 AEAKSQLIITDSEGN
+5699 
-5714 TYTLTVPDNGKWS
+5714 
-5727 MAIPY
+5727 
-5732 PSEGKFTIT
+5732 
-5741 SVDAIGNRSD
+5741 
-5751 DVPLDIMKE
+5751 
-5760 VPVISLSPDSDSGT
+5760 
-5774 VGDNITRDKQPTF
+5774 
-5787 IIGNLESDVVVVQVD
+5787 
-5802 INGTVYNAEKNADG
+5802 
-5816 VWFFTP
+5816 
-5822 GTPLADGSYTIS
+5822 
-5834 VIASDAAGNQKNS
+5834 
-5847 LPITVTIDSTLT
+5847 
-5859 VPEIA
+5859 
-5864 LAAGEDNGASD
+5864 
-5875 SDNVT
+5875 
-5880 NHTQPKFTLQH
+5880 
-5891 IDADVTGVTV
+5891 
-5901 NVTHN
+5901 
-5906 GVTDI
+5906 
-5911 YQATQGADG
+5911 
-5920 WTFTP
+5920 
-5925 PAAWNDGNYTLSV
+5925 
-5938 TVVDRAGNSQQSASL
+5938 
-5953 AVTVDST
+5953 
-5960 VTVTADSQHD
+5960 
-5970 DASDDATAT
+5970 
-5979 AVTPPESETVN
+5979 
-5990 AESATHLRTE
+5990 
-6000 PSAAEESVVKVTAY
+6000 
-6014 SITLLNADS
+6014 
-6023 GDEIDR
+6023 
-6029 SISQT
+6029 
-6034 PSFEISVPE
+6034 
-6043 NIVNVSIMFEGEE
+6043 
-6056 FTLPITNQ
+6056 
-6064 KAIFEVPLSLEDGEY
+6064 
-6079 TMDVKF
+6079 
-6085 IDKDN
+6085 
-6090 DFLIKEKTFSVDHSS
+6090 
-6105 ADIVNAMNV
+6105 
-6114 RGKTEDDINDSP
+6114 
-6126 STSSVGH
+6126 
-6133 NNNGAIDVFA
+6133 
-6143 VNEVTLPVDNQE
+6143 
-6155 EHA
+6155 

>member
-43 RGSVIIVNGALYSSI
+43 HGSVIIVNGALYSSI

-624 IDTIAPVPP
+624 IDTVAPVPP
-633 TVSLEDYVVLPN
+633 TVSLEDFVVLPN

-1063 VWDAMSDTQIG
+1063 VWDAASDTQIG

-1103 EDIAGNKANSAIFD
+1103 EDIAGNKANSAVFD

-1329 LDSADDTGIQ
+1329 LNSADDTGVQ

-1377 ATKGTGGWTF
+1377 ATKGTGGWSF
-1387 TPPTSWADGDYTLSV
+1387 TPTGAWADGDYTLSV

-1433 NDSGIPDDNLTNNVR
+1433 NDSGIPNDNLTNNVR

-1471 WFNATQSATPGVWD
+1471 WFNATQNATPGVWD

-1507 GNKATQTLD
+1507 GNKTTQTLD

-1552 LNNIDTDVSRVIVE
+1552 LNNIDTDVSRVTVE

-1715 DFTIDTILSEPTITL
+1715 DFIIDTMLSEPTITL

-2015 TVTIDTQITID
+2015 TVTIDTQIAID

-2035 IPDDNLTNNVRP
+2035 IPDDNLTNEARP

-2115 IIDTLLSEPT
+2115 IIDTMLSEPT

-2133 SGTKGDHLTNV
+2133 SGTKGDNLTNV

-2217 VTVDTQITIDVIEL
+2217 VTVDTQITIDAIEL

-2333 DSGVHG
+2333 DTGIQG
-2339 DNMTNHTQPTFAL
+2339 DNMTNRTQPTFNL

-2386 TPTGA
+2386 TPPTSWGA
-2391 WADGDYTLSVSVE
+2391 GDYTLSVSVE

-2448 HFQVTVPTDVN
+2448 HFQVKVPTDVN
-2459 VVRLSIDGGKTWFNA
+2459 
-2474 TQSATPGVWDYI
+2474 
-2486 WPDDVA
+2486 
-2492 DGGYTLTVEAT
+2492 E
-2503 DEAGNKATQ
+2503 
-2512 TLDFTIDTTLSVP
+2512 
-2525 TLSLDSA
+2525 
-2532 DDSGIAGDNI
+2532 
-2542 TNVKTPGFTL
+2542 
-2552 NNIDTDVSR
+2552 
-2561 VIVEVMHNGIKQ
+2561 
-2573 EVPLVQTGGQWR
+2573 
-2585 FAPTSDWAD
+2585 
-2594 GDYILTVKVED
+2594 
-2605 RAGNVKQSA
+2605 
-2614 PLTVTVDT
+2614 
-2622 HIAIDRIEL
+2622 
-2631 VNDSGIPG
+2631 
-2639 DNLTNEARPHFQVTV
+2639 
-2654 PADVNGVRLSIDGG
+2654 
-2668 KTWFDATQ
+2668 
-2676 SATSGVWDYTW
+2676 
-2687 LTNVANG
+2687 
-2694 PHTLMVEAS
+2694 
-2703 DKAGNK
+2703 
-2709 TTQKLDFTIDTI
+2709 
-2721 LSEPTITLDSAD
+2721 
-2733 DSAAGDNIT
+2733 
-2742 NVKMPGF
+2742 
-2749 TLGNIDADVTKV
+2749 
-2761 VVTVAHD
+2761 
-2768 GKNQQIELIKN
+2768 
-2779 GGVWR
+2779 
-2784 FTPGAAWT
+2784 
-2792 DGDYTLTVKVEDKAG
+2792 
-2807 NTNYSA
+2807 
-2813 PLTVTIDTQT
+2813 
-2823 SIDRIELLNDTGI
+2823 
-2836 VGDNLT
+2836 
-2842 NEARPQFHI
+2842 
-2851 TVPTDVNSV
+2851 
-2860 QLSLDGGINWV
+2860 
-2871 NATLTSDG
+2871 
-2879 VWEYIWPTD
+2879 
-2888 LVENTYTLTVKATD
+2888 
-2902 VAGNTATETLNFI
+2902 
-2915 IDTTLSTPTITLDS
+2915 
-2929 ADDSGTANDNK
+2929 
-2940 TNVKTPG
+2940 
-2947 FIIGG
+2947 
-2952 IDSDV
+2952 
-2957 TQVVVQVMRDGHSEE
+2957 
-2972 VELTQTNGQWRFV
+2972 
-2985 PGSAWTDGDYTLTV
+2985 
-2999 TVKDEAGNIRHSAPL
+2999 
-3014 TVTIDTQ
+3014 
-3021 ITIDHIELVNDSG
+3021 
-3034 IPDDNLTNNV
+3034 
-3044 RPHFQV
+3044 
-3050 TVPTDVN
+3050 
-3057 VVRLSIDGG
+3057 VRLSIDGG

-3104 GNKTTQQLD
+3104 GNQTTQKLD

-3125 VLDNTDDSGTKGDNL
+3125 VLDSTDDSGTKGDNL
-3140 TNVNKP
+3140 TNANKP
-3146 TFLLGNIDADARYV
+3146 TFILGNIDADARYV

-3268 TWVRATQGTAGIWDY
+3268 TWVRATQGTAGTWDY

-3323 TIAMDSRDDTG
+3323 TITMDSRDDTG

-3411 TPLVVTVDTQTS
+3411 TPLIVTVDTQTS

-3471 ATQGIEGVWGYTWP
+3471 AAQGIEGVWGYTWP

-3622 IDRIELVNDSGVPGD
+3622 IDHIELVNDSGVPGD

-3688 PEGQHTLTVEVTD
+3688 PEGQHTLIVEVTD

-3707 TETLNFTIDITLLT
+3707 TGTLDFTIDITLLT

-3842 TNHDRPVFDIH
+3842 TNHDRPVFDIR

-4301 NTKTSAELRIEIDT
+4301 NTKTSAELKIEIDT

-4532 SVTTPRFVI
+4532 SVTKPRFVI

-4559 YSVTANGNNLWEFQV
+4559 YPVTANGNNLWEFQV

-4888 NSELRSTAVDVTID
+4888 NSELRSTAVDLTID

-4962 PALGNDGNYELT
+4962 PALGNDGNYVLT

-5303 NHNKPVLV
+5303 SHNKPVLV

-5378 STFIDNPAMVAGSDN
+5378 STFIDNPVMMAGSDN

-5404 TRPTFSIFGE
+5404 TRPAFSIYGE

-5536 VNEKGHWQM
+5536 ANDKGHWQM

-5552 TEGQLDITVKSTDRA
+5552 TEGQLDINVKSTDRA

-5583 KVFTSELDDNKSSS
+5583 QVFTSELDDNKSSS
-5597 KTEWWSN
+5597 KTDWWSN
-5604 SDLITMRGT
+5604 SSTITMRGM

-5636 TGRWELSTD
+5636 NGKWELSTD
-5645 KLPEGT
+5645 QLPEGK
-5651 YDISLVIED
+5651 YDITLSIED
-5660 SAGNRWEDVRE
+5660 NAGNRKEEVHE

-5699 AEAKSQLIITDSEGN
+5699 AEAKSQLIITDSNGN

-5925 PAAWNDGNYTLSV
+5925 PAAWNDGTYTLSV

-5960 VTVTADSQHD
+5960 VTVTADSQHN

-5990 AESATHLRTE
+5990 AESATHLRTV
-6000 PSAAEESVVKVTAY
+6000 PSVAEESVVKETAY

-6043 NIVNVSIMFEGEE
+6043 NIVNVSVMFEGEE

-6085 IDKDN
+6085 IDKDD

-6105 ADIVNAMNV
+6105 ADIVNAMNA

>member
-43 RGSVIIVNGALYSSI
+43 HGSVIIVNGALYSSI

-440 DDSSDSGIKNDNIT
+440 DDSSDSGIKNDSIT

-583 ANDKGEWTFNFTS
+583 ANDKGEWTFKFTS

-624 IDTIAPVPP
+624 IDTVAPVPP
-633 TVSLEDYVVLPN
+633 TVSLEDFVVLPN

-1026 VSLSPDSDSGISDDN
+1026 VSLSPDSDSGIADDN

-1063 VWDAMSDTQIG
+1063 VWDAVSDTQIG

-1103 EDIAGNKANSAIFD
+1103 EDIAGNKANSAVFD

-1377 ATKGTGGWTF
+1377 ATKGTGGWSF
-1387 TPPTSWADGDYTLSV
+1387 TPTGAWADGDYTLSV

-1433 NDSGIPDDNLTNNVR
+1433 NDSGIPNDNLTNNVR

-1471 WFNATQSATPGVWD
+1471 WFNATQSATPGAWD

-1502 ATDEA
+1502 ATDKA
-1507 GNKATQTLD
+1507 GNKTTQELD

-1637 IPGDNL
+1637 IPDDNL

-2015 TVTIDTQITID
+2015 TVTIDTQIAID

-2035 IPDDNLTNNVRP
+2035 IPDDNLTNEARP
-2047 HFQVTVPTDVN
+2047 HFQVMVPTDVN

-2098 VEATD
+2098 VEVTD

-2115 IIDTLLSEPT
+2115 IIDTMLSEPT

-2133 SGTKGDHLTNV
+2133 SGTKGDNLTNV

-2217 VTVDTQITIDVIEL
+2217 VTVDTQITIDAIEL

-2333 DSGVHG
+2333 DTGIQG
-2339 DNMTNHTQPTFAL
+2339 DNMTNRTQPTFNL

-2374 FDATKDAGGWTF
+2374 FDATKGTGGWSF

-2437 PDDNLTNNVRP
+2437 PNDNLTNNVRP
-2448 HFQVTVPTDVN
+2448 HFQVKVPTDVN
-2459 VVRLSIDGGKTWFNA
+2459 
-2474 TQSATPGVWDYI
+2474 
-2486 WPDDVA
+2486 
-2492 DGGYTLTVEAT
+2492 E
-2503 DEAGNKATQ
+2503 
-2512 TLDFTIDTTLSVP
+2512 
-2525 TLSLDSA
+2525 
-2532 DDSGIAGDNI
+2532 
-2542 TNVKTPGFTL
+2542 
-2552 NNIDTDVSR
+2552 
-2561 VIVEVMHNGIKQ
+2561 
-2573 EVPLVQTGGQWR
+2573 
-2585 FAPTSDWAD
+2585 
-2594 GDYILTVKVED
+2594 
-2605 RAGNVKQSA
+2605 
-2614 PLTVTVDT
+2614 
-2622 HIAIDRIEL
+2622 
-2631 VNDSGIPG
+2631 
-2639 DNLTNEARPHFQVTV
+2639 
-2654 PADVNGVRLSIDGG
+2654 
-2668 KTWFDATQ
+2668 
-2676 SATSGVWDYTW
+2676 
-2687 LTNVANG
+2687 
-2694 PHTLMVEAS
+2694 
-2703 DKAGNK
+2703 
-2709 TTQKLDFTIDTI
+2709 
-2721 LSEPTITLDSAD
+2721 
-2733 DSAAGDNIT
+2733 
-2742 NVKMPGF
+2742 
-2749 TLGNIDADVTKV
+2749 
-2761 VVTVAHD
+2761 
-2768 GKNQQIELIKN
+2768 
-2779 GGVWR
+2779 
-2784 FTPGAAWT
+2784 
-2792 DGDYTLTVKVEDKAG
+2792 
-2807 NTNYSA
+2807 
-2813 PLTVTIDTQT
+2813 
-2823 SIDRIELLNDTGI
+2823 
-2836 VGDNLT
+2836 
-2842 NEARPQFHI
+2842 
-2851 TVPTDVNSV
+2851 
-2860 QLSLDGGINWV
+2860 
-2871 NATLTSDG
+2871 
-2879 VWEYIWPTD
+2879 
-2888 LVENTYTLTVKATD
+2888 
-2902 VAGNTATETLNFI
+2902 
-2915 IDTTLSTPTITLDS
+2915 
-2929 ADDSGTANDNK
+2929 
-2940 TNVKTPG
+2940 
-2947 FIIGG
+2947 
-2952 IDSDV
+2952 
-2957 TQVVVQVMRDGHSEE
+2957 
-2972 VELTQTNGQWRFV
+2972 
-2985 PGSAWTDGDYTLTV
+2985 
-2999 TVKDEAGNIRHSAPL
+2999 
-3014 TVTIDTQ
+3014 
-3021 ITIDHIELVNDSG
+3021 
-3034 IPDDNLTNNV
+3034 
-3044 RPHFQV
+3044 
-3050 TVPTDVN
+3050 
-3057 VVRLSIDGG
+3057 VRLSIDGG

-3104 GNKTTQQLD
+3104 GNQTTQKLD

-3125 VLDNTDDSGTKGDNL
+3125 VLDSTDDSGTKGDNL
-3140 TNVNKP
+3140 TNANKP
-3146 TFLLGNIDADARYV
+3146 TFILGNIDADARYV

-3294 TLTVEATDKAGNKTT
+3294 TLTVEVTDKAGNKTT

-3411 TPLVVTVDTQTS
+3411 TPLIVTVDTQTS

-3471 ATQGIEGVWGYTWP
+3471 AAQGIEGVWGYTWP

-3622 IDRIELVNDSGVPGD
+3622 IDHIELVNDSGVPGD
-3637 NVTKHV
+3637 NITKHV

-3688 PEGQHTLTVEVTD
+3688 PEGQHTLIVEVTD

-3707 TETLNFTIDITLLT
+3707 TGTLDFTIDITLLT

-3842 TNHDRPVFDIH
+3842 TNHDRPVFDIR

-4301 NTKTSAELRIEIDT
+4301 NTKTSAELQIEIDT

-4532 SVTTPRFVI
+4532 SVTKPRFVI

-4559 YSVTANGNNLWEFQV
+4559 YPVTANGNNLWEFQV

-5083 KEILIEH
+5083 KDILIEH

-5303 NHNKPVLV
+5303 SHNKPVLV

-5378 STFIDNPAMVAGSDN
+5378 STFIDNPVMMAGSDN

-5404 TRPTFSIFGE
+5404 TRPAFSIYGE

-5469 LNFTIDTFNTTPVAI
+5469 LNFTIDTLNTTPVAI

-5536 VNEKGHWQM
+5536 VNDKGHWQM

-5583 KVFTSELDDNKSSS
+5583 QVFTSELDDNKSSS
-5597 KTEWWSN
+5597 KTDWWSN
-5604 SDLITMRGT
+5604 SSTITMRGM

-5636 TGRWELSTD
+5636 NGQWELSTD
-5645 KLPEGT
+5645 QLPEGK
-5651 YDISLVIED
+5651 YDITLSIED
-5660 SAGNRWEDVRE
+5660 NAGNRKEEVHE

-5699 AEAKSQLIITDSEGN
+5699 AEAKSQLIITDSNGN

-5925 PAAWNDGNYTLSV
+5925 PAAWNDGTYTLSV

-5960 VTVTADSQHD
+5960 VTVTADSQRN

-5990 AESATHLRTE
+5990 AESATHLRTV
-6000 PSAAEESVVKVTAY
+6000 PSVAEESVVKETAY

-6043 NIVNVSIMFEGEE
+6043 NIVNVSVMFEGEE

-6085 IDKDN
+6085 IDKDD

-6105 ADIVNAMNV
+6105 ADIVNAMNA

>member
-43 RGSVIIVNGALYSSI
+43 HGSVIIVNGALYSSI

-120 QLDDAENAKKEAD
+120 QLDEAENAKKEAD

-186 SQQNTQAKATQASK
+186 SQQNTQVKATQASK

-440 DDSSDSGIKNDNIT
+440 DDSSDSGIKNDSIT

-541 NDSGIVGDNVTNNTR
+541 DDSGIVGDNVTNNTR

-596 DSVEGINNLTF
+596 DSVEGVNNLTF

-624 IDTIAPVPP
+624 IDTVAPVPP
-633 TVSLEDYVVLPN
+633 TVSLEDFVVLPN

-1063 VWDAMSDTQIG
+1063 VWDAASDTQIG

-1103 EDIAGNKANSAIFD
+1103 EDIAGNKANSAVFD

-1186 LFIPG
+1186 LFTPG

-1329 LDSADDTGIQ
+1329 LNSADDTGVQ

-1377 ATKGTGGWTF
+1377 ATKGVGGWSF
-1387 TPPTSWADGDYTLSV
+1387 TPTGAWADGDYTLSV

-1433 NDSGIPDDNLTNNVR
+1433 NDSGIPNDNLTNNVR

-1471 WFNATQSATPGVWD
+1471 WFNATQNATPGVWD

-1507 GNKATQTLD
+1507 GNKTTQTLD

-1552 LNNIDTDVSRVIVE
+1552 LNNIDADVSRVTVE

-1666 DGGKTWFDATQSATS
+1666 DGGKTWFDATQSATP

-1715 DFTIDTILSEPTITL
+1715 DFIIDTMLSEPTITL

-1876 TSDGV
+1876 TPDGV

-2015 TVTIDTQITID
+2015 TVTIDTQI
-2026 HIELVNDSG
+2026 
-2035 IPDDNLTNNVRP
+2035 
-2047 HFQVTVPTDVN
+2047 
-2058 VVRLSIDGG
+2058 
-2067 KTWFNATQSA
+2067 A
-2077 TPGVW
+2077 
-2082 DYTWLADVGEG
+2082 
-2093 KHTLT
+2093 
-2098 VEATD
+2098 
-2103 KAGNK
+2103 
-2108 TTQQLDF
+2108 
-2115 IIDTLLSEPT
+2115 
-2125 IVLDNTDD
+2125 
-2133 SGTKGDHLTNV
+2133 
-2144 NKPTFLLG
+2144 
-2152 NIDADARYVTVE
+2152 
-2164 VQHGGTK
+2164 
-2171 EVLTATKDATGNWS
+2171 
-2185 VTPTGTWADGDY
+2185 
-2197 TLTVR
+2197 
-2202 VEDEAGNEKHSASLT
+2202 
-2217 VTVDTQITIDVIEL
+2217 
-2231 VNDNGIPGDNMTND
+2231 
-2245 AHPQFRVT
+2245 
-2253 VPGDVNEVSLSI
+2253 
-2265 DGGVTW
+2265 
-2271 VKATQSATPGVWN
+2271 
-2284 YTWPGTVPDGDYTL
+2284 
-2298 NVKATDNAGNT
+2298 
-2309 VTETL
+2309 
-2314 HFTIDTTLSTPV
+2314 
-2326 IVLDSAD
+2326 
-2333 DSGVHG
+2333 
-2339 DNMTNHTQPTFAL
+2339 
-2352 QHIDDDAVRVTVS
+2352 
-2365 VEHGGVTTT
+2365 
-2374 FDATKDAGGWTF
+2374 
-2386 TPTGA
+2386 
-2391 WADGDYTLSVSVE
+2391 
-2404 DKAGNTSHSAS
+2404 
-2415 LTVTVDT
+2415 
-2422 QIAINNIELVNDSGI
+2422 
-2437 PDDNLTNNVRP
+2437 
-2448 HFQVTVPTDVN
+2448 
-2459 VVRLSIDGGKTWFNA
+2459 
-2474 TQSATPGVWDYI
+2474 
-2486 WPDDVA
+2486 
-2492 DGGYTLTVEAT
+2492 
-2503 DEAGNKATQ
+2503 
-2512 TLDFTIDTTLSVP
+2512 
-2525 TLSLDSA
+2525 
-2532 DDSGIAGDNI
+2532 
-2542 TNVKTPGFTL
+2542 
-2552 NNIDTDVSR
+2552 
-2561 VIVEVMHNGIKQ
+2561 
-2573 EVPLVQTGGQWR
+2573 
-2585 FAPTSDWAD
+2585 
-2594 GDYILTVKVED
+2594 
-2605 RAGNVKQSA
+2605 
-2614 PLTVTVDT
+2614 
-2622 HIAIDRIEL
+2622 
-2631 VNDSGIPG
+2631 
-2639 DNLTNEARPHFQVTV
+2639 
-2654 PADVNGVRLSIDGG
+2654 
-2668 KTWFDATQ
+2668 
-2676 SATSGVWDYTW
+2676 
-2687 LTNVANG
+2687 
-2694 PHTLMVEAS
+2694 
-2703 DKAGNK
+2703 
-2709 TTQKLDFTIDTI
+2709 
-2721 LSEPTITLDSAD
+2721 
-2733 DSAAGDNIT
+2733 
-2742 NVKMPGF
+2742 
-2749 TLGNIDADVTKV
+2749 
-2761 VVTVAHD
+2761 
-2768 GKNQQIELIKN
+2768 
-2779 GGVWR
+2779 
-2784 FTPGAAWT
+2784 
-2792 DGDYTLTVKVEDKAG
+2792 
-2807 NTNYSA
+2807 
-2813 PLTVTIDTQT
+2813 
-2823 SIDRIELLNDTGI
+2823 
-2836 VGDNLT
+2836 
-2842 NEARPQFHI
+2842 
-2851 TVPTDVNSV
+2851 
-2860 QLSLDGGINWV
+2860 
-2871 NATLTSDG
+2871 
-2879 VWEYIWPTD
+2879 
-2888 LVENTYTLTVKATD
+2888 
-2902 VAGNTATETLNFI
+2902 
-2915 IDTTLSTPTITLDS
+2915 
-2929 ADDSGTANDNK
+2929 
-2940 TNVKTPG
+2940 
-2947 FIIGG
+2947 
-2952 IDSDV
+2952 
-2957 TQVVVQVMRDGHSEE
+2957 
-2972 VELTQTNGQWRFV
+2972 
-2985 PGSAWTDGDYTLTV
+2985 
-2999 TVKDEAGNIRHSAPL
+2999 
-3014 TVTIDTQ
+3014 
-3021 ITIDHIELVNDSG
+3021 IDHIELVNDSG

-3171 VLTATKGATGIWSV
+3171 VLTATKDATGNWSVTPTGTWADGDYTLTVRVEDEAGNEKHSASLTVTVDTQITIDAIELVNDNGIPGDNMTNDAHPQFRVTVPGDVNEVSLSIDGGVTWVKATQSATPGVWNYTWPGTVPDGDYTLNVKATDNAGNTVTETLHFTIDTTLSTPVIVLDSADDTGIQGDNMTNRTQPTFNLQHIDDDAVRVTVSVEHGGVTTTFDATKGVGGWTFTPPTSWGAGDYTLSVSVEDKAGNTSHSASLTVTVDTQIAINNIELVNDSGIPDDNLTNNVRPQFQVKVPTDVNEVRLSIDGGKTWFNATQSATPGVWDYTWLADVGEGKHTLTVEATDKAGNQTTQKLDFIIDTLLSEPTIVLDNTDDSGIKGDNLTNANKPTFLLGNIDADARYVTVEVQHGSTKEVLTATKGATGIWSV

-3191 ADGDYTLTVRVEDDA
+3191 ADGDYTLTVRVEDEA

-3323 TIAMDSRDDTG
+3323 TITMDSRDDTG

-3354 ADAHSVI
+3354 SDAQSVI

-3411 TPLVVTVDTQTS
+3411 TPLIVTVDTQTS

-3471 ATQGIEGVWGYTWP
+3471 AAQGIEGVWGYTWP

-3622 IDRIELVNDSGVPGD
+3622 IDHIELVNDSGVPGD

-3688 PEGQHTLTVEVTD
+3688 PEGQHTLIVEVTD

-3707 TETLNFTIDITLLT
+3707 TGTLDFTIDITLLT

-3842 TNHDRPVFDIH
+3842 TNHDRPVFDIR

-3908 NVKESAPFEVRIDTT
+3908 NVKESAPLEVRIDTT

-3949 FRIDVPGDVVQV
+3949 FRIDVPGDVIQV

-4184 SALPDGQHTLLVDV
+4184 SALPDGKHTLLVDV

-4301 NTKTSAELRIEIDT
+4301 NTKTSAELQIEIDT

-4532 SVTTPRFVI
+4532 SVTKPRFVI

-4559 YSVTANGNNLWEFQV
+4559 YPVTANGNNLWEFQV

-4617 ASDTGNSNSDNLTN
+4617 ASDTGSSNSDNLTN

-4652 DDKSGREVLKQ
+4652 DDKSGREVLKH

-4719 DPSIDDQHEATSLR
+4719 DPSIDDQYEATSLR
-4733 PEFKGFAEA
+4733 PEFKGLAEA

-4825 FTTNNKTPTLIGST
+4825 FTTNNKTPTLVGNT
-4839 LPNTIVSIYVDGVK
+4839 LPNAIVSIYVDGVK

-4962 PALGNDGNYELT
+4962 PALGNDGNYVLT

-5083 KEILIEH
+5083 KDILIEH

-5303 NHNKPVLV
+5303 SHNKPVLV

-5378 STFIDNPAMVAGSDN
+5378 STFIDNPVMMAGSDN

-5404 TRPTFSIFGE
+5404 TRPAFSIYGE

-5536 VNEKGHWQM
+5536 VNDKGHWQM

-5583 KVFTSELDDNKSSS
+5583 QVFTSELDDNKSSS
-5597 KTEWWSN
+5597 KTDWWSN
-5604 SDLITMRGT
+5604 SSTITMRGM

-5636 TGRWELSTD
+5636 NGQWELSTD
-5645 KLPEGT
+5645 QLPEGK
-5651 YDISLVIED
+5651 YDITLSIED
-5660 SAGNRWEDVRE
+5660 NAGNRKEEVHE

-5699 AEAKSQLIITDSEGN
+5699 AEAKSQLIITDSNGN

-5760 VPVISLSPDSDSGT
+5760 TPVISLSPDSDSGT
-5774 VGDNITRDKQPTF
+5774 VGDNITRDNQPTF

-5864 LAAGEDNGASD
+5864 LAAGEGNGASD

-5880 NHTQPKFTLQH
+5880 NHNHTQPKFTLQH

-5925 PAAWNDGNYTLSV
+5925 PAAWNDGTYTLSV
-5938 TVVDRAGNSQQSASL
+5938 TVVDRAGNSLQSASL
-5953 AVTVDST
+5953 EVTVDST

-5990 AESATHLRTE
+5990 AESATHLRTV
-6000 PSAAEESVVKVTAY
+6000 PSAAEESVVKETAY

-6043 NIVNVSIMFEGEE
+6043 NIVNVSVMFEGEE

-6085 IDKDN
+6085 IDKDD

-6105 ADIVNAMNV
+6105 ADIVNAMNA

>member
-43 RGSVIIVNGALYSSI
+43 HGSVIIVNGALYSSI

-541 NDSGIVGDNVTNNTR
+541 DDSGIVGDNVTNNTR

-596 DSVEGINNLTF
+596 DSVEGVNNLTF

-624 IDTIAPVPP
+624 IDTVAPVPP
-633 TVSLEDYVVLPN
+633 TVSLEDFVVLPN

-1026 VSLSPDSDSGISDDN
+1026 VSLSPDSDSGIADDN

-1103 EDIAGNKANSAIFD
+1103 EDIAGNKANSAVFD

-1186 LFIPG
+1186 LFTPG

-1212 NYSAPLTV
+1212 SYSAPLTV

-1377 ATKGTGGWTF
+1377 ATKGTGGWSF
-1387 TPPTSWADGDYTLSV
+1387 TPTGAWADGDYTLSV

-1433 NDSGIPDDNLTNNVR
+1433 NDSGIPNDNLTNNVR
-1448 PHFQVTVPTD
+1448 PHFQVKVPTD

-1471 WFNATQSATPGVWD
+1471 WFNATQSATPGAWD

-1502 ATDEA
+1502 ATDKA
-1507 GNKATQTLD
+1507 GNKTTQELD

-1881 WEYIWPTDLVE
+1881 WEYIWPTDLIE

-2015 TVTIDTQITID
+2015 TVTIDTQIAID

-2125 IVLDNTDD
+2125 IVLDSTDD
-2133 SGTKGDHLTNV
+2133 SGTKGDNLTNV

-2314 HFTIDTTLSTPV
+2314 HFTIDTTLSVPV
-2326 IVLDSAD
+2326 IVLNSAD
-2333 DSGVHG
+2333 DTGVQG
-2339 DNMTNHTQPTFAL
+2339 DNMTNSTQPTFAL

-2374 FDATKDAGGWTF
+2374 FDATKGVGGWSF

-2448 HFQVTVPTDVN
+2448 HFQVKVPTDVN
-2459 VVRLSIDGGKTWFNA
+2459 
-2474 TQSATPGVWDYI
+2474 
-2486 WPDDVA
+2486 
-2492 DGGYTLTVEAT
+2492 E
-2503 DEAGNKATQ
+2503 
-2512 TLDFTIDTTLSVP
+2512 
-2525 TLSLDSA
+2525 
-2532 DDSGIAGDNI
+2532 
-2542 TNVKTPGFTL
+2542 
-2552 NNIDTDVSR
+2552 
-2561 VIVEVMHNGIKQ
+2561 
-2573 EVPLVQTGGQWR
+2573 
-2585 FAPTSDWAD
+2585 
-2594 GDYILTVKVED
+2594 
-2605 RAGNVKQSA
+2605 
-2614 PLTVTVDT
+2614 
-2622 HIAIDRIEL
+2622 
-2631 VNDSGIPG
+2631 
-2639 DNLTNEARPHFQVTV
+2639 
-2654 PADVNGVRLSIDGG
+2654 
-2668 KTWFDATQ
+2668 
-2676 SATSGVWDYTW
+2676 
-2687 LTNVANG
+2687 
-2694 PHTLMVEAS
+2694 
-2703 DKAGNK
+2703 
-2709 TTQKLDFTIDTI
+2709 
-2721 LSEPTITLDSAD
+2721 
-2733 DSAAGDNIT
+2733 
-2742 NVKMPGF
+2742 
-2749 TLGNIDADVTKV
+2749 
-2761 VVTVAHD
+2761 
-2768 GKNQQIELIKN
+2768 
-2779 GGVWR
+2779 
-2784 FTPGAAWT
+2784 
-2792 DGDYTLTVKVEDKAG
+2792 
-2807 NTNYSA
+2807 
-2813 PLTVTIDTQT
+2813 
-2823 SIDRIELLNDTGI
+2823 
-2836 VGDNLT
+2836 
-2842 NEARPQFHI
+2842 
-2851 TVPTDVNSV
+2851 
-2860 QLSLDGGINWV
+2860 
-2871 NATLTSDG
+2871 
-2879 VWEYIWPTD
+2879 
-2888 LVENTYTLTVKATD
+2888 
-2902 VAGNTATETLNFI
+2902 
-2915 IDTTLSTPTITLDS
+2915 
-2929 ADDSGTANDNK
+2929 
-2940 TNVKTPG
+2940 
-2947 FIIGG
+2947 
-2952 IDSDV
+2952 
-2957 TQVVVQVMRDGHSEE
+2957 
-2972 VELTQTNGQWRFV
+2972 
-2985 PGSAWTDGDYTLTV
+2985 
-2999 TVKDEAGNIRHSAPL
+2999 
-3014 TVTIDTQ
+3014 
-3021 ITIDHIELVNDSG
+3021 
-3034 IPDDNLTNNV
+3034 
-3044 RPHFQV
+3044 
-3050 TVPTDVN
+3050 
-3057 VVRLSIDGG
+3057 VRLSIDGG

-3104 GNKTTQQLD
+3104 GNQTTQKLD
-3113 FIIDTLLSEPTI
+3113 FIIDTMLSEPTI
-3125 VLDNTDDSGTKGDNL
+3125 VLDSTDDSGTKGDNL
-3140 TNVNKP
+3140 TNANKP
-3146 TFLLGNIDADARYV
+3146 TFILGNIDADARYV
-3160 TVEVQHGGTKE
+3160 TVEVQYGGTKE
-3171 VLTATKGATGIWSV
+3171 VLTATKGATGIWSM

-3323 TIAMDSRDDTG
+3323 TITMDSRDDTG

-3354 ADAHSVI
+3354 SDAQSVI

-3411 TPLVVTVDTQTS
+3411 TPLIVTVDTQTS

-3471 ATQGIEGVWGYTWP
+3471 AAQGIEGVWGYTWP

-3622 IDRIELVNDSGVPGD
+3622 IDHIELVNDSGVPGD

-3707 TETLNFTIDITLLT
+3707 TETLNFTIDITLMT

-3842 TNHDRPVFDIH
+3842 TNHDRPVFDIR

-4301 NTKTSAELRIEIDT
+4301 NTKTSAELKIEIDT

-4532 SVTTPRFVI
+4532 SVTKPRFVI

-4559 YSVTANGNNLWEFQV
+4559 YPVTANGNNLWEFQV

-4825 FTTNNKTPTLIGST
+4825 FTTNNKTPTLVGNT
-4839 LPNTIVSIYVDGVK
+4839 LPNAIVSIYVDGVK

-4962 PALGNDGNYELT
+4962 PALGNDGNYVLT

-5027 GTAEAGSTLTIRNP
+5027 GTAEAGSTLTIRSP

-5083 KEILIEH
+5083 KDILIEH

-5253 TFNIHFS
+5253 KFNIHFS

-5303 NHNKPVLV
+5303 SHNKPVLV

-5378 STFIDNPAMVAGSDN
+5378 STFIDNPVMIAGSDN

-5404 TRPTFSIFGE
+5404 TRPAFSIFGE

-5469 LNFTIDTFNTTPVAI
+5469 LNFTIDTLNTTPVAI
-5484 DSIGGQTLAEMTG
+5484 DSIGGQTLTEMTG

-5536 VNEKGHWQM
+5536 VNDKGHWQM

-5583 KVFTSELDDNKSSS
+5583 QVFTSELDDNKSSS
-5597 KTEWWSN
+5597 KTDWWSN
-5604 SDLITMRGT
+5604 SSTITMRGM

-5636 TGRWELSTD
+5636 NGQWELSTD
-5645 KLPEGT
+5645 QLPEGK
-5651 YDISLVIED
+5651 YDITLSIED
-5660 SAGNRWEDVRE
+5660 NAGNRKEEVHE

-5699 AEAKSQLIITDSEGN
+5699 AEAKSQLIITDSNGN
-5714 TYTLTVPDNGKWS
+5714 TYTLIVPDNGKWS

-5760 VPVISLSPDSDSGT
+5760 TPVISLSPDSDSGT
-5774 VGDNITRDKQPTF
+5774 AGDNITRDNQPTF

-5880 NHTQPKFTLQH
+5880 NHNHTQPKFTLQH

-5906 GVTDI
+5906 GVTDT

-5960 VTVTADSQHD
+5960 VTVTADSQHN
-5970 DASDDATAT
+5970 DASDDATAK

-5990 AESATHLRTE
+5990 AESATHLRTV
-6000 PSAAEESVVKVTAY
+6000 PSAAEESVVKETAY

-6043 NIVNVSIMFEGEE
+6043 NIVNVSVMFEGEE

-6085 IDKDN
+6085 IDKDD

-6105 ADIVNAMNV
+6105 ADIVNAMNA

>member
-43 RGSVIIVNGALYSSI
+43 HGSVIIVNGALYSSI

-422 TDSIITDTI
+422 MDSIITDTI

-541 NDSGIVGDNVTNNTR
+541 DDSGIVGDNVTNNTR

-596 DSVEGINNLTF
+596 DSVEGVNNLTF

-624 IDTIAPVPP
+624 IDTVAPVPP
-633 TVSLEDYVVLPN
+633 TVSLEDFVVLPN

-1026 VSLSPDSDSGISDDN
+1026 VSLSPDSDSGIADDN

-1103 EDIAGNKANSAIFD
+1103 EDIAGNKANSAVFD

-1377 ATKGTGGWTF
+1377 ATKGTGGWSF
-1387 TPPTSWADGDYTLSV
+1387 TPTGAWADGDYTLSV

-1433 NDSGIPDDNLTNNVR
+1433 NDSGIPNDNLTNNVR

-1471 WFNATQSATPGVWD
+1471 WFNATQSATPGAWD

-1502 ATDEA
+1502 ATDKA
-1507 GNKATQTLD
+1507 GNKTTQELD

-2125 IVLDNTDD
+2125 IVLDSTDD
-2133 SGTKGDHLTNV
+2133 SGTKGDNLTNV

-2314 HFTIDTTLSTPV
+2314 HFTIDTTLSVPV
-2326 IVLDSAD
+2326 IVLNSAD
-2333 DSGVHG
+2333 DTGVQG
-2339 DNMTNHTQPTFAL
+2339 DNMTNSTQPTFAL

-2374 FDATKDAGGWTF
+2374 FDATKGVGGWSF

-2437 PDDNLTNNVRP
+2437 PN
-2448 HFQVTVPTDVN
+2448 
-2459 VVRLSIDGGKTWFNA
+2459 
-2474 TQSATPGVWDYI
+2474 
-2486 WPDDVA
+2486 
-2492 DGGYTLTVEAT
+2492 
-2503 DEAGNKATQ
+2503 
-2512 TLDFTIDTTLSVP
+2512 
-2525 TLSLDSA
+2525 
-2532 DDSGIAGDNI
+2532 
-2542 TNVKTPGFTL
+2542 
-2552 NNIDTDVSR
+2552 
-2561 VIVEVMHNGIKQ
+2561 
-2573 EVPLVQTGGQWR
+2573 
-2585 FAPTSDWAD
+2585 
-2594 GDYILTVKVED
+2594 
-2605 RAGNVKQSA
+2605 
-2614 PLTVTVDT
+2614 
-2622 HIAIDRIEL
+2622 
-2631 VNDSGIPG
+2631 
-2639 DNLTNEARPHFQVTV
+2639 
-2654 PADVNGVRLSIDGG
+2654 
-2668 KTWFDATQ
+2668 
-2676 SATSGVWDYTW
+2676 
-2687 LTNVANG
+2687 
-2694 PHTLMVEAS
+2694 
-2703 DKAGNK
+2703 
-2709 TTQKLDFTIDTI
+2709 
-2721 LSEPTITLDSAD
+2721 
-2733 DSAAGDNIT
+2733 
-2742 NVKMPGF
+2742 
-2749 TLGNIDADVTKV
+2749 
-2761 VVTVAHD
+2761 
-2768 GKNQQIELIKN
+2768 
-2779 GGVWR
+2779 
-2784 FTPGAAWT
+2784 
-2792 DGDYTLTVKVEDKAG
+2792 
-2807 NTNYSA
+2807 
-2813 PLTVTIDTQT
+2813 
-2823 SIDRIELLNDTGI
+2823 
-2836 VGDNLT
+2836 
-2842 NEARPQFHI
+2842 
-2851 TVPTDVNSV
+2851 
-2860 QLSLDGGINWV
+2860 
-2871 NATLTSDG
+2871 
-2879 VWEYIWPTD
+2879 
-2888 LVENTYTLTVKATD
+2888 
-2902 VAGNTATETLNFI
+2902 
-2915 IDTTLSTPTITLDS
+2915 
-2929 ADDSGTANDNK
+2929 
-2940 TNVKTPG
+2940 
-2947 FIIGG
+2947 
-2952 IDSDV
+2952 
-2957 TQVVVQVMRDGHSEE
+2957 
-2972 VELTQTNGQWRFV
+2972 
-2985 PGSAWTDGDYTLTV
+2985 
-2999 TVKDEAGNIRHSAPL
+2999 
-3014 TVTIDTQ
+3014 
-3021 ITIDHIELVNDSG
+3021 
-3034 IPDDNLTNNV
+3034 DNLTNNV

-3104 GNKTTQQLD
+3104 GNQTTQKLD
-3113 FIIDTLLSEPTI
+3113 FIIDTMLSEPTI
-3125 VLDNTDDSGTKGDNL
+3125 VLDSTDDSGTKGDNL
-3140 TNVNKP
+3140 TNANKP
-3146 TFLLGNIDADARYV
+3146 TFILGNIDADARYV
-3160 TVEVQHGGTKE
+3160 TVEVQYGGTKE

-3323 TIAMDSRDDTG
+3323 TITMDSRDDTG

-3354 ADAHSVI
+3354 SDAQSVI

-3411 TPLVVTVDTQTS
+3411 TPLIVTVDTQTS

-3471 ATQGIEGVWGYTWP
+3471 AAQGIEGVWGYTWP

-3622 IDRIELVNDSGVPGD
+3622 IDHIELVNDSGVPGD

-3707 TETLNFTIDITLLT
+3707 TETLNFTIDITLMT

-3842 TNHDRPVFDIH
+3842 TNHDRPVFDIR

-4301 NTKTSAELRIEIDT
+4301 NTKTSAELKIEIDT

-4532 SVTTPRFVI
+4532 SVTKPRFVI

-4559 YSVTANGNNLWEFQV
+4559 YPVTANGNNLWEFQV

-4888 NSELRSTAVDVTID
+4888 NSELRSTAVDLTID

-5303 NHNKPVLV
+5303 SHNKPVLV

-5378 STFIDNPAMVAGSDN
+5378 STFIDNPVMMAGSDN

-5404 TRPTFSIFGE
+5404 TRPAFSIYGE

-5469 LNFTIDTFNTTPVAI
+5469 LNFTIDTLNTTPVAI

-5536 VNEKGHWQM
+5536 VNDKGHWQM

-5583 KVFTSELDDNKSSS
+5583 QVFTSELDDNKSSS
-5597 KTEWWSN
+5597 KTDWWSN
-5604 SDLITMRGT
+5604 SSTITMRGM

-5636 TGRWELSTD
+5636 NGQWELSTD
-5645 KLPEGT
+5645 QLPEGK
-5651 YDISLVIED
+5651 YDITLSIED
-5660 SAGNRWEDVRE
+5660 NAGNRKEEVHE

-5699 AEAKSQLIITDSEGN
+5699 AEAKSQLIITDSNGN

-5925 PAAWNDGNYTLSV
+5925 PAAWNDGTYTLSV

-5960 VTVTADSQHD
+5960 VTVTADSQHN

-5990 AESATHLRTE
+5990 AESATHLRTV
-6000 PSAAEESVVKVTAY
+6000 PSVAEESVVKETAY

-6043 NIVNVSIMFEGEE
+6043 NIVNVSVMFEGEE

-6085 IDKDN
+6085 IDKDD

-6105 ADIVNAMNV
+6105 ADIVNAMNA
-6114 RGKTEDDINDSP
+6114 RGKAEDDINDSP

>member
-2125 IVLDNTDD
+2125 IVLDSTDD

-2422 QIAINNIELVNDSGI
+2422 QIAINN
-2437 PDDNLTNNVRP
+2437 
-2448 HFQVTVPTDVN
+2448 
-2459 VVRLSIDGGKTWFNA
+2459 
-2474 TQSATPGVWDYI
+2474 
-2486 WPDDVA
+2486 
-2492 DGGYTLTVEAT
+2492 
-2503 DEAGNKATQ
+2503 
-2512 TLDFTIDTTLSVP
+2512 
-2525 TLSLDSA
+2525 
-2532 DDSGIAGDNI
+2532 
-2542 TNVKTPGFTL
+2542 
-2552 NNIDTDVSR
+2552 
-2561 VIVEVMHNGIKQ
+2561 
-2573 EVPLVQTGGQWR
+2573 
-2585 FAPTSDWAD
+2585 
-2594 GDYILTVKVED
+2594 
-2605 RAGNVKQSA
+2605 
-2614 PLTVTVDT
+2614 
-2622 HIAIDRIEL
+2622 
-2631 VNDSGIPG
+2631 
-2639 DNLTNEARPHFQVTV
+2639 
-2654 PADVNGVRLSIDGG
+2654 
-2668 KTWFDATQ
+2668 
-2676 SATSGVWDYTW
+2676 
-2687 LTNVANG
+2687 
-2694 PHTLMVEAS
+2694 
-2703 DKAGNK
+2703 
-2709 TTQKLDFTIDTI
+2709 
-2721 LSEPTITLDSAD
+2721 
-2733 DSAAGDNIT
+2733 
-2742 NVKMPGF
+2742 
-2749 TLGNIDADVTKV
+2749 
-2761 VVTVAHD
+2761 
-2768 GKNQQIELIKN
+2768 
-2779 GGVWR
+2779 
-2784 FTPGAAWT
+2784 
-2792 DGDYTLTVKVEDKAG
+2792 
-2807 NTNYSA
+2807 
-2813 PLTVTIDTQT
+2813 
-2823 SIDRIELLNDTGI
+2823 
-2836 VGDNLT
+2836 
-2842 NEARPQFHI
+2842 
-2851 TVPTDVNSV
+2851 
-2860 QLSLDGGINWV
+2860 
-2871 NATLTSDG
+2871 
-2879 VWEYIWPTD
+2879 
-2888 LVENTYTLTVKATD
+2888 
-2902 VAGNTATETLNFI
+2902 
-2915 IDTTLSTPTITLDS
+2915 
-2929 ADDSGTANDNK
+2929 
-2940 TNVKTPG
+2940 
-2947 FIIGG
+2947 
-2952 IDSDV
+2952 
-2957 TQVVVQVMRDGHSEE
+2957 
-2972 VELTQTNGQWRFV
+2972 
-2985 PGSAWTDGDYTLTV
+2985 
-2999 TVKDEAGNIRHSAPL
+2999 
-3014 TVTIDTQ
+3014 
-3021 ITIDHIELVNDSG
+3021 IELVNDSG

-4559 YSVTANGNNLWEFQV
+4559 YPVTANGNNLWEFQV

-4813 LSEESDSGALGD
+4813 FSEESDSGALGD

>member
-1329 LDSADDTGIQ
+1329 LDSADD
-1339 GDNMTNSTQPTF
+1339 
-1351 ALQHIDDDAVRVTV
+1351 
-1365 SVEHGGVTTTFD
+1365 
-1377 ATKGTGGWTF
+1377 
-1387 TPPTSWADGDYTLSV
+1387 
-1402 SVEDKAGNTSHS
+1402 
-1414 ASLTVTVDTQIAI
+1414 
-1427 NNIELV
+1427 
-1433 NDSGIPDDNLTNNVR
+1433 
-1448 PHFQVTVPTD
+1448 
-1458 VNVVRLSIDGGKT
+1458 
-1471 WFNATQSATPGVWD
+1471 
-1485 YIWPDDVAD
+1485 
-1494 GGYTLTVE
+1494 
-1502 ATDEA
+1502 
-1507 GNKATQTLD
+1507 
-1516 FTIDT
+1516 
-1521 TLSVPTLSL
+1521 
-1530 DSADDSGIAGD
+1530 
-1541 NITNVKTPGFT
+1541 
-1552 LNNIDTDVSRVIVE
+1552 
-1566 VMHNGIKQEVPLVQ
+1566 
-1580 TGGQWRFAPT
+1580 
-1590 SDWADGD
+1590 
-1597 YILTVKVEDRAGN
+1597 
-1610 VKQSAPLTVTVD
+1610 
-1622 THIAIDRIEL
+1622 
-1632 VNDSG
+1632 
-1637 IPGDNL
+1637 
-1643 TNEARPH
+1643 
-1650 FQVTVPADVNG
+1650 
-1661 VRLSI
+1661 
-1666 DGGKTWFDATQSATS
+1666 
-1681 GVWDYTWLT
+1681 
-1690 NVANGPHT
+1690 
-1698 LMVEASDKAGN
+1698 
-1709 KTTQKL
+1709 
-1715 DFTIDTILSEPTITL
+1715 
-1730 DSADDSAAGDNIT
+1730 
-1743 NVKMPGF
+1743 
-1750 TLGNIDADVTKV
+1750 
-1762 VVTVAHDG
+1762 
-1770 KNQQIELIKN
+1770 
-1780 GGVWRFT
+1780 
-1787 PGAAWTDGDYTLTV
+1787 
-1801 KVEDKAGNTN
+1801 
-1811 YSAPL
+1811 
-1816 TVTIDTQTSID
+1816 
-1827 RIELLNDT
+1827 
-1835 GIVGDNLTN
+1835 
-1844 EARPQFHIT
+1844 
-1853 VPTDV
+1853 
-1858 NSVQLSLD
+1858 
-1866 GGINWVNATL
+1866 
-1876 TSDGV
+1876 
-1881 WEYIWPTDLVE
+1881 
-1892 NTYTLTVKATDVAG
+1892 
-1906 NTATETLN
+1906 
-1914 FIIDTTLSTPTITLD
+1914 
-1929 SADDSGTANDNKTNV
+1929 
-1944 KTPGFIIGGIDSD
+1944 
-1957 VTQVVVQVMRD
+1957 
-1968 GHSEEVELTQT
+1968 
-1979 NGQWRFVPGSAW
+1979 
-1991 TDGDYTLTVTVKD
+1991 
-2004 EAGNIRHSAPL
+2004 
-2015 TVTIDTQITID
+2015 
-2026 HIELVNDSG
+2026 
-2035 IPDDNLTNNVRP
+2035 
-2047 HFQVTVPTDVN
+2047 
-2058 VVRLSIDGG
+2058 
-2067 KTWFNATQSA
+2067 
-2077 TPGVW
+2077 
-2082 DYTWLADVGEG
+2082 
-2093 KHTLT
+2093 
-2098 VEATD
+2098 
-2103 KAGNK
+2103 
-2108 TTQQLDF
+2108 
-2115 IIDTLLSEPT
+2115 
-2125 IVLDNTDD
+2125 
-2133 SGTKGDHLTNV
+2133 
-2144 NKPTFLLG
+2144 
-2152 NIDADARYVTVE
+2152 
-2164 VQHGGTK
+2164 
-2171 EVLTATKDATGNWS
+2171 
-2185 VTPTGTWADGDY
+2185 
-2197 TLTVR
+2197 
-2202 VEDEAGNEKHSASLT
+2202 
-2217 VTVDTQITIDVIEL
+2217 
-2231 VNDNGIPGDNMTND
+2231 
-2245 AHPQFRVT
+2245 
-2253 VPGDVNEVSLSI
+2253 
-2265 DGGVTW
+2265 
-2271 VKATQSATPGVWN
+2271 
-2284 YTWPGTVPDGDYTL
+2284 
-2298 NVKATDNAGNT
+2298 
-2309 VTETL
+2309 
-2314 HFTIDTTLSTPV
+2314 
-2326 IVLDSAD
+2326 
-2333 DSGVHG
+2333 SGVHG

-2422 QIAINNIELVNDSGI
+2422 QIAINN
-2437 PDDNLTNNVRP
+2437 
-2448 HFQVTVPTDVN
+2448 
-2459 VVRLSIDGGKTWFNA
+2459 
-2474 TQSATPGVWDYI
+2474 
-2486 WPDDVA
+2486 
-2492 DGGYTLTVEAT
+2492 
-2503 DEAGNKATQ
+2503 
-2512 TLDFTIDTTLSVP
+2512 
-2525 TLSLDSA
+2525 
-2532 DDSGIAGDNI
+2532 
-2542 TNVKTPGFTL
+2542 
-2552 NNIDTDVSR
+2552 
-2561 VIVEVMHNGIKQ
+2561 
-2573 EVPLVQTGGQWR
+2573 
-2585 FAPTSDWAD
+2585 
-2594 GDYILTVKVED
+2594 
-2605 RAGNVKQSA
+2605 
-2614 PLTVTVDT
+2614 
-2622 HIAIDRIEL
+2622 
-2631 VNDSGIPG
+2631 
-2639 DNLTNEARPHFQVTV
+2639 
-2654 PADVNGVRLSIDGG
+2654 
-2668 KTWFDATQ
+2668 
-2676 SATSGVWDYTW
+2676 
-2687 LTNVANG
+2687 
-2694 PHTLMVEAS
+2694 
-2703 DKAGNK
+2703 
-2709 TTQKLDFTIDTI
+2709 
-2721 LSEPTITLDSAD
+2721 
-2733 DSAAGDNIT
+2733 
-2742 NVKMPGF
+2742 
-2749 TLGNIDADVTKV
+2749 
-2761 VVTVAHD
+2761 
-2768 GKNQQIELIKN
+2768 
-2779 GGVWR
+2779 
-2784 FTPGAAWT
+2784 
-2792 DGDYTLTVKVEDKAG
+2792 
-2807 NTNYSA
+2807 
-2813 PLTVTIDTQT
+2813 
-2823 SIDRIELLNDTGI
+2823 
-2836 VGDNLT
+2836 
-2842 NEARPQFHI
+2842 
-2851 TVPTDVNSV
+2851 
-2860 QLSLDGGINWV
+2860 
-2871 NATLTSDG
+2871 
-2879 VWEYIWPTD
+2879 
-2888 LVENTYTLTVKATD
+2888 
-2902 VAGNTATETLNFI
+2902 
-2915 IDTTLSTPTITLDS
+2915 
-2929 ADDSGTANDNK
+2929 
-2940 TNVKTPG
+2940 
-2947 FIIGG
+2947 
-2952 IDSDV
+2952 
-2957 TQVVVQVMRDGHSEE
+2957 
-2972 VELTQTNGQWRFV
+2972 
-2985 PGSAWTDGDYTLTV
+2985 
-2999 TVKDEAGNIRHSAPL
+2999 
-3014 TVTIDTQ
+3014 
-3021 ITIDHIELVNDSG
+3021 IELVNDSG

-3191 ADGDYTLTVRVEDDA
+3191 ADGDYTLTVRVEDEA
-3206 GNVKYSAPLTVTV
+3206 GNEKHSASLTVTV

-4559 YSVTANGNNLWEFQV
+4559 YPVTANGNNLWEFQV

>member
-624 IDTIAPVPP
+624 IDTVAPVPP
-633 TVSLEDYVVLPN
+633 TVSLEDFVVLPN

-1026 VSLSPDSDSGISDDN
+1026 VSLSPDSDSGVSDDN

-1063 VWDAMSDTQIG
+1063 VWDAASDTQIG

-1103 EDIAGNKANSAIFD
+1103 EDIAGNKANSAVFD

-1377 ATKGTGGWTF
+1377 ATKGTGGWSF
-1387 TPPTSWADGDYTLSV
+1387 TPTGAWADGDYTLSV

-1433 NDSGIPDDNLTNNVR
+1433 NDSGIPNDNLTNNVR

-1471 WFNATQSATPGVWD
+1471 WFNATQSATPGAWD

-1502 ATDEA
+1502 ATDKA
-1507 GNKATQTLD
+1507 GNKTTQELD

-1637 IPGDNL
+1637 IPDDNL

-1816 TVTIDTQTSID
+1816 TVTINTQTSID

-1881 WEYIWPTDLVE
+1881 WEYIWPTDLIE

-2015 TVTIDTQITID
+2015 TVTIDTQI
-2026 HIELVNDSG
+2026 
-2035 IPDDNLTNNVRP
+2035 
-2047 HFQVTVPTDVN
+2047 
-2058 VVRLSIDGG
+2058 
-2067 KTWFNATQSA
+2067 A
-2077 TPGVW
+2077 
-2082 DYTWLADVGEG
+2082 
-2093 KHTLT
+2093 
-2098 VEATD
+2098 
-2103 KAGNK
+2103 
-2108 TTQQLDF
+2108 
-2115 IIDTLLSEPT
+2115 
-2125 IVLDNTDD
+2125 
-2133 SGTKGDHLTNV
+2133 
-2144 NKPTFLLG
+2144 
-2152 NIDADARYVTVE
+2152 
-2164 VQHGGTK
+2164 
-2171 EVLTATKDATGNWS
+2171 
-2185 VTPTGTWADGDY
+2185 
-2197 TLTVR
+2197 
-2202 VEDEAGNEKHSASLT
+2202 
-2217 VTVDTQITIDVIEL
+2217 
-2231 VNDNGIPGDNMTND
+2231 
-2245 AHPQFRVT
+2245 
-2253 VPGDVNEVSLSI
+2253 
-2265 DGGVTW
+2265 
-2271 VKATQSATPGVWN
+2271 
-2284 YTWPGTVPDGDYTL
+2284 
-2298 NVKATDNAGNT
+2298 
-2309 VTETL
+2309 
-2314 HFTIDTTLSTPV
+2314 
-2326 IVLDSAD
+2326 
-2333 DSGVHG
+2333 
-2339 DNMTNHTQPTFAL
+2339 
-2352 QHIDDDAVRVTVS
+2352 
-2365 VEHGGVTTT
+2365 
-2374 FDATKDAGGWTF
+2374 
-2386 TPTGA
+2386 
-2391 WADGDYTLSVSVE
+2391 
-2404 DKAGNTSHSAS
+2404 
-2415 LTVTVDT
+2415 
-2422 QIAINNIELVNDSGI
+2422 
-2437 PDDNLTNNVRP
+2437 
-2448 HFQVTVPTDVN
+2448 
-2459 VVRLSIDGGKTWFNA
+2459 
-2474 TQSATPGVWDYI
+2474 
-2486 WPDDVA
+2486 
-2492 DGGYTLTVEAT
+2492 
-2503 DEAGNKATQ
+2503 
-2512 TLDFTIDTTLSVP
+2512 
-2525 TLSLDSA
+2525 
-2532 DDSGIAGDNI
+2532 
-2542 TNVKTPGFTL
+2542 
-2552 NNIDTDVSR
+2552 
-2561 VIVEVMHNGIKQ
+2561 
-2573 EVPLVQTGGQWR
+2573 
-2585 FAPTSDWAD
+2585 
-2594 GDYILTVKVED
+2594 
-2605 RAGNVKQSA
+2605 
-2614 PLTVTVDT
+2614 
-2622 HIAIDRIEL
+2622 
-2631 VNDSGIPG
+2631 
-2639 DNLTNEARPHFQVTV
+2639 
-2654 PADVNGVRLSIDGG
+2654 
-2668 KTWFDATQ
+2668 
-2676 SATSGVWDYTW
+2676 
-2687 LTNVANG
+2687 
-2694 PHTLMVEAS
+2694 
-2703 DKAGNK
+2703 
-2709 TTQKLDFTIDTI
+2709 
-2721 LSEPTITLDSAD
+2721 
-2733 DSAAGDNIT
+2733 
-2742 NVKMPGF
+2742 
-2749 TLGNIDADVTKV
+2749 
-2761 VVTVAHD
+2761 
-2768 GKNQQIELIKN
+2768 
-2779 GGVWR
+2779 
-2784 FTPGAAWT
+2784 
-2792 DGDYTLTVKVEDKAG
+2792 
-2807 NTNYSA
+2807 
-2813 PLTVTIDTQT
+2813 
-2823 SIDRIELLNDTGI
+2823 
-2836 VGDNLT
+2836 
-2842 NEARPQFHI
+2842 
-2851 TVPTDVNSV
+2851 
-2860 QLSLDGGINWV
+2860 
-2871 NATLTSDG
+2871 
-2879 VWEYIWPTD
+2879 
-2888 LVENTYTLTVKATD
+2888 
-2902 VAGNTATETLNFI
+2902 
-2915 IDTTLSTPTITLDS
+2915 
-2929 ADDSGTANDNK
+2929 
-2940 TNVKTPG
+2940 
-2947 FIIGG
+2947 
-2952 IDSDV
+2952 
-2957 TQVVVQVMRDGHSEE
+2957 
-2972 VELTQTNGQWRFV
+2972 
-2985 PGSAWTDGDYTLTV
+2985 
-2999 TVKDEAGNIRHSAPL
+2999 
-3014 TVTIDTQ
+3014 
-3021 ITIDHIELVNDSG
+3021 IDHIELVNDSG

-3160 TVEVQHGGTKE
+3160 TVEVQHGGTKEVLTATKDATGNWSVTPTGTWADGDYTLTVRVEDEAGNEKHSASLTVTVDTQITIDAIELVNDNGIPGDNMTNDAHPQFRVTVPGDVNEVSLSIDGGVTWVKATQSATPGVWNYTWPGTVPDGDYTLNVKATDNAGNTVTETLHFTIDTTLSVPVIVLNSADDTGVQGDNMTNSTQPTFALQHIDDDAVRVTVSVEHGGVTTTFDATKGVGGWSFTPTGAWADGDYTLSVSVEDKAGNTSHSASLTVTVDTQIAINNIELVNDSGIPDDNLTNNVRPHFQVKVPTDVNEVRLSIDGGKTWFNATQSATPGVWDYTWLADVGEGKHTLTVEATDKAGNQTTQKLDFIIDTMLSEPTIVLDSTDDSGTKGDNLTNANKPTFILGNIDADARYVTVEVQYGGTKE

-3323 TIAMDSRDDTG
+3323 TITMDSRDDTG

-3354 ADAHSVI
+3354 SDAQSVI

-3411 TPLVVTVDTQTS
+3411 TPLIVTVDTQTS

-3471 ATQGIEGVWGYTWP
+3471 AAQGIEGVWGYTWP

-3622 IDRIELVNDSGVPGD
+3622 IDHIELVNDSGVPGD

-3707 TETLNFTIDITLLT
+3707 TETLNFTIDITLMT

-3842 TNHDRPVFDIH
+3842 TNHDRPVFDIR

-4301 NTKTSAELRIEIDT
+4301 NTKTSAELKIEIDT

-4532 SVTTPRFVI
+4532 SVTKPRFVI

-4559 YSVTANGNNLWEFQV
+4559 YPVTANGNNLWEFQV

-4825 FTTNNKTPTLIGST
+4825 FTTNNKTPTLVGNT
-4839 LPNTIVSIYVDGVK
+4839 LPNAIVSIYVDGVK

-4962 PALGNDGNYELT
+4962 PALGNDGNYVLT

-5027 GTAEAGSTLTIRNP
+5027 GTAEAGSTLTIRSP

-5083 KEILIEH
+5083 KDILIEH

-5136 NGVLQGTVEASSSG
+5136 NGVLQGTVEASLSG

-5404 TRPTFSIFGE
+5404 TRPTFSISGE

-5469 LNFTIDTFNTTPVAI
+5469 LNFTIDTLNTTPVAI
-5484 DSIGGQTLAEMTG
+5484 DSIGGQTL
-5497 SDGKIYITDTTR
+5497 GK
-5509 NLLFSGSAEPNSKI
+5509 
-5523 EIIINGLNVGEVW
+5523 
-5536 VNEKGHWQM
+5536 
-5545 PVNPLYF
+5545 
-5552 TEGQLDITVKSTDRA
+5552 
-5567 GNVNQEK
+5567 
-5574 YSIWVDTHI
+5574 
-5583 KVFTSELDDNKSSS
+5583 
-5597 KTEWWSN
+5597 
-5604 SDLITMRGT
+5604 
-5613 GEIGATVS
+5613 
-5621 LIVAG
+5621 
-5626 VTLATAVVAA
+5626 
-5636 TGRWELSTD
+5636 
-5645 KLPEGT
+5645 
-5651 YDISLVIED
+5651 
-5660 SAGNRWEDVRE
+5660 VR
-5671 IFIDRT
+5671 
-5677 PPNAPVVT
+5677 
-5685 YSDIVNDLIIMQGT
+5685 
-5699 AEAKSQLIITDSEGN
+5699 
-5714 TYTLTVPDNGKWS
+5714 
-5727 MAIPY
+5727 
-5732 PSEGKFTIT
+5732 
-5741 SVDAIGNRSD
+5741 
-5751 DVPLDIMKE
+5751 
-5760 VPVISLSPDSDSGT
+5760 
-5774 VGDNITRDKQPTF
+5774 
-5787 IIGNLESDVVVVQVD
+5787 
-5802 INGTVYNAEKNADG
+5802 
-5816 VWFFTP
+5816 
-5822 GTPLADGSYTIS
+5822 
-5834 VIASDAAGNQKNS
+5834 
-5847 LPITVTIDSTLT
+5847 
-5859 VPEIA
+5859 
-5864 LAAGEDNGASD
+5864 
-5875 SDNVT
+5875 
-5880 NHTQPKFTLQH
+5880 
-5891 IDADVTGVTV
+5891 
-5901 NVTHN
+5901 
-5906 GVTDI
+5906 
-5911 YQATQGADG
+5911 
-5920 WTFTP
+5920 
-5925 PAAWNDGNYTLSV
+5925 
-5938 TVVDRAGNSQQSASL
+5938 
-5953 AVTVDST
+5953 
-5960 VTVTADSQHD
+5960 
-5970 DASDDATAT
+5970 
-5979 AVTPPESETVN
+5979 
-5990 AESATHLRTE
+5990 
-6000 PSAAEESVVKVTAY
+6000 
-6014 SITLLNADS
+6014 
-6023 GDEIDR
+6023 
-6029 SISQT
+6029 
-6034 PSFEISVPE
+6034 
-6043 NIVNVSIMFEGEE
+6043 
-6056 FTLPITNQ
+6056 
-6064 KAIFEVPLSLEDGEY
+6064 
-6079 TMDVKF
+6079 
-6085 IDKDN
+6085 
-6090 DFLIKEKTFSVDHSS
+6090 
-6105 ADIVNAMNV
+6105 
-6114 RGKTEDDINDSP
+6114 
-6126 STSSVGH
+6126 TSS
-6133 NNNGAIDVFA
+6133 
-6143 VNEVTLPVDNQE
+6143 
-6155 EHA
+6155 

>member
-16 VIDLSSLGNAKGAK
+16 VIDLSSLSNAKGAK

-2125 IVLDNTDD
+2125 IVLDSTDD

-2422 QIAINNIELVNDSGI
+2422 QIAINN
-2437 PDDNLTNNVRP
+2437 
-2448 HFQVTVPTDVN
+2448 
-2459 VVRLSIDGGKTWFNA
+2459 
-2474 TQSATPGVWDYI
+2474 
-2486 WPDDVA
+2486 
-2492 DGGYTLTVEAT
+2492 
-2503 DEAGNKATQ
+2503 
-2512 TLDFTIDTTLSVP
+2512 
-2525 TLSLDSA
+2525 
-2532 DDSGIAGDNI
+2532 
-2542 TNVKTPGFTL
+2542 
-2552 NNIDTDVSR
+2552 
-2561 VIVEVMHNGIKQ
+2561 
-2573 EVPLVQTGGQWR
+2573 
-2585 FAPTSDWAD
+2585 
-2594 GDYILTVKVED
+2594 
-2605 RAGNVKQSA
+2605 
-2614 PLTVTVDT
+2614 
-2622 HIAIDRIEL
+2622 
-2631 VNDSGIPG
+2631 
-2639 DNLTNEARPHFQVTV
+2639 
-2654 PADVNGVRLSIDGG
+2654 
-2668 KTWFDATQ
+2668 
-2676 SATSGVWDYTW
+2676 
-2687 LTNVANG
+2687 
-2694 PHTLMVEAS
+2694 
-2703 DKAGNK
+2703 
-2709 TTQKLDFTIDTI
+2709 
-2721 LSEPTITLDSAD
+2721 
-2733 DSAAGDNIT
+2733 
-2742 NVKMPGF
+2742 
-2749 TLGNIDADVTKV
+2749 
-2761 VVTVAHD
+2761 
-2768 GKNQQIELIKN
+2768 
-2779 GGVWR
+2779 
-2784 FTPGAAWT
+2784 
-2792 DGDYTLTVKVEDKAG
+2792 
-2807 NTNYSA
+2807 
-2813 PLTVTIDTQT
+2813 
-2823 SIDRIELLNDTGI
+2823 
-2836 VGDNLT
+2836 
-2842 NEARPQFHI
+2842 
-2851 TVPTDVNSV
+2851 
-2860 QLSLDGGINWV
+2860 
-2871 NATLTSDG
+2871 
-2879 VWEYIWPTD
+2879 
-2888 LVENTYTLTVKATD
+2888 
-2902 VAGNTATETLNFI
+2902 
-2915 IDTTLSTPTITLDS
+2915 
-2929 ADDSGTANDNK
+2929 
-2940 TNVKTPG
+2940 
-2947 FIIGG
+2947 
-2952 IDSDV
+2952 
-2957 TQVVVQVMRDGHSEE
+2957 
-2972 VELTQTNGQWRFV
+2972 
-2985 PGSAWTDGDYTLTV
+2985 
-2999 TVKDEAGNIRHSAPL
+2999 
-3014 TVTIDTQ
+3014 
-3021 ITIDHIELVNDSG
+3021 IELVNDSG

-4559 YSVTANGNNLWEFQV
+4559 YPVTANGNNLWEFQV

>member
-431 APEKPTIEL
+431 PPEKPTIEL

-1063 VWDAMSDTQIG
+1063 VWDAASDTQIG

-1103 EDIAGNKANSAIFD
+1103 EDIAGNKANSAVFD

-1377 ATKGTGGWTF
+1377 ATKGTGGWSF
-1387 TPPTSWADGDYTLSV
+1387 TPTGAWADGDYTLSV

-1433 NDSGIPDDNLTNNVR
+1433 NDSGIPNDNLTNNVR

-1471 WFNATQSATPGVWD
+1471 WFNATQSATPGAWD

-1502 ATDEA
+1502 ATDKA
-1507 GNKATQTLD
+1507 GNKTTQELD

-1566 VMHNGIKQEVPLVQ
+1566 VMHNGIKQEVSLVQ

-2015 TVTIDTQITID
+2015 TVTIDTQIAID

-2035 IPDDNLTNNVRP
+2035 IPDDNLTNEARP

-2115 IIDTLLSEPT
+2115 IIDTMLSEPT

-2133 SGTKGDHLTNV
+2133 SGTKGDNLTNV

-2217 VTVDTQITIDVIEL
+2217 VTVDTQITIDAIEL

-2314 HFTIDTTLSTPV
+2314 HFTIDTTLSVPV
-2326 IVLDSAD
+2326 IVLNSAD
-2333 DSGVHG
+2333 DTGVQG
-2339 DNMTNHTQPTFAL
+2339 DNMTNSSQPTFAL

-2374 FDATKDAGGWTF
+2374 FDATKGVGGWSF

-2448 HFQVTVPTDVN
+2448 HFQVKVPTDVN
-2459 VVRLSIDGGKTWFNA
+2459 
-2474 TQSATPGVWDYI
+2474 
-2486 WPDDVA
+2486 
-2492 DGGYTLTVEAT
+2492 E
-2503 DEAGNKATQ
+2503 
-2512 TLDFTIDTTLSVP
+2512 
-2525 TLSLDSA
+2525 
-2532 DDSGIAGDNI
+2532 
-2542 TNVKTPGFTL
+2542 
-2552 NNIDTDVSR
+2552 
-2561 VIVEVMHNGIKQ
+2561 
-2573 EVPLVQTGGQWR
+2573 
-2585 FAPTSDWAD
+2585 
-2594 GDYILTVKVED
+2594 
-2605 RAGNVKQSA
+2605 
-2614 PLTVTVDT
+2614 
-2622 HIAIDRIEL
+2622 
-2631 VNDSGIPG
+2631 
-2639 DNLTNEARPHFQVTV
+2639 
-2654 PADVNGVRLSIDGG
+2654 
-2668 KTWFDATQ
+2668 
-2676 SATSGVWDYTW
+2676 
-2687 LTNVANG
+2687 
-2694 PHTLMVEAS
+2694 
-2703 DKAGNK
+2703 
-2709 TTQKLDFTIDTI
+2709 
-2721 LSEPTITLDSAD
+2721 
-2733 DSAAGDNIT
+2733 
-2742 NVKMPGF
+2742 
-2749 TLGNIDADVTKV
+2749 
-2761 VVTVAHD
+2761 
-2768 GKNQQIELIKN
+2768 
-2779 GGVWR
+2779 
-2784 FTPGAAWT
+2784 
-2792 DGDYTLTVKVEDKAG
+2792 
-2807 NTNYSA
+2807 
-2813 PLTVTIDTQT
+2813 
-2823 SIDRIELLNDTGI
+2823 
-2836 VGDNLT
+2836 
-2842 NEARPQFHI
+2842 
-2851 TVPTDVNSV
+2851 
-2860 QLSLDGGINWV
+2860 
-2871 NATLTSDG
+2871 
-2879 VWEYIWPTD
+2879 
-2888 LVENTYTLTVKATD
+2888 
-2902 VAGNTATETLNFI
+2902 
-2915 IDTTLSTPTITLDS
+2915 
-2929 ADDSGTANDNK
+2929 
-2940 TNVKTPG
+2940 
-2947 FIIGG
+2947 
-2952 IDSDV
+2952 
-2957 TQVVVQVMRDGHSEE
+2957 
-2972 VELTQTNGQWRFV
+2972 
-2985 PGSAWTDGDYTLTV
+2985 
-2999 TVKDEAGNIRHSAPL
+2999 
-3014 TVTIDTQ
+3014 
-3021 ITIDHIELVNDSG
+3021 
-3034 IPDDNLTNNV
+3034 
-3044 RPHFQV
+3044 
-3050 TVPTDVN
+3050 
-3057 VVRLSIDGG
+3057 VRLSIDGG

-3104 GNKTTQQLD
+3104 GNQTTQKLD
-3113 FIIDTLLSEPTI
+3113 FIIDTMLSEPTI
-3125 VLDNTDDSGTKGDNL
+3125 VLDSTDDSGTKGDNL
-3140 TNVNKP
+3140 TNANKP
-3146 TFLLGNIDADARYV
+3146 TFILGNIDADARYV
-3160 TVEVQHGGTKE
+3160 TVEVQYGGTKE

-3191 ADGDYTLTVRVEDDA
+3191 ADGDYMLTVRVEDDA

-3323 TIAMDSRDDTG
+3323 TITMDSRDDTG

-3354 ADAHSVI
+3354 SDAQSVI

-3411 TPLVVTVDTQTS
+3411 TPLIVTVDTQTS

-3471 ATQGIEGVWGYTWP
+3471 AAQGIEGVWGYTWP

-3622 IDRIELVNDSGVPGD
+3622 IDHIELVNDSGVPGD

-3707 TETLNFTIDITLLT
+3707 TETLNFTIDITLMT

-4070 YNATKVGAGWQ
+4070 YNATKIGAGWQ

-4301 NTKTSAELRIEIDT
+4301 NTKTSAELKIEIDT

-4464 QGAGNKWLFT
+4464 QGADNKWLFT

-4532 SVTTPRFVI
+4532 SVTKPRFVI

-4559 YSVTANGNNLWEFQV
+4559 YPVTANGNNLWEFQV

-4888 NSELRSTAVDVTID
+4888 NSELRSTAVDLTID

-5303 NHNKPVLV
+5303 SHNKPVLV

-5378 STFIDNPAMVAGSDN
+5378 STFIDNPVMMAGSDN

-5404 TRPTFSIFGE
+5404 TRPAFSIYGE

-5469 LNFTIDTFNTTPVAI
+5469 LNFTIDTLNTTPVAI

-5583 KVFTSELDDNKSSS
+5583 QVFTSELDDNKSSS
-5597 KTEWWSN
+5597 KTDWWSN
-5604 SDLITMRGT
+5604 SSTITMRGM

-5636 TGRWELSTD
+5636 NGQWELSTD
-5645 KLPEGT
+5645 QLPEGK
-5651 YDISLVIED
+5651 YDITLSIED
-5660 SAGNRWEDVRE
+5660 NAGNRKEEVHE

-5699 AEAKSQLIITDSEGN
+5699 AEAKSQLIITDSNGN

-5751 DVPLDIMKE
+5751 DVSLDIMKE

-5864 LAAGEDNGASD
+5864 LAAGEDNGVSD

-5906 GVTDI
+5906 GVTDT

-5925 PAAWNDGNYTLSV
+5925 PAAWNDGTYTLSV

-5970 DASDDATAT
+5970 DASDDATPT
-5979 AVTPPESETVN
+5979 AVTPLESETVN
-5990 AESATHLRTE
+5990 AESDTHLRTV
-6000 PSAAEESVVKVTAY
+6000 PSAAEESVVKETAY

-6043 NIVNVSIMFEGEE
+6043 NIVNVSVMFEGEE

-6105 ADIVNAMNV
+6105 ADIVNAMNA
-6114 RGKTEDDINDSP
+6114 RGKAEDDINDSP

>member
-43 RGSVIIVNGALYSSI
+43 HGSVIIVNGALYSSI

-120 QLDDAENAKKEAD
+120 QLDEAENAKKEAD

-324 AKLVIT
+324 TKLVIT

-440 DDSSDSGIKNDNIT
+440 DDSSDSGIKNDSIT

-541 NDSGIVGDNVTNNTR
+541 DDSGIVGDNVTNNTR

-596 DSVEGINNLTF
+596 DSVEGVNNLTF

-624 IDTIAPVPP
+624 IDTVAPVPP
-633 TVSLEDYVVLPN
+633 TVSLEDFVVLPN

-1041 LTNIVKPTLHLKDID
+1041 LTNIVKPTLHLKEID

-1063 VWDAMSDTQIG
+1063 VWDAASDTQIG

-1103 EDIAGNKANSAIFD
+1103 EDIAGNKANSAVFD

-1186 LFIPG
+1186 LFTPG

-1329 LDSADDTGIQ
+1329 LNSADDTGVQ

-1377 ATKGTGGWTF
+1377 ATKGVGGWSF
-1387 TPPTSWADGDYTLSV
+1387 TPTGAWADGDYTLSV

-1427 NNIELV
+1427 NSIELV
-1433 NDSGIPDDNLTNNVR
+1433 NDSGIPNDNLTNNVR

-1471 WFNATQSATPGVWD
+1471 WFNATQNATPGGWD

-1507 GNKATQTLD
+1507 GNKTTQTLD

-1552 LNNIDTDVSRVIVE
+1552 LNNIDTDVSRVTVE

-1666 DGGKTWFDATQSATS
+1666 DGGKTWFDATQSATP

-1715 DFTIDTILSEPTITL
+1715 DFIIDTMLSEPTITL

-1876 TSDGV
+1876 TPDGV

-2015 TVTIDTQITID
+2015 TVTIDTQIAID

-2103 KAGNK
+2103 KAGNQ

-2133 SGTKGDHLTNV
+2133 SGTKGDNLTNV

-2217 VTVDTQITIDVIEL
+2217 VTVDTQITIDAIEL

-2265 DGGVTW
+2265 DGGMTW

-2333 DSGVHG
+2333 DTGIQG
-2339 DNMTNHTQPTFAL
+2339 DNMTNRTQPTFNL

-2374 FDATKDAGGWTF
+2374 FDATKGVGGWTF
-2386 TPTGA
+2386 TPPTSWGA
-2391 WADGDYTLSVSVE
+2391 GDYTLSVSVE

-2448 HFQVTVPTDVN
+2448 HFQVKVPTDVN
-2459 VVRLSIDGGKTWFNA
+2459 
-2474 TQSATPGVWDYI
+2474 
-2486 WPDDVA
+2486 
-2492 DGGYTLTVEAT
+2492 E
-2503 DEAGNKATQ
+2503 
-2512 TLDFTIDTTLSVP
+2512 
-2525 TLSLDSA
+2525 
-2532 DDSGIAGDNI
+2532 
-2542 TNVKTPGFTL
+2542 
-2552 NNIDTDVSR
+2552 
-2561 VIVEVMHNGIKQ
+2561 
-2573 EVPLVQTGGQWR
+2573 
-2585 FAPTSDWAD
+2585 
-2594 GDYILTVKVED
+2594 
-2605 RAGNVKQSA
+2605 
-2614 PLTVTVDT
+2614 
-2622 HIAIDRIEL
+2622 
-2631 VNDSGIPG
+2631 
-2639 DNLTNEARPHFQVTV
+2639 
-2654 PADVNGVRLSIDGG
+2654 
-2668 KTWFDATQ
+2668 
-2676 SATSGVWDYTW
+2676 
-2687 LTNVANG
+2687 
-2694 PHTLMVEAS
+2694 
-2703 DKAGNK
+2703 
-2709 TTQKLDFTIDTI
+2709 
-2721 LSEPTITLDSAD
+2721 
-2733 DSAAGDNIT
+2733 
-2742 NVKMPGF
+2742 
-2749 TLGNIDADVTKV
+2749 
-2761 VVTVAHD
+2761 
-2768 GKNQQIELIKN
+2768 
-2779 GGVWR
+2779 
-2784 FTPGAAWT
+2784 
-2792 DGDYTLTVKVEDKAG
+2792 
-2807 NTNYSA
+2807 
-2813 PLTVTIDTQT
+2813 
-2823 SIDRIELLNDTGI
+2823 
-2836 VGDNLT
+2836 
-2842 NEARPQFHI
+2842 
-2851 TVPTDVNSV
+2851 
-2860 QLSLDGGINWV
+2860 
-2871 NATLTSDG
+2871 
-2879 VWEYIWPTD
+2879 
-2888 LVENTYTLTVKATD
+2888 
-2902 VAGNTATETLNFI
+2902 
-2915 IDTTLSTPTITLDS
+2915 
-2929 ADDSGTANDNK
+2929 
-2940 TNVKTPG
+2940 
-2947 FIIGG
+2947 
-2952 IDSDV
+2952 
-2957 TQVVVQVMRDGHSEE
+2957 
-2972 VELTQTNGQWRFV
+2972 
-2985 PGSAWTDGDYTLTV
+2985 
-2999 TVKDEAGNIRHSAPL
+2999 
-3014 TVTIDTQ
+3014 
-3021 ITIDHIELVNDSG
+3021 
-3034 IPDDNLTNNV
+3034 
-3044 RPHFQV
+3044 
-3050 TVPTDVN
+3050 
-3057 VVRLSIDGG
+3057 VRLSIDGG

-3104 GNKTTQQLD
+3104 GNQTTQKLD
-3113 FIIDTLLSEPTI
+3113 FIIDTMLSEPTI
-3125 VLDNTDDSGTKGDNL
+3125 VLDSTDDSGTKGDNL
-3140 TNVNKP
+3140 TNANKP
-3146 TFLLGNIDADARYV
+3146 TFILGNIDADARYV
-3160 TVEVQHGGTKE
+3160 TVEVQYGGTKE

-3411 TPLVVTVDTQTS
+3411 TPLIVTVDTQTS

-3471 ATQGIEGVWGYTWP
+3471 AAQGIEGVWGYTWP

-3622 IDRIELVNDSGVPGD
+3622 IDHIELVNDSGVPGD

-3688 PEGQHTLTVEVTD
+3688 PEGQHTLIVEVTD

-3707 TETLNFTIDITLLT
+3707 TGTLDFTIDITLLT

-3842 TNHDRPVFDIH
+3842 TNHDRPVFDIR

-4301 NTKTSAELRIEIDT
+4301 NTKTSAELKIEIDT

-4532 SVTTPRFVI
+4532 SVTKPRFVI

-4559 YSVTANGNNLWEFQV
+4559 YPVTANGNNLWEFQV

-4888 NSELRSTAVDVTID
+4888 NSELRSTAVDLTID

-4962 PALGNDGNYELT
+4962 PALGNDGNYVLT

-5083 KEILIEH
+5083 KDILIEH

-5303 NHNKPVLV
+5303 SHNKPVLV

-5378 STFIDNPAMVAGSDN
+5378 STFIDNPVMMAGSDN

-5404 TRPTFSIFGE
+5404 TRPAFSIYGE

-5469 LNFTIDTFNTTPVAI
+5469 LNFTIDTLNTTPVAI

-5536 VNEKGHWQM
+5536 VNDKGHWQM

-5583 KVFTSELDDNKSSS
+5583 QVFTSELDDNKSSS
-5597 KTEWWSN
+5597 KTDWWSN
-5604 SDLITMRGT
+5604 SSTITMRGM

-5636 TGRWELSTD
+5636 NGQWELSTD
-5645 KLPEGT
+5645 QLPEGK
-5651 YDISLVIED
+5651 YDITLSIED
-5660 SAGNRWEDVRE
+5660 NAGNRKEEVHE

-5699 AEAKSQLIITDSEGN
+5699 AEAKSQLIITDSNGN

-5925 PAAWNDGNYTLSV
+5925 PAAWNDGTYTLSV

-5960 VTVTADSQHD
+5960 VTVTADSQHN

-5990 AESATHLRTE
+5990 AESATHLRTV
-6000 PSAAEESVVKVTAY
+6000 PSVAEESVVKETAY

-6043 NIVNVSIMFEGEE
+6043 NIVNVSVMFEGEE

-6085 IDKDN
+6085 IDKDD

-6105 ADIVNAMNV
+6105 ADIVNAMNA

>member
-431 APEKPTIEL
+431 PPEKPTIEL
-440 DDSSDSGIKNDNIT
+440 DDSSDSGIKNDNVT

-541 NDSGIVGDNVTNNTR
+541 DDSGIVGDNVTNNTR

-596 DSVEGINNLTF
+596 DSVEGVNNLTF

-624 IDTIAPVPP
+624 IDTVAPVPP
-633 TVSLEDYVVLPN
+633 TVSLEDFVVLPN

-694 FLQGAYDIEIISQD
+694 FLQGTYDIEIISQD

-1026 VSLSPDSDSGISDDN
+1026 VSLSPDSDSGIADDN

-1103 EDIAGNKANSAIFD
+1103 EDIAGNKANSAVFD

-1329 LDSADDTGIQ
+1329 LNSADDTGVQ

-1433 NDSGIPDDNLTNNVR
+1433 NDSGIPNDNLTNNVR

-1507 GNKATQTLD
+1507 GNKTTQTLD

-1597 YILTVKVEDRAGN
+1597 YILTVKIEDRAGN

-1715 DFTIDTILSEPTITL
+1715 DFIIDTLLSEPTITL

-2015 TVTIDTQITID
+2015 TVTIDTQIAID

-2035 IPDDNLTNNVRP
+2035 IPDDNLTNEARP

-2115 IIDTLLSEPT
+2115 IIDTMLSEPT

-2133 SGTKGDHLTNV
+2133 SGTKGDNLTNV

-2217 VTVDTQITIDVIEL
+2217 VTVDTQITIDAIEL

-2314 HFTIDTTLSTPV
+2314 HFTIDTTLSVPV
-2326 IVLDSAD
+2326 IVLNSAD
-2333 DSGVHG
+2333 DTGVQG
-2339 DNMTNHTQPTFAL
+2339 DNMTNSTQPTFAL

-2374 FDATKDAGGWTF
+2374 FDATKGVGGWSF

-2448 HFQVTVPTDVN
+2448 HFQVKVPTDVN
-2459 VVRLSIDGGKTWFNA
+2459 
-2474 TQSATPGVWDYI
+2474 
-2486 WPDDVA
+2486 
-2492 DGGYTLTVEAT
+2492 E
-2503 DEAGNKATQ
+2503 
-2512 TLDFTIDTTLSVP
+2512 
-2525 TLSLDSA
+2525 
-2532 DDSGIAGDNI
+2532 
-2542 TNVKTPGFTL
+2542 
-2552 NNIDTDVSR
+2552 
-2561 VIVEVMHNGIKQ
+2561 
-2573 EVPLVQTGGQWR
+2573 
-2585 FAPTSDWAD
+2585 
-2594 GDYILTVKVED
+2594 
-2605 RAGNVKQSA
+2605 
-2614 PLTVTVDT
+2614 
-2622 HIAIDRIEL
+2622 
-2631 VNDSGIPG
+2631 
-2639 DNLTNEARPHFQVTV
+2639 
-2654 PADVNGVRLSIDGG
+2654 
-2668 KTWFDATQ
+2668 
-2676 SATSGVWDYTW
+2676 
-2687 LTNVANG
+2687 
-2694 PHTLMVEAS
+2694 
-2703 DKAGNK
+2703 
-2709 TTQKLDFTIDTI
+2709 
-2721 LSEPTITLDSAD
+2721 
-2733 DSAAGDNIT
+2733 
-2742 NVKMPGF
+2742 
-2749 TLGNIDADVTKV
+2749 
-2761 VVTVAHD
+2761 
-2768 GKNQQIELIKN
+2768 
-2779 GGVWR
+2779 
-2784 FTPGAAWT
+2784 
-2792 DGDYTLTVKVEDKAG
+2792 
-2807 NTNYSA
+2807 
-2813 PLTVTIDTQT
+2813 
-2823 SIDRIELLNDTGI
+2823 
-2836 VGDNLT
+2836 
-2842 NEARPQFHI
+2842 
-2851 TVPTDVNSV
+2851 
-2860 QLSLDGGINWV
+2860 
-2871 NATLTSDG
+2871 
-2879 VWEYIWPTD
+2879 
-2888 LVENTYTLTVKATD
+2888 
-2902 VAGNTATETLNFI
+2902 
-2915 IDTTLSTPTITLDS
+2915 
-2929 ADDSGTANDNK
+2929 
-2940 TNVKTPG
+2940 
-2947 FIIGG
+2947 
-2952 IDSDV
+2952 
-2957 TQVVVQVMRDGHSEE
+2957 
-2972 VELTQTNGQWRFV
+2972 
-2985 PGSAWTDGDYTLTV
+2985 
-2999 TVKDEAGNIRHSAPL
+2999 
-3014 TVTIDTQ
+3014 
-3021 ITIDHIELVNDSG
+3021 
-3034 IPDDNLTNNV
+3034 
-3044 RPHFQV
+3044 
-3050 TVPTDVN
+3050 
-3057 VVRLSIDGG
+3057 VRLSIDGG

-3104 GNKTTQQLD
+3104 GNQTTQKLD
-3113 FIIDTLLSEPTI
+3113 FIIDTMLSEPTI
-3125 VLDNTDDSGTKGDNL
+3125 VLDSTDDSGTKGDNL
-3140 TNVNKP
+3140 TNANKP
-3146 TFLLGNIDADARYV
+3146 TFILGNIDADARYV
-3160 TVEVQHGGTKE
+3160 TVEVQYGGTKE

-3191 ADGDYTLTVRVEDDA
+3191 ADGDYMLTVRVEDDA

-3323 TIAMDSRDDTG
+3323 TITMDSRDDTG

-3354 ADAHSVI
+3354 SDAQSVI

-3411 TPLVVTVDTQTS
+3411 TPLIVTVDTQTS

-3471 ATQGIEGVWGYTWP
+3471 AAQGIEGVWGYTWP

-3622 IDRIELVNDSGVPGD
+3622 IDHIELVNDSGVPGD

-3729 QDTGQNK
+3729 QDTGQIK

-3745 PVFVLGS
+3745 PLFVLGH
-3752 IDKDVRHVELS
+3752 IDKDVQHVVLN

-3778 ADGWRYRPDSAL
+3778 ADGWRYRPDAAL
-3790 ADGSYT
+3790 GDGSYKL
-3796 FTVTVTDVAGNQQTS
+3796 TVTVTDVAGNQQTS
-3811 APLKVTI
+3811 APLTVTI
-3818 DGTLTTPVI
+3818 DGTLTTPTI
-3827 ELAAGEDSGTVGDRL
+3827 ELAAGEDSGTVGDGL
-3842 TNHDRPVFDIH
+3842 TNHTRPVFDIH

-4301 NTKTSAELRIEIDT
+4301 NTKTSAELKIEIDT

-4532 SVTTPRFVI
+4532 SVTKPRFVI

-4559 YSVTANGNNLWEFQV
+4559 YPVTANGNNLWEFQV

-4825 FTTNNKTPTLIGST
+4825 FTTNNKTPTLVGNT
-4839 LPNTIVSIYVDGVK
+4839 LPNAIVSIYVDGVK

-4902 TEVAELVWNISGM
+4902 TEVAELVWNISRM

-4962 PALGNDGNYELT
+4962 PALGNDGNYVLT

-5027 GTAEAGSTLTIRNP
+5027 GTAEAGSTLTIRSP

-5083 KEILIEH
+5083 KDILIEH

-5317 ATIHIYVDEKIVA
+5317 ATIHIYADEKIVA

-5404 TRPTFSIFGE
+5404 TRPTFSISGE

-5583 KVFTSELDDNKSSS
+5583 QVFTSELDDNKSSS
-5597 KTEWWSN
+5597 KTDWWSN
-5604 SDLITMRGT
+5604 SSTITMRGM

-5636 TGRWELSTD
+5636 NGQWELSTD
-5645 KLPEGT
+5645 QLPEGK
-5651 YDISLVIED
+5651 YDITLSIED
-5660 SAGNRWEDVRE
+5660 NAGNRKEEVHE

-5699 AEAKSQLIITDSEGN
+5699 AEAKSQLIITDSNGN

-5751 DVPLDIMKE
+5751 DVSLDIMKE

-5864 LAAGEDNGASD
+5864 LAAGEDNGVSD

-5906 GVTDI
+5906 GVTDT

-5925 PAAWNDGNYTLSV
+5925 PAAWNDGTYTLSV

-5990 AESATHLRTE
+5990 AESATHLRTV
-6000 PSAAEESVVKVTAY
+6000 PSAAEESVVKETAY

-6043 NIVNVSIMFEGEE
+6043 NIVNVSVMFEGEE

-6085 IDKDN
+6085 IDKDD

-6105 ADIVNAMNV
+6105 ADIVNAMNA

>member
-431 APEKPTIEL
+431 PPEKPTIEL

-1063 VWDAMSDTQIG
+1063 VWDAASDTQIG

-1103 EDIAGNKANSAIFD
+1103 EDIAGNKANSAVFD

-1377 ATKGTGGWTF
+1377 ATKGTGGWSF
-1387 TPPTSWADGDYTLSV
+1387 TPTGAWADGDYTLSV

-1471 WFNATQSATPGVWD
+1471 WFNATQSATPGAWD

-1502 ATDEA
+1502 ATDKA
-1507 GNKATQTLD
+1507 GNKTTQELD

-2015 TVTIDTQITID
+2015 TVTIDTQIAID

-2035 IPDDNLTNNVRP
+2035 IPDDNLTNEARP

-2115 IIDTLLSEPT
+2115 IIDTMLSEPT

-2133 SGTKGDHLTNV
+2133 SGTKGDNLTNV

-2217 VTVDTQITIDVIEL
+2217 VTVDTQITIDAIEL

-2314 HFTIDTTLSTPV
+2314 HFTIDTTLSVPV
-2326 IVLDSAD
+2326 IVLNSAD
-2333 DSGVHG
+2333 DTGVQG
-2339 DNMTNHTQPTFAL
+2339 DNMTNSSQPTFAL

-2374 FDATKDAGGWTF
+2374 FDATKGVGGWSF

-2474 TQSATPGVWDYI
+2474 TQSATPGVWDY
-2486 WPDDVA
+2486 
-2492 DGGYTLTVEAT
+2492 
-2503 DEAGNKATQ
+2503 
-2512 TLDFTIDTTLSVP
+2512 
-2525 TLSLDSA
+2525 
-2532 DDSGIAGDNI
+2532 
-2542 TNVKTPGFTL
+2542 
-2552 NNIDTDVSR
+2552 
-2561 VIVEVMHNGIKQ
+2561 
-2573 EVPLVQTGGQWR
+2573 
-2585 FAPTSDWAD
+2585 
-2594 GDYILTVKVED
+2594 
-2605 RAGNVKQSA
+2605 
-2614 PLTVTVDT
+2614 
-2622 HIAIDRIEL
+2622 
-2631 VNDSGIPG
+2631 
-2639 DNLTNEARPHFQVTV
+2639 
-2654 PADVNGVRLSIDGG
+2654 
-2668 KTWFDATQ
+2668 
-2676 SATSGVWDYTW
+2676 
-2687 LTNVANG
+2687 
-2694 PHTLMVEAS
+2694 
-2703 DKAGNK
+2703 
-2709 TTQKLDFTIDTI
+2709 
-2721 LSEPTITLDSAD
+2721 
-2733 DSAAGDNIT
+2733 
-2742 NVKMPGF
+2742 
-2749 TLGNIDADVTKV
+2749 
-2761 VVTVAHD
+2761 
-2768 GKNQQIELIKN
+2768 
-2779 GGVWR
+2779 
-2784 FTPGAAWT
+2784 
-2792 DGDYTLTVKVEDKAG
+2792 
-2807 NTNYSA
+2807 
-2813 PLTVTIDTQT
+2813 
-2823 SIDRIELLNDTGI
+2823 
-2836 VGDNLT
+2836 
-2842 NEARPQFHI
+2842 
-2851 TVPTDVNSV
+2851 
-2860 QLSLDGGINWV
+2860 
-2871 NATLTSDG
+2871 
-2879 VWEYIWPTD
+2879 
-2888 LVENTYTLTVKATD
+2888 
-2902 VAGNTATETLNFI
+2902 
-2915 IDTTLSTPTITLDS
+2915 
-2929 ADDSGTANDNK
+2929 
-2940 TNVKTPG
+2940 
-2947 FIIGG
+2947 
-2952 IDSDV
+2952 
-2957 TQVVVQVMRDGHSEE
+2957 
-2972 VELTQTNGQWRFV
+2972 
-2985 PGSAWTDGDYTLTV
+2985 
-2999 TVKDEAGNIRHSAPL
+2999 
-3014 TVTIDTQ
+3014 
-3021 ITIDHIELVNDSG
+3021 
-3034 IPDDNLTNNV
+3034 
-3044 RPHFQV
+3044 
-3050 TVPTDVN
+3050 
-3057 VVRLSIDGG
+3057 
-3066 KTWFNATQSAT
+3066 
-3077 PGVWDY
+3077 

-3104 GNKTTQQLD
+3104 GNQTTQKLD
-3113 FIIDTLLSEPTI
+3113 FIIDTMLSEPTI
-3125 VLDNTDDSGTKGDNL
+3125 VLDSTDDSGTKGDNL
-3140 TNVNKP
+3140 TNANKP
-3146 TFLLGNIDADARYV
+3146 TFILGNIDADARYV
-3160 TVEVQHGGTKE
+3160 TVEVQYGGTKE

-3191 ADGDYTLTVRVEDDA
+3191 ADGDYMLTVRVEDDA

-3323 TIAMDSRDDTG
+3323 TITMDSRDDTG

-3354 ADAHSVI
+3354 SDAQSVI

-3411 TPLVVTVDTQTS
+3411 TPLIVTVDTQTS

-3471 ATQGIEGVWGYTWP
+3471 AAQGIEGVWGYTWP

-3622 IDRIELVNDSGVPGD
+3622 IDHIELVNDSGVPGD

-3707 TETLNFTIDITLLT
+3707 TETLNFTIDITLMT

-3988 TLVDGTY
+3988 TLVNGTY

-4301 NTKTSAELRIEIDT
+4301 NTKTSAELKIEIDT

-4464 QGAGNKWLFT
+4464 QGADNKWLFT

-4532 SVTTPRFVI
+4532 SVTKPRFVI

-4559 YSVTANGNNLWEFQV
+4559 YPVTANGNNLWEFQV

-4888 NSELRSTAVDVTID
+4888 NSELRSTAVDLTID

-5303 NHNKPVLV
+5303 SHNKPVLV

-5378 STFIDNPAMVAGSDN
+5378 STFIDNPVMMAGSDN

-5404 TRPTFSIFGE
+5404 TRPAFSIYGE

-5469 LNFTIDTFNTTPVAI
+5469 LNFTIDTLNTTPVAI

-5583 KVFTSELDDNKSSS
+5583 QVFTSELDDNKSSS
-5597 KTEWWSN
+5597 KTDWWSN
-5604 SDLITMRGT
+5604 SSTITMRGM

-5636 TGRWELSTD
+5636 NGQWELSTD
-5645 KLPEGT
+5645 QLPEGK
-5651 YDISLVIED
+5651 YDITLSIED
-5660 SAGNRWEDVRE
+5660 NAGNRKEEVHE

-5699 AEAKSQLIITDSEGN
+5699 AEAKSQLIITDSNGN

-5751 DVPLDIMKE
+5751 DVSLDIMKE

-5864 LAAGEDNGASD
+5864 LAAGEDNGVSD

-5906 GVTDI
+5906 GVTDT

-5925 PAAWNDGNYTLSV
+5925 PAAWNDGTYTLSV

-5970 DASDDATAT
+5970 DASDDATPT
-5979 AVTPPESETVN
+5979 AVTPLESETVN
-5990 AESATHLRTE
+5990 AESDTHLRTV
-6000 PSAAEESVVKVTAY
+6000 PSAAEESVVKETAY

-6043 NIVNVSIMFEGEE
+6043 NIVNVSVMFEGEE

-6105 ADIVNAMNV
+6105 ADIVNAMNA
-6114 RGKTEDDINDSP
+6114 RGKAEDDINDSP

>member
-43 RGSVIIVNGALYSSI
+43 HGSVIIVNGALYSSI

-120 QLDDAENAKKEAD
+120 QLDEAENAKKEAD

-431 APEKPTIEL
+431 SPEKPTIEL

-541 NDSGIVGDNVTNNTR
+541 DDSGIVGDNVTNNTR

-596 DSVEGINNLTF
+596 DSVEGVNNLTF

-624 IDTIAPVPP
+624 IDTVAPVPP
-633 TVSLEDYVVLPN
+633 TVSLEDFVVLPN

-664 STILLMRDG
+664 FTILLMRDG

-954 APYSTVKLYIDGA
+954 APYSTVKLYVDGA

-975 KDGRW
+975 KNGRW

-1026 VSLSPDSDSGISDDN
+1026 VSLSPDSDSGIADDN

-1103 EDIAGNKANSAIFD
+1103 EDIAGNKANSAVFD

-1186 LFIPG
+1186 LFTPG

-1212 NYSAPLTV
+1212 SYSAPLTV

-1329 LDSADDTGIQ
+1329 LNSADDTGVQ
-1339 GDNMTNSTQPTF
+1339 GDNMTNRTQPTF

-1387 TPPTSWADGDYTLSV
+1387 TPTGAWADGDYTLSV

-1414 ASLTVTVDTQIAI
+1414 ASLTVTVTVDTQIAI
-1427 NNIELV
+1427 NN
-1433 NDSGIPDDNLTNNVR
+1433 
-1448 PHFQVTVPTD
+1448 
-1458 VNVVRLSIDGGKT
+1458 
-1471 WFNATQSATPGVWD
+1471 
-1485 YIWPDDVAD
+1485 
-1494 GGYTLTVE
+1494 
-1502 ATDEA
+1502 
-1507 GNKATQTLD
+1507 
-1516 FTIDT
+1516 
-1521 TLSVPTLSL
+1521 
-1530 DSADDSGIAGD
+1530 
-1541 NITNVKTPGFT
+1541 
-1552 LNNIDTDVSRVIVE
+1552 
-1566 VMHNGIKQEVPLVQ
+1566 
-1580 TGGQWRFAPT
+1580 
-1590 SDWADGD
+1590 
-1597 YILTVKVEDRAGN
+1597 
-1610 VKQSAPLTVTVD
+1610 
-1622 THIAIDRIEL
+1622 
-1632 VNDSG
+1632 
-1637 IPGDNL
+1637 
-1643 TNEARPH
+1643 
-1650 FQVTVPADVNG
+1650 
-1661 VRLSI
+1661 
-1666 DGGKTWFDATQSATS
+1666 
-1681 GVWDYTWLT
+1681 
-1690 NVANGPHT
+1690 
-1698 LMVEASDKAGN
+1698 
-1709 KTTQKL
+1709 
-1715 DFTIDTILSEPTITL
+1715 
-1730 DSADDSAAGDNIT
+1730 
-1743 NVKMPGF
+1743 
-1750 TLGNIDADVTKV
+1750 
-1762 VVTVAHDG
+1762 
-1770 KNQQIELIKN
+1770 
-1780 GGVWRFT
+1780 
-1787 PGAAWTDGDYTLTV
+1787 
-1801 KVEDKAGNTN
+1801 
-1811 YSAPL
+1811 
-1816 TVTIDTQTSID
+1816 
-1827 RIELLNDT
+1827 
-1835 GIVGDNLTN
+1835 
-1844 EARPQFHIT
+1844 
-1853 VPTDV
+1853 
-1858 NSVQLSLD
+1858 
-1866 GGINWVNATL
+1866 
-1876 TSDGV
+1876 
-1881 WEYIWPTDLVE
+1881 
-1892 NTYTLTVKATDVAG
+1892 
-1906 NTATETLN
+1906 
-1914 FIIDTTLSTPTITLD
+1914 
-1929 SADDSGTANDNKTNV
+1929 
-1944 KTPGFIIGGIDSD
+1944 
-1957 VTQVVVQVMRD
+1957 
-1968 GHSEEVELTQT
+1968 
-1979 NGQWRFVPGSAW
+1979 
-1991 TDGDYTLTVTVKD
+1991 
-2004 EAGNIRHSAPL
+2004 
-2015 TVTIDTQITID
+2015 
-2026 HIELVNDSG
+2026 IELVNDSG

-2103 KAGNK
+2103 KAGN
-2108 TTQQLDF
+2108 Q
-2115 IIDTLLSEPT
+2115 
-2125 IVLDNTDD
+2125 
-2133 SGTKGDHLTNV
+2133 
-2144 NKPTFLLG
+2144 
-2152 NIDADARYVTVE
+2152 
-2164 VQHGGTK
+2164 
-2171 EVLTATKDATGNWS
+2171 
-2185 VTPTGTWADGDY
+2185 
-2197 TLTVR
+2197 
-2202 VEDEAGNEKHSASLT
+2202 
-2217 VTVDTQITIDVIEL
+2217 
-2231 VNDNGIPGDNMTND
+2231 
-2245 AHPQFRVT
+2245 
-2253 VPGDVNEVSLSI
+2253 
-2265 DGGVTW
+2265 
-2271 VKATQSATPGVWN
+2271 
-2284 YTWPGTVPDGDYTL
+2284 
-2298 NVKATDNAGNT
+2298 
-2309 VTETL
+2309 
-2314 HFTIDTTLSTPV
+2314 
-2326 IVLDSAD
+2326 
-2333 DSGVHG
+2333 
-2339 DNMTNHTQPTFAL
+2339 
-2352 QHIDDDAVRVTVS
+2352 
-2365 VEHGGVTTT
+2365 
-2374 FDATKDAGGWTF
+2374 
-2386 TPTGA
+2386 
-2391 WADGDYTLSVSVE
+2391 
-2404 DKAGNTSHSAS
+2404 
-2415 LTVTVDT
+2415 
-2422 QIAINNIELVNDSGI
+2422 
-2437 PDDNLTNNVRP
+2437 
-2448 HFQVTVPTDVN
+2448 
-2459 VVRLSIDGGKTWFNA
+2459 
-2474 TQSATPGVWDYI
+2474 
-2486 WPDDVA
+2486 
-2492 DGGYTLTVEAT
+2492 
-2503 DEAGNKATQ
+2503 
-2512 TLDFTIDTTLSVP
+2512 
-2525 TLSLDSA
+2525 
-2532 DDSGIAGDNI
+2532 
-2542 TNVKTPGFTL
+2542 
-2552 NNIDTDVSR
+2552 
-2561 VIVEVMHNGIKQ
+2561 
-2573 EVPLVQTGGQWR
+2573 
-2585 FAPTSDWAD
+2585 
-2594 GDYILTVKVED
+2594 
-2605 RAGNVKQSA
+2605 
-2614 PLTVTVDT
+2614 
-2622 HIAIDRIEL
+2622 
-2631 VNDSGIPG
+2631 
-2639 DNLTNEARPHFQVTV
+2639 
-2654 PADVNGVRLSIDGG
+2654 
-2668 KTWFDATQ
+2668 
-2676 SATSGVWDYTW
+2676 
-2687 LTNVANG
+2687 
-2694 PHTLMVEAS
+2694 
-2703 DKAGNK
+2703 
-2709 TTQKLDFTIDTI
+2709 
-2721 LSEPTITLDSAD
+2721 
-2733 DSAAGDNIT
+2733 
-2742 NVKMPGF
+2742 
-2749 TLGNIDADVTKV
+2749 
-2761 VVTVAHD
+2761 
-2768 GKNQQIELIKN
+2768 
-2779 GGVWR
+2779 
-2784 FTPGAAWT
+2784 
-2792 DGDYTLTVKVEDKAG
+2792 
-2807 NTNYSA
+2807 
-2813 PLTVTIDTQT
+2813 
-2823 SIDRIELLNDTGI
+2823 
-2836 VGDNLT
+2836 
-2842 NEARPQFHI
+2842 
-2851 TVPTDVNSV
+2851 
-2860 QLSLDGGINWV
+2860 
-2871 NATLTSDG
+2871 
-2879 VWEYIWPTD
+2879 
-2888 LVENTYTLTVKATD
+2888 
-2902 VAGNTATETLNFI
+2902 
-2915 IDTTLSTPTITLDS
+2915 
-2929 ADDSGTANDNK
+2929 
-2940 TNVKTPG
+2940 
-2947 FIIGG
+2947 
-2952 IDSDV
+2952 
-2957 TQVVVQVMRDGHSEE
+2957 
-2972 VELTQTNGQWRFV
+2972 
-2985 PGSAWTDGDYTLTV
+2985 
-2999 TVKDEAGNIRHSAPL
+2999 
-3014 TVTIDTQ
+3014 
-3021 ITIDHIELVNDSG
+3021 
-3034 IPDDNLTNNV
+3034 
-3044 RPHFQV
+3044 
-3050 TVPTDVN
+3050 
-3057 VVRLSIDGG
+3057 
-3066 KTWFNATQSAT
+3066 
-3077 PGVWDY
+3077 
-3083 TWLADVGE
+3083 
-3091 GKHTLT
+3091 
-3097 VEATDKA
+3097 
-3104 GNKTTQQLD
+3104 TTQQLD

-3146 TFLLGNIDADARYV
+3146 TFLLGNIDVDARYV
-3160 TVEVQHGGTKE
+3160 TVEVLHGGTKE

-3622 IDRIELVNDSGVPGD
+3622 IDHIELVNDSGVPGD

-3688 PEGQHTLTVEVTD
+3688 PEGQHTLIVEVTD

-3707 TETLNFTIDITLLT
+3707 TGTLDFTIDITLLT

-3842 TNHDRPVFDIH
+3842 TNHDRPVFDIR
-3853 QVDSDVTRVMVKV
+3853 QIDSDVTRVMVKV

-3908 NVKESAPFEVRIDTT
+3908 NVKESAPLEVRIDTT

-4257 HIVVHIDGRDYTIE
+4257 HIVVHLDGRDYTIE
-4271 NTGGNLTFTPDQP
+4271 NKGGNLTFTPDQP

-4301 NTKTSAELRIEIDT
+4301 NTKTSAELQIEIDT

-4363 WTPISKNAAGQWEF
+4363 WTPISKNAAGQWQF
-4377 TAGSALPDG
+4377 TAGSALSDG

-4443 SAREPLQSVTVILNG
+4443 SAREQLQSVTVILNG

-4559 YSVTANGNNLWEFQV
+4559 YPVTANGNNLWEFQV

-4617 ASDTGNSNSDNLTN
+4617 ASDTGSSNSDNLTN

-4652 DDKSGREVLKQ
+4652 DDKSGREVLKH

-4719 DPSIDDQHEATSLR
+4719 DPSIDDQYEATSLR
-4733 PEFKGFAEA
+4733 PEFKGLAEA

-5083 KEILIEH
+5083 KDILIEH

-5241 TWRAPILLQDDG
+5241 SWRAPILLQDDG

-5268 EVSKDYSV
+5268 QVSKNYSV

-5343 FDNALKDGEYSI
+5343 FDNALKDSEYSI

-5583 KVFTSELDDNKSSS
+5583 QVFTSELDDNKSSS
-5597 KTEWWSN
+5597 KTDWWSN
-5604 SDLITMRGT
+5604 SSTITMRGM

-5636 TGRWELSTD
+5636 NGQWELSTD
-5645 KLPEGT
+5645 QLPEGK
-5651 YDISLVIED
+5651 YDITLSIED
-5660 SAGNRWEDVRE
+5660 NAGNRKEEVHE

-5699 AEAKSQLIITDSEGN
+5699 AEAKSQLIITDSNGN

-5864 LAAGEDNGASD
+5864 LAAGEDNGVSD

-5906 GVTDI
+5906 SVTDT

-5925 PAAWNDGNYTLSV
+5925 PAAWNDGTYTLSV

-5970 DASDDATAT
+5970 DASDDATPT

-5990 AESATHLRTE
+5990 AESDTHLRTV
-6000 PSAAEESVVKVTAY
+6000 PSAAEESVVKETAY
-6014 SITLLNADS
+6014 SITLLNANS

-6043 NIVNVSIMFEGEE
+6043 NIVNVSVMFEGEE

-6085 IDKDN
+6085 IDKDD

-6105 ADIVNAMNV
+6105 ADIVNAMNA

>member
-146 EKALN
+146 QKALN

-2125 IVLDNTDD
+2125 IVLDSTDD

-2422 QIAINNIELVNDSGI
+2422 QIAINN
-2437 PDDNLTNNVRP
+2437 
-2448 HFQVTVPTDVN
+2448 
-2459 VVRLSIDGGKTWFNA
+2459 
-2474 TQSATPGVWDYI
+2474 
-2486 WPDDVA
+2486 
-2492 DGGYTLTVEAT
+2492 
-2503 DEAGNKATQ
+2503 
-2512 TLDFTIDTTLSVP
+2512 
-2525 TLSLDSA
+2525 
-2532 DDSGIAGDNI
+2532 
-2542 TNVKTPGFTL
+2542 
-2552 NNIDTDVSR
+2552 
-2561 VIVEVMHNGIKQ
+2561 
-2573 EVPLVQTGGQWR
+2573 
-2585 FAPTSDWAD
+2585 
-2594 GDYILTVKVED
+2594 
-2605 RAGNVKQSA
+2605 
-2614 PLTVTVDT
+2614 
-2622 HIAIDRIEL
+2622 
-2631 VNDSGIPG
+2631 
-2639 DNLTNEARPHFQVTV
+2639 
-2654 PADVNGVRLSIDGG
+2654 
-2668 KTWFDATQ
+2668 
-2676 SATSGVWDYTW
+2676 
-2687 LTNVANG
+2687 
-2694 PHTLMVEAS
+2694 
-2703 DKAGNK
+2703 
-2709 TTQKLDFTIDTI
+2709 
-2721 LSEPTITLDSAD
+2721 
-2733 DSAAGDNIT
+2733 
-2742 NVKMPGF
+2742 
-2749 TLGNIDADVTKV
+2749 
-2761 VVTVAHD
+2761 
-2768 GKNQQIELIKN
+2768 
-2779 GGVWR
+2779 
-2784 FTPGAAWT
+2784 
-2792 DGDYTLTVKVEDKAG
+2792 
-2807 NTNYSA
+2807 
-2813 PLTVTIDTQT
+2813 
-2823 SIDRIELLNDTGI
+2823 
-2836 VGDNLT
+2836 
-2842 NEARPQFHI
+2842 
-2851 TVPTDVNSV
+2851 
-2860 QLSLDGGINWV
+2860 
-2871 NATLTSDG
+2871 
-2879 VWEYIWPTD
+2879 
-2888 LVENTYTLTVKATD
+2888 
-2902 VAGNTATETLNFI
+2902 
-2915 IDTTLSTPTITLDS
+2915 
-2929 ADDSGTANDNK
+2929 
-2940 TNVKTPG
+2940 
-2947 FIIGG
+2947 
-2952 IDSDV
+2952 
-2957 TQVVVQVMRDGHSEE
+2957 
-2972 VELTQTNGQWRFV
+2972 
-2985 PGSAWTDGDYTLTV
+2985 
-2999 TVKDEAGNIRHSAPL
+2999 
-3014 TVTIDTQ
+3014 
-3021 ITIDHIELVNDSG
+3021 IELVNDSG

-4443 SAREPLQSVTVILNG
+4443 SAREPLQSETVILNG

-4559 YSVTANGNNLWEFQV
+4559 YPVTANGNNLWEFQV

>member
-43 RGSVIIVNGALYSSI
+43 HGSVIIVNGALYSSI

-541 NDSGIVGDNVTNNTR
+541 DDSGIVGDNVTNNTR

-596 DSVEGINNLTF
+596 DSVEGVNNLTF

-624 IDTIAPVPP
+624 IDTVAPVPP
-633 TVSLEDYVVLPN
+633 TVSLEDFVVLPN

-1026 VSLSPDSDSGISDDN
+1026 VSLSPDSDSGIADDN

-1103 EDIAGNKANSAIFD
+1103 EDIAGNKANSAVFD

-1377 ATKGTGGWTF
+1377 ATKGTGGWSF
-1387 TPPTSWADGDYTLSV
+1387 TPTGAWADGDYTLSV

-1433 NDSGIPDDNLTNNVR
+1433 NDSGIPNDNLTNNVR

-1471 WFNATQSATPGVWD
+1471 WFNATQSATPGAWD

-1502 ATDEA
+1502 ATDKA
-1507 GNKATQTLD
+1507 GNKTTQELD

-1541 NITNVKTPGFT
+1541 NITSVKTPGFT

-1637 IPGDNL
+1637 IPDDNL

-2125 IVLDNTDD
+2125 IVLDSTDD
-2133 SGTKGDHLTNV
+2133 SGTKGDNLTNV

-2314 HFTIDTTLSTPV
+2314 HFTIDTTLSVPV
-2326 IVLDSAD
+2326 IVLNSAD
-2333 DSGVHG
+2333 DTGVQG
-2339 DNMTNHTQPTFAL
+2339 DNMTNRTQPTFAL
-2352 QHIDDDAVRVTVS
+2352 QQIDDDAVRVTVS

-2474 TQSATPGVWDYI
+2474 TQSATPGVWDY
-2486 WPDDVA
+2486 
-2492 DGGYTLTVEAT
+2492 
-2503 DEAGNKATQ
+2503 
-2512 TLDFTIDTTLSVP
+2512 
-2525 TLSLDSA
+2525 
-2532 DDSGIAGDNI
+2532 
-2542 TNVKTPGFTL
+2542 
-2552 NNIDTDVSR
+2552 
-2561 VIVEVMHNGIKQ
+2561 
-2573 EVPLVQTGGQWR
+2573 
-2585 FAPTSDWAD
+2585 
-2594 GDYILTVKVED
+2594 
-2605 RAGNVKQSA
+2605 
-2614 PLTVTVDT
+2614 
-2622 HIAIDRIEL
+2622 
-2631 VNDSGIPG
+2631 
-2639 DNLTNEARPHFQVTV
+2639 
-2654 PADVNGVRLSIDGG
+2654 
-2668 KTWFDATQ
+2668 
-2676 SATSGVWDYTW
+2676 
-2687 LTNVANG
+2687 
-2694 PHTLMVEAS
+2694 
-2703 DKAGNK
+2703 
-2709 TTQKLDFTIDTI
+2709 
-2721 LSEPTITLDSAD
+2721 
-2733 DSAAGDNIT
+2733 
-2742 NVKMPGF
+2742 
-2749 TLGNIDADVTKV
+2749 
-2761 VVTVAHD
+2761 
-2768 GKNQQIELIKN
+2768 
-2779 GGVWR
+2779 
-2784 FTPGAAWT
+2784 
-2792 DGDYTLTVKVEDKAG
+2792 
-2807 NTNYSA
+2807 
-2813 PLTVTIDTQT
+2813 
-2823 SIDRIELLNDTGI
+2823 
-2836 VGDNLT
+2836 
-2842 NEARPQFHI
+2842 
-2851 TVPTDVNSV
+2851 
-2860 QLSLDGGINWV
+2860 
-2871 NATLTSDG
+2871 
-2879 VWEYIWPTD
+2879 
-2888 LVENTYTLTVKATD
+2888 
-2902 VAGNTATETLNFI
+2902 
-2915 IDTTLSTPTITLDS
+2915 
-2929 ADDSGTANDNK
+2929 
-2940 TNVKTPG
+2940 
-2947 FIIGG
+2947 
-2952 IDSDV
+2952 
-2957 TQVVVQVMRDGHSEE
+2957 
-2972 VELTQTNGQWRFV
+2972 
-2985 PGSAWTDGDYTLTV
+2985 
-2999 TVKDEAGNIRHSAPL
+2999 
-3014 TVTIDTQ
+3014 
-3021 ITIDHIELVNDSG
+3021 
-3034 IPDDNLTNNV
+3034 
-3044 RPHFQV
+3044 
-3050 TVPTDVN
+3050 
-3057 VVRLSIDGG
+3057 
-3066 KTWFNATQSAT
+3066 
-3077 PGVWDY
+3077 

-3104 GNKTTQQLD
+3104 GNQTTQKLD
-3113 FIIDTLLSEPTI
+3113 FIIDTMLSEPTI
-3125 VLDNTDDSGTKGDNL
+3125 VLDSTDDSGTKGDNL
-3140 TNVNKP
+3140 TNANKP
-3146 TFLLGNIDADARYV
+3146 TFILGNIDADARYV
-3160 TVEVQHGGTKE
+3160 TVEVQYGGTKE

-3323 TIAMDSRDDTG
+3323 TITMDSRDDTG

-3354 ADAHSVI
+3354 SDAQSVI

-3411 TPLVVTVDTQTS
+3411 TPLIVTVDTQTS
-3423 ITDITLVN
+3423 ITDITLAN

-3471 ATQGIEGVWGYTWP
+3471 AAQGIEGVWGYTWP

-3707 TETLNFTIDITLLT
+3707 TETLNFTIDITLMT

-3842 TNHDRPVFDIH
+3842 TNHDRPVFDIR

-4301 NTKTSAELRIEIDT
+4301 NTKTSAELKIEIDT

-4532 SVTTPRFVI
+4532 SVTKPRFVI

-4559 YSVTANGNNLWEFQV
+4559 YPVTANGNNLWEFQV

-4962 PALGNDGNYELT
+4962 PALGNDGNYVLT

-5027 GTAEAGSTLTIRNP
+5027 GTAEAGSTLTIRSP

-5083 KEILIEH
+5083 KDILIEH

-5404 TRPTFSIFGE
+5404 TRPTFSISGE

-5583 KVFTSELDDNKSSS
+5583 QVFTSELDDNKSSS
-5597 KTEWWSN
+5597 KTDWWSN
-5604 SDLITMRGT
+5604 SSTITMRGM

-5636 TGRWELSTD
+5636 NGQWELSTD
-5645 KLPEGT
+5645 QLPEGK
-5651 YDISLVIED
+5651 YDITLSIED
-5660 SAGNRWEDVRE
+5660 NAGNRKEEVHE

-5699 AEAKSQLIITDSEGN
+5699 AEAKSQLIITDSNGN

-5751 DVPLDIMKE
+5751 DVSLDIMKE

-5864 LAAGEDNGASD
+5864 LAAGEDNGVSD

-5906 GVTDI
+5906 GVTDT

-5925 PAAWNDGNYTLSV
+5925 PAAWNDGTYTLSV

-5990 AESATHLRTE
+5990 AESATHLRTV
-6000 PSAAEESVVKVTAY
+6000 PSAAEESVVKETAY

-6105 ADIVNAMNV
+6105 ADIVNAMNA

>member
-431 APEKPTIEL
+431 PPEKPTIEL

-556 PTFTGKTE
+556 PTFTGKAE

-583 ANDKGEWTFNFTS
+583 ANDRGEWTFNFTS

-633 TVSLEDYVVLPN
+633 TVSLEDFVVLPN

-1026 VSLSPDSDSGISDDN
+1026 VSLSPDSDSGIADDN

-1103 EDIAGNKANSAIFD
+1103 EDIAGNKANSAVFD

-1186 LFIPG
+1186 LFTPG

-1212 NYSAPLTV
+1212 SYSAPLTV

-1329 LDSADDTGIQ
+1329 LNSADDTGVQ

-1377 ATKGTGGWTF
+1377 ATKGVGGW
-1387 TPPTSWADGDYTLSV
+1387 S
-1402 SVEDKAGNTSHS
+1402 
-1414 ASLTVTVDTQIAI
+1414 
-1427 NNIELV
+1427 
-1433 NDSGIPDDNLTNNVR
+1433 
-1448 PHFQVTVPTD
+1448 
-1458 VNVVRLSIDGGKT
+1458 
-1471 WFNATQSATPGVWD
+1471 
-1485 YIWPDDVAD
+1485 
-1494 GGYTLTVE
+1494 
-1502 ATDEA
+1502 
-1507 GNKATQTLD
+1507 
-1516 FTIDT
+1516 
-1521 TLSVPTLSL
+1521 
-1530 DSADDSGIAGD
+1530 
-1541 NITNVKTPGFT
+1541 
-1552 LNNIDTDVSRVIVE
+1552 
-1566 VMHNGIKQEVPLVQ
+1566 
-1580 TGGQWRFAPT
+1580 
-1590 SDWADGD
+1590 
-1597 YILTVKVEDRAGN
+1597 
-1610 VKQSAPLTVTVD
+1610 
-1622 THIAIDRIEL
+1622 
-1632 VNDSG
+1632 
-1637 IPGDNL
+1637 
-1643 TNEARPH
+1643 
-1650 FQVTVPADVNG
+1650 
-1661 VRLSI
+1661 
-1666 DGGKTWFDATQSATS
+1666 
-1681 GVWDYTWLT
+1681 
-1690 NVANGPHT
+1690 
-1698 LMVEASDKAGN
+1698 
-1709 KTTQKL
+1709 
-1715 DFTIDTILSEPTITL
+1715 
-1730 DSADDSAAGDNIT
+1730 
-1743 NVKMPGF
+1743 
-1750 TLGNIDADVTKV
+1750 
-1762 VVTVAHDG
+1762 
-1770 KNQQIELIKN
+1770 
-1780 GGVWRFT
+1780 
-1787 PGAAWTDGDYTLTV
+1787 
-1801 KVEDKAGNTN
+1801 
-1811 YSAPL
+1811 
-1816 TVTIDTQTSID
+1816 
-1827 RIELLNDT
+1827 
-1835 GIVGDNLTN
+1835 
-1844 EARPQFHIT
+1844 
-1853 VPTDV
+1853 
-1858 NSVQLSLD
+1858 
-1866 GGINWVNATL
+1866 
-1876 TSDGV
+1876 
-1881 WEYIWPTDLVE
+1881 
-1892 NTYTLTVKATDVAG
+1892 
-1906 NTATETLN
+1906 
-1914 FIIDTTLSTPTITLD
+1914 
-1929 SADDSGTANDNKTNV
+1929 
-1944 KTPGFIIGGIDSD
+1944 
-1957 VTQVVVQVMRD
+1957 
-1968 GHSEEVELTQT
+1968 
-1979 NGQWRFVPGSAW
+1979 
-1991 TDGDYTLTVTVKD
+1991 
-2004 EAGNIRHSAPL
+2004 
-2015 TVTIDTQITID
+2015 
-2026 HIELVNDSG
+2026 
-2035 IPDDNLTNNVRP
+2035 
-2047 HFQVTVPTDVN
+2047 
-2058 VVRLSIDGG
+2058 
-2067 KTWFNATQSA
+2067 
-2077 TPGVW
+2077 
-2082 DYTWLADVGEG
+2082 
-2093 KHTLT
+2093 
-2098 VEATD
+2098 
-2103 KAGNK
+2103 
-2108 TTQQLDF
+2108 
-2115 IIDTLLSEPT
+2115 
-2125 IVLDNTDD
+2125 
-2133 SGTKGDHLTNV
+2133 
-2144 NKPTFLLG
+2144 
-2152 NIDADARYVTVE
+2152 
-2164 VQHGGTK
+2164 
-2171 EVLTATKDATGNWS
+2171 
-2185 VTPTGTWADGDY
+2185 
-2197 TLTVR
+2197 
-2202 VEDEAGNEKHSASLT
+2202 
-2217 VTVDTQITIDVIEL
+2217 
-2231 VNDNGIPGDNMTND
+2231 
-2245 AHPQFRVT
+2245 
-2253 VPGDVNEVSLSI
+2253 
-2265 DGGVTW
+2265 
-2271 VKATQSATPGVWN
+2271 
-2284 YTWPGTVPDGDYTL
+2284 
-2298 NVKATDNAGNT
+2298 
-2309 VTETL
+2309 
-2314 HFTIDTTLSTPV
+2314 
-2326 IVLDSAD
+2326 
-2333 DSGVHG
+2333 
-2339 DNMTNHTQPTFAL
+2339 
-2352 QHIDDDAVRVTVS
+2352 
-2365 VEHGGVTTT
+2365 
-2374 FDATKDAGGWTF
+2374 F

-2448 HFQVTVPTDVN
+2448 HFQVKVPTDVN
-2459 VVRLSIDGGKTWFNA
+2459 
-2474 TQSATPGVWDYI
+2474 
-2486 WPDDVA
+2486 
-2492 DGGYTLTVEAT
+2492 E
-2503 DEAGNKATQ
+2503 
-2512 TLDFTIDTTLSVP
+2512 
-2525 TLSLDSA
+2525 
-2532 DDSGIAGDNI
+2532 
-2542 TNVKTPGFTL
+2542 
-2552 NNIDTDVSR
+2552 
-2561 VIVEVMHNGIKQ
+2561 
-2573 EVPLVQTGGQWR
+2573 
-2585 FAPTSDWAD
+2585 
-2594 GDYILTVKVED
+2594 
-2605 RAGNVKQSA
+2605 
-2614 PLTVTVDT
+2614 
-2622 HIAIDRIEL
+2622 
-2631 VNDSGIPG
+2631 
-2639 DNLTNEARPHFQVTV
+2639 
-2654 PADVNGVRLSIDGG
+2654 
-2668 KTWFDATQ
+2668 
-2676 SATSGVWDYTW
+2676 
-2687 LTNVANG
+2687 
-2694 PHTLMVEAS
+2694 
-2703 DKAGNK
+2703 
-2709 TTQKLDFTIDTI
+2709 
-2721 LSEPTITLDSAD
+2721 
-2733 DSAAGDNIT
+2733 
-2742 NVKMPGF
+2742 
-2749 TLGNIDADVTKV
+2749 
-2761 VVTVAHD
+2761 
-2768 GKNQQIELIKN
+2768 
-2779 GGVWR
+2779 
-2784 FTPGAAWT
+2784 
-2792 DGDYTLTVKVEDKAG
+2792 
-2807 NTNYSA
+2807 
-2813 PLTVTIDTQT
+2813 
-2823 SIDRIELLNDTGI
+2823 
-2836 VGDNLT
+2836 
-2842 NEARPQFHI
+2842 
-2851 TVPTDVNSV
+2851 
-2860 QLSLDGGINWV
+2860 
-2871 NATLTSDG
+2871 
-2879 VWEYIWPTD
+2879 
-2888 LVENTYTLTVKATD
+2888 
-2902 VAGNTATETLNFI
+2902 
-2915 IDTTLSTPTITLDS
+2915 
-2929 ADDSGTANDNK
+2929 
-2940 TNVKTPG
+2940 
-2947 FIIGG
+2947 
-2952 IDSDV
+2952 
-2957 TQVVVQVMRDGHSEE
+2957 
-2972 VELTQTNGQWRFV
+2972 
-2985 PGSAWTDGDYTLTV
+2985 
-2999 TVKDEAGNIRHSAPL
+2999 
-3014 TVTIDTQ
+3014 
-3021 ITIDHIELVNDSG
+3021 
-3034 IPDDNLTNNV
+3034 
-3044 RPHFQV
+3044 
-3050 TVPTDVN
+3050 
-3057 VVRLSIDGG
+3057 VRLSIDGG

-3104 GNKTTQQLD
+3104 GNQTTQKLD
-3113 FIIDTLLSEPTI
+3113 FIIDTMLSEPTI
-3125 VLDNTDDSGTKGDNL
+3125 VLDSTDDSGTKGDNL
-3140 TNVNKP
+3140 TNANKP
-3146 TFLLGNIDADARYV
+3146 TFILGNIDADARYV
-3160 TVEVQHGGTKE
+3160 TVEVQYGGTKE

-3323 TIAMDSRDDTG
+3323 TITMDSRDDTG

-3354 ADAHSVI
+3354 SDAQSVI

-3411 TPLVVTVDTQTS
+3411 TPLIVTVDTQTS

-3471 ATQGIEGVWGYTWP
+3471 AAQGIEGVWGYTWP

-3622 IDRIELVNDSGVPGD
+3622 IDHIELVNDSGVPGD

-3707 TETLNFTIDITLLT
+3707 TETLNFTIDITLMT

-3842 TNHDRPVFDIH
+3842 TNHDRPVFDIR

-4301 NTKTSAELRIEIDT
+4301 NTKTSAELKIEIDT

-4400 TANSTLGFTV
+4400 TANSTLGFTM

-4532 SVTTPRFVI
+4532 SVTKPRFVI

-4559 YSVTANGNNLWEFQV
+4559 YPVTANGNNLWEFQV

-4825 FTTNNKTPTLIGST
+4825 FTTNNKTPTLVGNT
-4839 LPNTIVSIYVDGVK
+4839 LPNAIVSIYVDGVK

-4962 PALGNDGNYELT
+4962 PALGNDGNYVLT

-5027 GTAEAGSTLTIRNP
+5027 GTAEAGSTLTIRSP

-5083 KEILIEH
+5083 KDILIEH

-5404 TRPTFSIFGE
+5404 TRPTFSISGE

-5583 KVFTSELDDNKSSS
+5583 QVFTSELDDNKSSS
-5597 KTEWWSN
+5597 KTDWWSN
-5604 SDLITMRGT
+5604 SSTITMRGM

-5636 TGRWELSTD
+5636 NGQWELSTD
-5645 KLPEGT
+5645 QLPEGK
-5651 YDISLVIED
+5651 YDITLSIED
-5660 SAGNRWEDVRE
+5660 NAGNRKEEVHE

-5699 AEAKSQLIITDSEGN
+5699 AEAKSQLIITDSNGN

-5751 DVPLDIMKE
+5751 DVSLDIMKE

-5864 LAAGEDNGASD
+5864 LAAGEDNGVSD

-5906 GVTDI
+5906 GVTDT

-5925 PAAWNDGNYTLSV
+5925 PAAWNDGTYTLSV

-5990 AESATHLRTE
+5990 AESATHLRTV
-6000 PSAAEESVVKVTAY
+6000 PSAAEESVVKETAY

-6105 ADIVNAMNV
+6105 ADIVNAMNA
-6114 RGKTEDDINDSP
+6114 RGKTKDDINDSP

>member
-158 SSKQIE
+158 SSKQME
-164 EMLQNF
+164 EMLQEF

-431 APEKPTIEL
+431 PPEKPTIEL

-541 NDSGIVGDNVTNNTR
+541 DDSGIVGDNVTNNTR

-624 IDTIAPVPP
+624 IDTIAPLPP

-954 APYSTVKLYIDGA
+954 APYSTVKLYVDGA

-1026 VSLSPDSDSGISDDN
+1026 VSLSPDSDSGIADDN

-1103 EDIAGNKANSAIFD
+1103 EDIAGNKANSAVFD

-1186 LFIPG
+1186 LFTPG

-1212 NYSAPLTV
+1212 SYSAPLTV

-1329 LDSADDTGIQ
+1329 LNSADDTGVQ

-1387 TPPTSWADGDYTLSV
+1387 TPTGAWADGDYTLSV

-1433 NDSGIPDDNLTNNVR
+1433 NDSGIPNDNLTNNVR

-1471 WFNATQSATPGVWD
+1471 WVTAAQKAAGVWE
-1485 YIWPDDVAD
+1485 YIWPDDVTD
-1494 GGYTLTVE
+1494 GSHTLTVE

-1541 NITNVKTPGFT
+1541 NITSVKTPGFT

-1637 IPGDNL
+1637 IPDDNL

-1698 LMVEASDKAGN
+1698 LMVEATDKAGN

-1715 DFTIDTILSEPTITL
+1715 DFIIDTLLSEPTITL

-1787 PGAAWTDGDYTLTV
+1787 PGAAWSDGDYTLTV

-2015 TVTIDTQITID
+2015 TVTIDTQI
-2026 HIELVNDSG
+2026 
-2035 IPDDNLTNNVRP
+2035 
-2047 HFQVTVPTDVN
+2047 
-2058 VVRLSIDGG
+2058 
-2067 KTWFNATQSA
+2067 A
-2077 TPGVW
+2077 
-2082 DYTWLADVGEG
+2082 
-2093 KHTLT
+2093 
-2098 VEATD
+2098 
-2103 KAGNK
+2103 
-2108 TTQQLDF
+2108 
-2115 IIDTLLSEPT
+2115 
-2125 IVLDNTDD
+2125 
-2133 SGTKGDHLTNV
+2133 
-2144 NKPTFLLG
+2144 
-2152 NIDADARYVTVE
+2152 
-2164 VQHGGTK
+2164 
-2171 EVLTATKDATGNWS
+2171 
-2185 VTPTGTWADGDY
+2185 
-2197 TLTVR
+2197 
-2202 VEDEAGNEKHSASLT
+2202 
-2217 VTVDTQITIDVIEL
+2217 
-2231 VNDNGIPGDNMTND
+2231 
-2245 AHPQFRVT
+2245 
-2253 VPGDVNEVSLSI
+2253 
-2265 DGGVTW
+2265 
-2271 VKATQSATPGVWN
+2271 
-2284 YTWPGTVPDGDYTL
+2284 
-2298 NVKATDNAGNT
+2298 
-2309 VTETL
+2309 
-2314 HFTIDTTLSTPV
+2314 
-2326 IVLDSAD
+2326 
-2333 DSGVHG
+2333 
-2339 DNMTNHTQPTFAL
+2339 
-2352 QHIDDDAVRVTVS
+2352 
-2365 VEHGGVTTT
+2365 
-2374 FDATKDAGGWTF
+2374 
-2386 TPTGA
+2386 
-2391 WADGDYTLSVSVE
+2391 
-2404 DKAGNTSHSAS
+2404 
-2415 LTVTVDT
+2415 
-2422 QIAINNIELVNDSGI
+2422 
-2437 PDDNLTNNVRP
+2437 
-2448 HFQVTVPTDVN
+2448 
-2459 VVRLSIDGGKTWFNA
+2459 
-2474 TQSATPGVWDYI
+2474 
-2486 WPDDVA
+2486 
-2492 DGGYTLTVEAT
+2492 
-2503 DEAGNKATQ
+2503 
-2512 TLDFTIDTTLSVP
+2512 
-2525 TLSLDSA
+2525 
-2532 DDSGIAGDNI
+2532 
-2542 TNVKTPGFTL
+2542 
-2552 NNIDTDVSR
+2552 
-2561 VIVEVMHNGIKQ
+2561 
-2573 EVPLVQTGGQWR
+2573 
-2585 FAPTSDWAD
+2585 
-2594 GDYILTVKVED
+2594 
-2605 RAGNVKQSA
+2605 
-2614 PLTVTVDT
+2614 
-2622 HIAIDRIEL
+2622 
-2631 VNDSGIPG
+2631 
-2639 DNLTNEARPHFQVTV
+2639 
-2654 PADVNGVRLSIDGG
+2654 
-2668 KTWFDATQ
+2668 
-2676 SATSGVWDYTW
+2676 
-2687 LTNVANG
+2687 
-2694 PHTLMVEAS
+2694 
-2703 DKAGNK
+2703 
-2709 TTQKLDFTIDTI
+2709 
-2721 LSEPTITLDSAD
+2721 
-2733 DSAAGDNIT
+2733 
-2742 NVKMPGF
+2742 
-2749 TLGNIDADVTKV
+2749 
-2761 VVTVAHD
+2761 
-2768 GKNQQIELIKN
+2768 
-2779 GGVWR
+2779 
-2784 FTPGAAWT
+2784 
-2792 DGDYTLTVKVEDKAG
+2792 
-2807 NTNYSA
+2807 
-2813 PLTVTIDTQT
+2813 
-2823 SIDRIELLNDTGI
+2823 
-2836 VGDNLT
+2836 
-2842 NEARPQFHI
+2842 
-2851 TVPTDVNSV
+2851 
-2860 QLSLDGGINWV
+2860 
-2871 NATLTSDG
+2871 
-2879 VWEYIWPTD
+2879 
-2888 LVENTYTLTVKATD
+2888 
-2902 VAGNTATETLNFI
+2902 
-2915 IDTTLSTPTITLDS
+2915 
-2929 ADDSGTANDNK
+2929 
-2940 TNVKTPG
+2940 
-2947 FIIGG
+2947 
-2952 IDSDV
+2952 
-2957 TQVVVQVMRDGHSEE
+2957 
-2972 VELTQTNGQWRFV
+2972 
-2985 PGSAWTDGDYTLTV
+2985 
-2999 TVKDEAGNIRHSAPL
+2999 
-3014 TVTIDTQ
+3014 
-3021 ITIDHIELVNDSG
+3021 IDHIELVNDSG

-3160 TVEVQHGGTKE
+3160 TVEVQHGGTKEVLTATKDATGNWSVTPTGTWADGDYTLTVRVEDDAGNEKHSASLTVTVDTQITIDVIELVNDNGIPGDNMTNDAHPQFRVTVPGDVNEVSLSIDGGVTWVKATQSATPGVWNYTWPGTVPDGDYTLNVKATDNAGNTVTETLHFTIDTTLSVPVIVLNSADDTGVQGDNMTNSTQPTFALQHIDDDAVRVTVSVEHGGVTTTFDATKGTGGWSFTPTGAWADGDYTLSVSVEDKAGNTSHSASLTVTVDTQIAINNIELVNDSGIPDDNLTNNVRPHFQVKVPTDVNEVRLSIDGGKTWFNATQSATPGVWDYTWLADVGEGKHTLTVEATDKAGNQTTQKLDFIIDTMLSEPTIVLDSTDDSGTKGDNLTNANKPTFILGNIDADARYVTVEVQYGGTKE

-3323 TIAMDSRDDTG
+3323 TITMDSRDDTG

-3354 ADAHSVI
+3354 SDAQSVI

-4020 IQVPTIALDAGQDTG
+4020 IQAPTIALDAGQDTG

-4532 SVTTPRFVI
+4532 SVTKPRFVI

-4559 YSVTANGNNLWEFQV
+4559 YPVTANGNNLWEFQV

-4617 ASDTGNSNSDNLTN
+4617 ASDTGSSNSDNLTN

-4652 DDKSGREVLKQ
+4652 DDKSGREVLKH

-4719 DPSIDDQHEATSLR
+4719 DPSIDDQYEATSLR
-4733 PEFKGFAEA
+4733 PEFKGLAEA

-4825 FTTNNKTPTLIGST
+4825 FTTNNKTPTLVGNT
-4839 LPNTIVSIYVDGVK
+4839 LPNAIVSIYVDGVK

-5083 KEILIEH
+5083 KDILIEH

-5253 TFNIHFS
+5253 KFNIHFS

-5303 NHNKPVLV
+5303 SHNKPVLV

-5378 STFIDNPAMVAGSDN
+5378 STFIDNPVMMAGSDN

-5404 TRPTFSIFGE
+5404 TRPAFSIFGE

-5536 VNEKGHWQM
+5536 VNDKGHWQM

-5583 KVFTSELDDNKSSS
+5583 QVFTSELDDNKSSS
-5597 KTEWWSN
+5597 KTDWWSN
-5604 SDLITMRGT
+5604 SSTITMRGM

-5636 TGRWELSTD
+5636 NGQWELSTD
-5645 KLPEGT
+5645 QLPEGK
-5651 YDISLVIED
+5651 YDITLSIED
-5660 SAGNRWEDVRE
+5660 NAGNRKEEVHE

-5699 AEAKSQLIITDSEGN
+5699 AEAKSQLIITDSNGN

-5751 DVPLDIMKE
+5751 DVSLDIMKE
-5760 VPVISLSPDSDSGT
+5760 TPVISLSPDSDSGT
-5774 VGDNITRDKQPTF
+5774 AGDNITRDNQPTF

-5880 NHTQPKFTLQH
+5880 NHNHTQPKFTLQH

-5906 GVTDI
+5906 GVTDT

-5925 PAAWNDGNYTLSV
+5925 PAAWNDGTYTLSV

-5953 AVTVDST
+5953 EVTVDST

-5970 DASDDATAT
+5970 DASDDATPT

-5990 AESATHLRTE
+5990 AESATHLRTV
-6000 PSAAEESVVKVTAY
+6000 PSAAEESVVKETAY

-6043 NIVNVSIMFEGEE
+6043 NIVNVSVMFEGEE

-6085 IDKDN
+6085 IDKDD

-6105 ADIVNAMNV
+6105 ADIVNAMNA

>member
-43 RGSVIIVNGALYSSI
+43 HGSVIIVNGALYSSI

-120 QLDDAENAKKEAD
+120 QLDEAENAKKEAD

-440 DDSSDSGIKNDNIT
+440 DDSSDSGIKNDSIT

-541 NDSGIVGDNVTNNTR
+541 DDSGIVGDNVTNNTR

-596 DSVEGINNLTF
+596 DSVEGVNNLTF

-624 IDTIAPVPP
+624 IDTVAPVPP
-633 TVSLEDYVVLPN
+633 TVSLEDFVVLPN

-1063 VWDAMSDTQIG
+1063 VWDAASDTQIG

-1103 EDIAGNKANSAIFD
+1103 EDIAGNKANSAVFD

-1186 LFIPG
+1186 LFTPG

-1329 LDSADDTGIQ
+1329 LNSADDTGVQ

-1377 ATKGTGGWTF
+1377 ATKGVGGWSF
-1387 TPPTSWADGDYTLSV
+1387 TPTGAWADGDYTLSV

-1433 NDSGIPDDNLTNNVR
+1433 NDSGIPNDNLTNNVR

-1471 WFNATQSATPGVWD
+1471 WFNATQNATPGVWD

-1507 GNKATQTLD
+1507 GNKTTQTLD

-1552 LNNIDTDVSRVIVE
+1552 LNNIDTDVSRVTVE

-1637 IPGDNL
+1637 IPDDNL

-1666 DGGKTWFDATQSATS
+1666 DGGKTWFDATQSATP

-1715 DFTIDTILSEPTITL
+1715 DFIIDTMLSEPTITL

-2015 TVTIDTQITID
+2015 TVTIDTQI
-2026 HIELVNDSG
+2026 
-2035 IPDDNLTNNVRP
+2035 
-2047 HFQVTVPTDVN
+2047 
-2058 VVRLSIDGG
+2058 
-2067 KTWFNATQSA
+2067 A
-2077 TPGVW
+2077 
-2082 DYTWLADVGEG
+2082 
-2093 KHTLT
+2093 
-2098 VEATD
+2098 
-2103 KAGNK
+2103 
-2108 TTQQLDF
+2108 
-2115 IIDTLLSEPT
+2115 
-2125 IVLDNTDD
+2125 
-2133 SGTKGDHLTNV
+2133 
-2144 NKPTFLLG
+2144 
-2152 NIDADARYVTVE
+2152 
-2164 VQHGGTK
+2164 
-2171 EVLTATKDATGNWS
+2171 
-2185 VTPTGTWADGDY
+2185 
-2197 TLTVR
+2197 
-2202 VEDEAGNEKHSASLT
+2202 
-2217 VTVDTQITIDVIEL
+2217 
-2231 VNDNGIPGDNMTND
+2231 
-2245 AHPQFRVT
+2245 
-2253 VPGDVNEVSLSI
+2253 
-2265 DGGVTW
+2265 
-2271 VKATQSATPGVWN
+2271 
-2284 YTWPGTVPDGDYTL
+2284 
-2298 NVKATDNAGNT
+2298 
-2309 VTETL
+2309 
-2314 HFTIDTTLSTPV
+2314 
-2326 IVLDSAD
+2326 
-2333 DSGVHG
+2333 
-2339 DNMTNHTQPTFAL
+2339 
-2352 QHIDDDAVRVTVS
+2352 
-2365 VEHGGVTTT
+2365 
-2374 FDATKDAGGWTF
+2374 
-2386 TPTGA
+2386 
-2391 WADGDYTLSVSVE
+2391 
-2404 DKAGNTSHSAS
+2404 
-2415 LTVTVDT
+2415 
-2422 QIAINNIELVNDSGI
+2422 
-2437 PDDNLTNNVRP
+2437 
-2448 HFQVTVPTDVN
+2448 
-2459 VVRLSIDGGKTWFNA
+2459 
-2474 TQSATPGVWDYI
+2474 
-2486 WPDDVA
+2486 
-2492 DGGYTLTVEAT
+2492 
-2503 DEAGNKATQ
+2503 
-2512 TLDFTIDTTLSVP
+2512 
-2525 TLSLDSA
+2525 
-2532 DDSGIAGDNI
+2532 
-2542 TNVKTPGFTL
+2542 
-2552 NNIDTDVSR
+2552 
-2561 VIVEVMHNGIKQ
+2561 
-2573 EVPLVQTGGQWR
+2573 
-2585 FAPTSDWAD
+2585 
-2594 GDYILTVKVED
+2594 
-2605 RAGNVKQSA
+2605 
-2614 PLTVTVDT
+2614 
-2622 HIAIDRIEL
+2622 
-2631 VNDSGIPG
+2631 
-2639 DNLTNEARPHFQVTV
+2639 
-2654 PADVNGVRLSIDGG
+2654 
-2668 KTWFDATQ
+2668 
-2676 SATSGVWDYTW
+2676 
-2687 LTNVANG
+2687 
-2694 PHTLMVEAS
+2694 
-2703 DKAGNK
+2703 
-2709 TTQKLDFTIDTI
+2709 
-2721 LSEPTITLDSAD
+2721 
-2733 DSAAGDNIT
+2733 
-2742 NVKMPGF
+2742 
-2749 TLGNIDADVTKV
+2749 
-2761 VVTVAHD
+2761 
-2768 GKNQQIELIKN
+2768 
-2779 GGVWR
+2779 
-2784 FTPGAAWT
+2784 
-2792 DGDYTLTVKVEDKAG
+2792 
-2807 NTNYSA
+2807 
-2813 PLTVTIDTQT
+2813 
-2823 SIDRIELLNDTGI
+2823 
-2836 VGDNLT
+2836 
-2842 NEARPQFHI
+2842 
-2851 TVPTDVNSV
+2851 
-2860 QLSLDGGINWV
+2860 
-2871 NATLTSDG
+2871 
-2879 VWEYIWPTD
+2879 
-2888 LVENTYTLTVKATD
+2888 
-2902 VAGNTATETLNFI
+2902 
-2915 IDTTLSTPTITLDS
+2915 
-2929 ADDSGTANDNK
+2929 
-2940 TNVKTPG
+2940 
-2947 FIIGG
+2947 
-2952 IDSDV
+2952 
-2957 TQVVVQVMRDGHSEE
+2957 
-2972 VELTQTNGQWRFV
+2972 
-2985 PGSAWTDGDYTLTV
+2985 
-2999 TVKDEAGNIRHSAPL
+2999 
-3014 TVTIDTQ
+3014 
-3021 ITIDHIELVNDSG
+3021 IDHIELVNDSG

-3191 ADGDYTLTVRVEDDA
+3191 ADGDYTLTVRVEDEA

-3323 TIAMDSRDDTG
+3323 TITMDSRDDTG

-3354 ADAHSVI
+3354 SDAQSVI

-3411 TPLVVTVDTQTS
+3411 TPLIVTVDTQTS

-3471 ATQGIEGVWGYTWP
+3471 AAQGIEGVWGYTWP

-3622 IDRIELVNDSGVPGD
+3622 IDHIELVNDSGVPGD
-3637 NVTKHV
+3637 NITKHV

-3688 PEGQHTLTVEVTD
+3688 PEGQHTLIVEVTD

-3707 TETLNFTIDITLLT
+3707 TGTLDFTIDITLLT

-3842 TNHDRPVFDIH
+3842 TNHDRPVFDIR

-3908 NVKESAPFEVRIDTT
+3908 NVKESAPLEVRIDTT

-3949 FRIDVPGDVVQV
+3949 FRIDVPGDVIQV

-4184 SALPDGQHTLLVDV
+4184 SALPDGKHTLLVDV

-4301 NTKTSAELRIEIDT
+4301 NTKTSAELQIEIDT

-4532 SVTTPRFVI
+4532 SVTKPRFVI

-4559 YSVTANGNNLWEFQV
+4559 YPVTANGNNLWEFQV

-4617 ASDTGNSNSDNLTN
+4617 ASDTGSSNSDNLTN

-4652 DDKSGREVLKQ
+4652 DDKSGREVLKH

-4719 DPSIDDQHEATSLR
+4719 DPSIDDQYEATSLR
-4733 PEFKGFAEA
+4733 PEFKGLAEA

-4825 FTTNNKTPTLIGST
+4825 FTTNNKTPTLVGNT
-4839 LPNTIVSIYVDGVK
+4839 LPNAIVSIYVDGVK

-4962 PALGNDGNYELT
+4962 PALGNDGNYVLT

-5083 KEILIEH
+5083 KDILIEH

-5303 NHNKPVLV
+5303 SHNKPVLV

-5378 STFIDNPAMVAGSDN
+5378 STFIDNPVMMAGSDN

-5404 TRPTFSIFGE
+5404 TRPAFSIYGE

-5536 VNEKGHWQM
+5536 VNDKGHWQM

-5583 KVFTSELDDNKSSS
+5583 QVFTSELDDNKSSS
-5597 KTEWWSN
+5597 KTDWWSN
-5604 SDLITMRGT
+5604 SSTITMRGM

-5636 TGRWELSTD
+5636 NGQWELSTD
-5645 KLPEGT
+5645 QLPEGK
-5651 YDISLVIED
+5651 YDITLSIED
-5660 SAGNRWEDVRE
+5660 NAGNRKEEVHE

-5699 AEAKSQLIITDSEGN
+5699 AEAKSQLIITDSNGN

-5760 VPVISLSPDSDSGT
+5760 TPVISLSPDSDSGT
-5774 VGDNITRDKQPTF
+5774 VGDNITRDNQPTF

-5864 LAAGEDNGASD
+5864 LAAGEGNGASD

-5880 NHTQPKFTLQH
+5880 NHNHTQPKFTLQH

-5925 PAAWNDGNYTLSV
+5925 PAAWNDGTYTLSV
-5938 TVVDRAGNSQQSASL
+5938 TVVDRAGNSLQSASL
-5953 AVTVDST
+5953 EVTVDST

-5970 DASDDATAT
+5970 DASDDATPT

-5990 AESATHLRTE
+5990 AESATHLRTV
-6000 PSAAEESVVKVTAY
+6000 PSAAEESVVKETAY

-6043 NIVNVSIMFEGEE
+6043 NIVNVSVMFEGEE

-6085 IDKDN
+6085 LDKDD

-6105 ADIVNAMNV
+6105 ADIVNAMNA

-6133 NNNGAIDVFA
+6133 NNNGAIEVFA